1 MPVRSHTGRHTR
13 RIFAAFNIYNYK
25 NDIPIDEDD
34 KMKTNKILI
43 ILLLTAAMAFCG
55 ALAACQPQE
64 EQFTVTFISEGEQ
77 FYSYTAEKGSE
88 VQFPESQPQ
97 KAEDE
102 QYTYQFV
109 GWSLLEGGVT
119 VQSHTVTQNV
129 TFYAVFEAHEK
140 QPPAPVEYTVTF
152 IDGVTQQVLKTEKV
166 PAGGNATA
174 PQAPQHVGYEFSHWQ
189 GNYQN
194 VTARTDVTA
203 VYVQKQYTLVRHYL
217 GKQVTQT
224 LHYGDAIPA
233 ESLESPV
240 GLNFLGWFADSD
252 CTQPVS
258 EVYPDG
264 MPDAE
269 RAVEVYAGY
278 EVDLSSAVINLPAN
292 PVYGDSVTLSLP
304 NTENVAFSYKWQTAA
319 GEREGASFPFEG
331 AGSQTVTAVVTANY
345 MDGLV
350 VTQKTLSATAK
361 VAKRT
366 LQITLDVEKEIIYG
380 QTAQPVVTVTGLLE
394 RDSELKNNVTADI
407 VCDGDKLAV
416 GQYSVTVTAHGLD
429 NYSYTLPSASLA
441 VKRAPLKVTVS
452 ANNVTYG
459 EEADVNYSVTGFVYG
474 ENESVLGGSIV
485 YTYQKDS
492 ENYTQSVFT
501 VGNYTVTAS
510 GLSADNYDFKYTY
523 TQASFEVTKRTASVT
538 LSANDVT
545 YGNQP
550 QVTFSHSGFIAEDAD
565 KISLDSLD
573 FTFDGKT
580 FDGKLT
586 VGDHTVTATITDDY
600 INKNYNTQVR
610 DAQFSVAKAT
620 LQVTVT
626 AKDVTYGQNPT
637 VSYDVTGFAGGE
649 DDGVLGG
656 SIVYT
661 YQKDSENYTQSVF
674 TVGNYTVTAS
684 GLSADNYDFNYTQ
697 TSFEVS
703 KKQVTVTVSAQDVT
717 FGQNP
722 AVSFTVSK
730 LAFEDTQ
737 QALGNLAVQ
746 ILKDG
751 EPYYGY
757 EQSKLLAAGVYTAT
771 VTGFNNDN
779 YDVQVQQDEFTVQ
792 KATFTVTANKQGAAD
807 ASLSYT
813 VPEQFGIFTFKGT
826 FYLTTTDEGVYE
838 ATDETSFNNYFAWQN
853 GYAITVTETGED
865 VTANFRLA
873 YDVTFTLTASDFVIT
888 LPSQLTVVYTGKPNS
903 YGITVQGADQ
913 IEGLSV
919 TYAVKKD
926 GTRSQFTET
935 VPELT
940 YAGQYTVYYRVSAPG
955 YKMQAGSFTVTV
967 QKAMPEIHV
976 PQQATEFTYTGEMQY
991 FNADGVTWSSSEDGA
1006 ELAIESFSFV
1016 TVAEGNGKKIKITST
1031 ATTNYLSAEI
1041 TVTLTVHKAQ
1051 FTLPQPETQ
1060 SYVYTGSA
1068 QGAPISV
1075 TALGDDQFTV
1085 WYNGGTTV
1093 AQFTDAGSYEVTVR
1107 VDGNDNYEV
1116 ANTVYRVEI
1125 AKAPHNEIDVSRVNT
1140 QYVWDGQSITVSG
1153 ATALFGTVQY
1163 KNSVLKS
1170 AGEWQVT
1177 AYVEGTTNY
1186 DGAEKQFTVYVAKG
1200 TYTDEQL
1207 QQALQNAVTDE
1218 VVFGLG
1224 KTLADVPLAEGFA
1237 FSNPSAALSAKNF
1250 TLSDGAYVGRFGG
1263 TYCGDADNYNPA
1275 EVTITFT
1282 ARKQKVTVSVEGVSR
1297 KIGDVE
1303 SDDGL
1308 FTVTAQGE
1316 NGALS
1321 AEEIE
1326 VLSVSVSHGINFDV
1340 GGTYDVTY
1348 TLGQNDYY
1356 DAAFENGE
1364 KEIASWFKLCSVL
1377 YDNTWYTL
1385 QDALKTA
1392 TSGRIIVAE
1401 NTVASNSS
1409 AYDGADYYTVK
1420 SGVTLLVPYDKNH
1433 SPNTKDIQRCYENG
1447 FKALPVGTA
1456 YRTLTLPAGVTLTVE
1471 NGATLIVNAKV
1482 VSASAPVTGIV
1493 YGSNFG
1499 QLEVQKDAEVVV
1511 NGTFECIGFTYGE
1524 GCVTV
1529 NSGAYLYELFNM
1541 ISYNGGT
1548 ATFLMKSKLFPL
1560 NQYTLTSLSCQ
1571 TTFVSGSS
1579 YFAKAFVTGNA
1590 IFFVKDVSA
1599 DVQFVSNGSGAF
1611 IQMDSEGASVVKRI
1625 DEETGRTYFDCYGD
1639 VILNNISLSLDSFA
1653 FDTAGLQV
1661 PVPGHFSITVHGNA
1675 TMAKK
1680 TQIKLLPGAQLTV
1693 EKGATLTVEGSD
1705 SSVKGGLSS
1714 YDGNAAFDSGVTQ
1727 WKDSTHGYPQNEW
1740 FPNVYRTVPTTLDYD
1755 ASSSAV
1761 ILVKGTLK
1769 VSSSAYFAG
1778 VVTGKEGGTVELAE
1792 GAATTVTINEILSHN
1807 DRTTYTATL
1816 NAILKGANTIN
1827 QVTAG
1832 TYTYTDGS
1840 WVLKP
1845 AA

>member
-1 MPVRSHTGRHTR
+1 
-13 RIFAAFNIYNYK
+13 
-25 NDIPIDEDD
+25 
-34 KMKTNKILI
+34 MKTNKILI

-77 FYSYTAEKGSE
+77 FHSYTAEKGSE

-109 GWSLLEGGVT
+109 GWSLSEGGVT

-166 PAGGNATA
+166 PAGGSATA
-174 PQAPQHVGYEFSHWQ
+174 PQAPQHVGYEFSRWQ

-350 VTQKTLSATAK
+350 ITKKTLSATAK
-361 VAKRT
+361 VAKRP
-366 LQITLDVEKEIIYG
+366 LKITLDVEKEIIYG

-429 NYSYTLPSASLA
+429 NYSYTLPSASLT

-452 ANNVTYG
+452 ANDVTYG
-459 EEADVNYSVTGFVYG
+459 EKADVNYSVTGFVYG
-474 ENESVLGGSIV
+474 EDESVLKGTMVVMLNNVV
-485 YTYQKDS
+485 YTGGILQCGS
-492 ENYTQSVFT
+492 
-501 VGNYTVTAS
+501 YTVTVGGAT
-510 GLSADNYDFKYTY
+510 ADNYSV
-523 TQASFEVTKRTASVT
+523 QGGEAEFEVTKRTAYVT
-538 LSANDVT
+538 LSANNVT
-545 YGNQP
+545 YGNEP

-565 KISLDSLD
+565 KISLD
-573 FTFDGKT
+573 FTFN
-580 FDGKLT
+580 GKLT
-586 VGDHTVTATITDDY
+586 VGDHTVTATITDEY
-600 INKNYNTQVR
+600 INKNYNTQVT

-626 AKDVTYGQNPT
+626 AQDVTYGQNPA
-637 VSYDVTGFAGGE
+637 VSYDVTGFAYGE

-697 TSFEVS
+697 ASFKVS

-717 FGQNP
+717 FGQS
-722 AVSFTVSK
+722 ADVSFTVGK

-757 EQSKLLAAGVYTAT
+757 EQSKLLAAGRYTAT

-792 KATFTVTANKQGAAD
+792 KATFTVTANMQGAAD

-826 FYLTTTDEGVYE
+826 FYLTNTDEGVYE

-853 GYAITVTETGED
+853 GYAITATETGED

-903 YGITVQGADQ
+903 YGITVQDADQ

-926 GTRSQFTET
+926 GTLSQFTET

-967 QKAMPEIHV
+967 QKATPTIHV
-976 PQQATEFTYTGEMQY
+976 PQQATEFTYTGERQY
-991 FNADGVTWSSSEDGA
+991 FNADGVTWSSREDGA

-1016 TVAEGNGKKIKITST
+1016 TVAEGNGKQIKITSMET
-1031 ATTNYLSAEI
+1031 ANYLSAEI
-1041 TVTLTVHKAQ
+1041 TVTLTVRKAQ

-1060 SYVYTGSA
+1060 RYTYTGSA
-1068 QGAPISV
+1068 QGAPITV

-1107 VDGNDNYEV
+1107 VGGNDNYEV
-1116 ANTVYRVEI
+1116 ASTVYRVEI
-1125 AKAPHNEIDVSRVNT
+1125 AKATHNEINVSGVNT
-1140 QYVWDGQSITVSG
+1140 QYVWDGQSVTVSG

-1163 KNSVLKS
+1163 ENGVLTS
-1170 AGEWQVT
+1170 AGQWQVT
-1177 AYVEGTTNY
+1177 AYVEETTNY
-1186 DGAEKQFTVYVAKG
+1186 VGAEKQFTVYVAKG

-1207 QQALQNAVTDE
+1207 QQALQNAVQGE
-1218 VVFGLG
+1218 VVFGLD
-1224 KTLADVPLAEGFA
+1224 KTLADVTLAEGFA
-1237 FSNPSAALSAKNF
+1237 FSNPNAALSAKNF

-1348 TLGQNDYY
+1348 TLGQNYYY

-1364 KEIASWFKLCSVL
+1364 KEIGSWFKLCSVL
-1377 YDNTWYTL
+1377 YNNDWYTL
-1385 QDALKTA
+1385 QDALYLAQENDTV
-1392 TSGRIIVAE
+1392 IVAE

-1409 AYDGADYYTVK
+1409 AYCGDAYYTVK
-1420 SGVTLLVPYDKNH
+1420 KGVTLLVPYDKDH
-1433 SPNTKDIQRCYENG
+1433 STNTKDIQRCYENG
-1447 FKALPVGTA
+1447 VSVPAVGTA
-1456 YRTLTLPAGVTLTVE
+1456 YRTLTLPAGVTLLVAE
-1471 NGATLIVNAKV
+1471 QATLIVNAKV

-1499 QLEVQKDAEVVV
+1499 QLEVQKDAQVVV
-1511 NGTFECIGFTYGE
+1511 SGTFECIGFTYGE
-1524 GCVTV
+1524 GSVTV

-1541 ISYNGGT
+1541 IAYKGGT
-1548 ATFLMKSKLFPL
+1548 NSLSLKNKLFPL

-1571 TTFVSGSS
+1571 TTFVSGSN
-1579 YFAKAFVTGNA
+1579 YNAKAFVTGKLLWVMDQN
-1590 IFFVKDVSA
+1590 A
-1599 DVQFVSNGSGAF
+1599 DVQFVSNGSDAF
-1611 IQMDSEGASVVKRI
+1611 IQMNSEDASVVKRI
-1625 DEETGRTYFDCYGD
+1625 CEKTGRTYFDCYGD
-1639 VILNNISLSLDSFA
+1639 VILNNITLSLGIYA
-1653 FDTAGLQV
+1653 FDTAGFPV

-1675 TMAKK
+1675 SMAKE

-1727 WKDSTHGYPQNEW
+1727 WKDGTDAYPIAQ
-1740 FPNVYRTVPTTLDYD
+1740 FKTVYRTAPTPDYS
-1755 ASSSAV
+1755 AATPAV

-1769 VSSSAYFAG
+1769 VSSTAYFAG
-1778 VVTGKEGGTVELAE
+1778 VVTGEEGGIVELAE
-1792 GAATTVTINEILSHN
+1792 GAATTVTLNEILSGS
-1807 DRTTYTATL
+1807 TTYTATL

>member
-1 MPVRSHTGRHTR
+1 
-13 RIFAAFNIYNYK
+13 
-25 NDIPIDEDD
+25 
-34 KMKTNKILI
+34 MKTNKILI

-77 FYSYTAEKGSE
+77 FHSYTAEKGSE

-269 RAVEVYAGY
+269 GAVEVYAGY

-319 GEREGASFPFEG
+319 GAMEGASFSFEG
-331 AGSQTVTAVVTANY
+331 AGSQTVTAVVTASY

-350 VTQKTLSATAK
+350 ITQKTLSATAK
-361 VAKRT
+361 VAKRP

-429 NYSYTLPSASLA
+429 NYSYTLPSASLT

-474 ENESVLGGSIV
+474 EDES
-485 YTYQKDS
+485 
-492 ENYTQSVFT
+492 
-501 VGNYTVTAS
+501 
-510 GLSADNYDFKYTY
+510 
-523 TQASFEVTKRTASVT
+523 
-538 LSANDVT
+538 
-545 YGNQP
+545 
-550 QVTFSHSGFIAEDAD
+550 
-565 KISLDSLD
+565 
-573 FTFDGKT
+573 
-580 FDGKLT
+580 
-586 VGDHTVTATITDDY
+586 
-600 INKNYNTQVR
+600 
-610 DAQFSVAKAT
+610 
-620 LQVTVT
+620 
-626 AKDVTYGQNPT
+626 
-637 VSYDVTGFAGGE
+637 
-649 DDGVLGG
+649 VLGG

-697 TSFEVS
+697 ASFKVS

-757 EQSKLLAAGVYTAT
+757 EQSKLLAAGRYTAT

-792 KATFTVTANKQGAAD
+792 KATFTVTANMQGAAD

-903 YGITVQGADQ
+903 YGITVQDADQ

-926 GTRSQFTET
+926 GTLSQFTET

-940 YAGQYTVYYRVSAPG
+940 YAGQYTVHYRVSAPG
-955 YKMQAGSFTVTV
+955 YKTQAGSFTVTV
-967 QKAMPEIHV
+967 QKAMPEINV
-976 PQQATEFTYTGEMQY
+976 PKQATEFTYTGERQY
-991 FNADGVTWSSSEDGA
+991 FNADGVTWSSREDGA

-1016 TVAEGNGKKIKITST
+1016 TVAEGNGKQIKITST
-1031 ATTNYLSAEI
+1031 ETENYLSAEI
-1041 TVTLTVHKAQ
+1041 TVTLTVCKAQ
-1051 FTLPQPETQ
+1051 FTLSQPETQ

-1093 AQFTDAGSYEVTVR
+1093 AQFTDAGSYEVTVQ
-1107 VDGNDNYEV
+1107 VGGNDNYEV
-1116 ANTVYRVEI
+1116 ASTVYRVEI
-1125 AKAPHNEIDVSRVNT
+1125 AKATHNEINVSGVNT
-1140 QYVWDGQSITVSG
+1140 QYVWDGQSVTVSG

-1163 KNSVLKS
+1163 ENGVLPS
-1170 AGEWQVT
+1170 AGQWQVT

-1186 DGAEKQFTVYVAKG
+1186 VGAEKQFTVYVAKG

-1207 QQALQNAVTDE
+1207 QQALQNAVTGK

-1224 KTLADVPLAEGFA
+1224 KTLNDVPLAEGFA
-1237 FSNPSAALSAKNF
+1237 FSNPNAALSAKNF
-1250 TLSDGAYVGRFGG
+1250 TLSDGTYVGSFDG
-1263 TYCGDADNYNPA
+1263 TYCGDAVNYNPA
-1275 EVTITFT
+1275 DVIITFT

-1297 KIGDVE
+1297 KIGEVE

-1308 FTVTAQGE
+1308 FAVTAQGE

-1348 TLGQNDYY
+1348 TLGQNYYY

-1364 KEIASWFKLCSVL
+1364 KEIGSWFKLCSVL
-1377 YDNTWYTL
+1377 YNNDWYTL
-1385 QDALKTA
+1385 QDALKNA
-1392 TSGRIIVAE
+1392 TSGTVIVAA

-1409 AYDGADYYTVK
+1409 AYDGADYDAYYTVK
-1420 SGVTLLVPYDKNH
+1420 KGVTLLVPYDKDH
-1433 SPNTKDIQRCYENG
+1433 SPNTKDTKNCYSG
-1447 FKALPVGTA
+1447 GAPAVGTA
-1456 YRTLTLPAGVTLTVE
+1456 YCTLTLAAGVTLTVE
-1471 NGATLIVNAKV
+1471 NDATLIVNAKV
-1482 VSASAPVTGIV
+1482 VTASAPVTGIV
-1493 YGSNFG
+1493 YGSNFA
-1499 QLEVQKDAEVVV
+1499 QLEVQKDAQVVV
-1511 NGTFECIGFTYGE
+1511 NGTFESIGFTYGE
-1524 GCVTV
+1524 GSVTV

-1541 ISYNGGT
+1541 IAYKGGT
-1548 ATFLMKSKLFPL
+1548 NSSSLKNKLFPL

-1571 TTFVSGSS
+1571 TTFVSGSN
-1579 YFAKAFVTGNA
+1579 YYAKAFVTA
-1590 IFFVKDVSA
+1590 WYVVSANA
-1599 DVQFVSNGSGAF
+1599 DVQFVSNGSDAF
-1611 IQMDSEGASVVKRI
+1611 IQMNSEDASVVKRI
-1625 DEETGRTYFDCYGD
+1625 DEKTGRTYFDCYGD
-1639 VILNNISLSLDSFA
+1639 VILNNISLSLGSQG
-1653 FDTAGLQV
+1653 FDTAGLPV

-1675 TMAKK
+1675 SMAKE

-1727 WKDSTHGYPQNEW
+1727 WKDGTDAYPIAQ
-1740 FPNVYRTVPTTLDYD
+1740 FKTVYRTAPTPDYS
-1755 ASSSAV
+1755 AATPAV

-1769 VSSSAYFAG
+1769 VSSTAYFAG
-1778 VVTGKEGGTVELAE
+1778 VVTGEEGGIVELAE
-1792 GAATTVTINEILSHN
+1792 GAATTVTLNEILSGS
-1807 DRTTYTATL
+1807 DTYTATL

>member
-1 MPVRSHTGRHTR
+1 M
-13 RIFAAFNIYNYK
+13 
-25 NDIPIDEDD
+25 
-34 KMKTNKILI
+34 
-43 ILLLTAAMAFCG
+43 
-55 ALAACQPQE
+55 
-64 EQFTVTFISEGEQ
+64 
-77 FYSYTAEKGSE
+77 
-88 VQFPESQPQ
+88 QFPESQPQ
-97 KAEDE
+97 KTEDE

-109 GWSLLEGGVT
+109 GWSLSEGGVT

-166 PAGGNATA
+166 PAGGNATP
-174 PQAPQHVGYEFSHWQ
+174 PQAPQHVGYEFSRWQ

-350 VTQKTLSATAK
+350 ITKKTLSATAK
-361 VAKRT
+361 VAKRP

-429 NYSYTLPSASLA
+429 NYSYTLPSASLT

-474 ENESVLGGSIV
+474 EDESVLKGTMVVMLNNVV
-485 YTYQKDS
+485 YTGGILQCGS
-492 ENYTQSVFT
+492 
-501 VGNYTVTAS
+501 YTVTVGGAT
-510 GLSADNYDFKYTY
+510 ADNYSV
-523 TQASFEVTKRTASVT
+523 QGGEAEFEVTKRTASVT
-538 LSANDVT
+538 LSANNVT

-565 KISLDSLD
+565 KISLD
-573 FTFDGKT
+573 FT

-586 VGDHTVTATITDDY
+586 VGDHTVTATITDEY
-600 INKNYNTQVR
+600 INKNYNTQVT
-610 DAQFSVAKAT
+610 DAQFSVVKAT

-626 AKDVTYGQNPT
+626 AQDVTYGQNPA
-637 VSYDVTGFAGGE
+637 VSYDVTGFAYGE

-684 GLSADNYDFNYTQ
+684 GLSADNYDFKYTQ
-697 TSFEVS
+697 ASFKVS

-757 EQSKLLAAGVYTAT
+757 EQSKLLAAGRYTAT

-792 KATFTVTANKQGAAD
+792 KATFTVTANMQGAAD

-826 FYLTTTDEGVYE
+826 FYLTTTDEGVCE

-888 LPSQLTVVYTGKPNS
+888 LPSQTTVVYTGKSNS
-903 YGITVQGADQ
+903 YGITVQDADQ

-926 GTRSQFTET
+926 GTLSQFTET

-955 YKMQAGSFTVTV
+955 YKTQEGSFTVTV
-967 QKAMPEIHV
+967 QKAMPEINV
-976 PQQATEFTYTGEMQY
+976 PKQATEFTYTGEKQY
-991 FNADGVTWSSSEDGA
+991 FNADGVTWSSREDGA

-1031 ATTNYLSAEI
+1031 ATANYLSAEI

-1051 FTLPQPETQ
+1051 FTLSQPETQ

-1068 QGAPISV
+1068 QGAPITV

-1107 VDGNDNYEV
+1107 VGGNDNYEV
-1116 ANTVYRVEI
+1116 ASTVYRVEI
-1125 AKAPHNEIDVSRVNT
+1125 AKATHNEINVSGVNT
-1140 QYVWDGQSITVSG
+1140 QYVWDGQPVTVSG

-1163 KNSVLKS
+1163 KNGVLTS
-1170 AGEWQVT
+1170 AGQWQVT
-1177 AYVEGTTNY
+1177 AYVEETTNY
-1186 DGAEKQFTVYVAKG
+1186 VGAEKQFTVYVAKG

-1207 QQALQNAVTDE
+1207 QQALQNAVTGE

-1224 KTLADVPLAEGFA
+1224 KTLADVTLAEGFA
-1237 FSNPSAALSAKNF
+1237 FSNPNAELSAKNF
-1250 TLSDGAYVGRFGG
+1250 TLSDGAYVGSFDG

-1308 FTVTAQGE
+1308 FAVTAQGE

-1364 KEIASWFKLCSVL
+1364 KEITSWFKLCSVL
-1377 YDNTWYTL
+1377 YDNQYYTL
-1385 QDALKTA
+1385 QDALKNA
-1392 TSGRIIVAE
+1392 TSGTVIVAE

-1420 SGVTLLVPYDKNH
+1420 KGVTLLVPYDKNH
-1433 SPNTKDIQRCYENG
+1433 STNTKDIQRCYKNG
-1447 FKALPVGTA
+1447 VTVPAVGTA
-1456 YRTLTLPAGVTLTVE
+1456 YRTLTLAAGVTLTVE

-1499 QLEVQKDAEVVV
+1499 QLEVQKDAQVVV

-1524 GCVTV
+1524 GSVTV

-1541 ISYNGGT
+1541 IAYKGGT
-1548 ATFLMKSKLFPL
+1548 ASFSLKNKLFPL

-1571 TTFVSGSS
+1571 TTFVSGSN
-1579 YFAKAFVTGNA
+1579 YYAKAFVTGELP
-1590 IFFVKDVSA
+1590 FFGIMDQNA
-1599 DVQFVSNGSGAF
+1599 DVQFASNSPDAF
-1611 IQMDSEGASVVKRI
+1611 IQMNSENAYVEKRI
-1625 DEETGRTYFDCYGD
+1625 DENTGRTSFDCYGD
-1639 VILNNISLSLDSFA
+1639 VILNNITLSLGGIFA
-1653 FDTAGLQV
+1653 FDTAGLPV

-1675 TMAKK
+1675 SMAKE

-1727 WKDSTHGYPQNEW
+1727 WKDGTDAYPIAQ
-1740 FPNVYRTVPTTLDYD
+1740 FKTVYRTAPTPDYS
-1755 ASSSAV
+1755 AATPAV

-1769 VSSSAYFAG
+1769 VSSTAYFAG
-1778 VVTGKEGGTVELAE
+1778 VVTGEEGGIVELAE
-1792 GAATTVTINEILSHN
+1792 GAATTVTLNEILSGS
-1807 DRTTYTATL
+1807 TTYTATL

>member
-1 MPVRSHTGRHTR
+1 MTHPIICKTSRRPTVKGFDTRSYRLRKFRLRRAVCRQPWQTEKQAGAASLGTRQALPAAVGRSGRNNAAGQSSKKGKLPVRSHTGRHTR

-25 NDIPIDEDD
+25 NDIPIEEDD

-109 GWSLLEGGVT
+109 GWSLSEGGVT

-166 PAGGNATA
+166 PAGGSATV
-174 PQAPQHVGYEFSHWQ
+174 PQAPQHVGYEFSRWQ

-319 GEREGASFPFEG
+319 GAMEGASFSFEG
-331 AGSQTVTAVVTANY
+331 AGSQTVTAVITASY

-361 VAKRT
+361 VAKRP

-429 NYSYTLPSASLA
+429 NYSYTLPSASLT

-459 EEADVNYSVTGFVYG
+459 EKADVNYSVTGFVYG
-474 ENESVLGGSIV
+474 EDESVLGGSIV

-492 ENYTQSVFT
+492 ENYTQSV
-501 VGNYTVTAS
+501 Y
-510 GLSADNYDFKYTY
+510 
-523 TQASFEVTKRTASVT
+523 
-538 LSANDVT
+538 
-545 YGNQP
+545 
-550 QVTFSHSGFIAEDAD
+550 
-565 KISLDSLD
+565 
-573 FTFDGKT
+573 
-580 FDGKLT
+580 
-586 VGDHTVTATITDDY
+586 
-600 INKNYNTQVR
+600 
-610 DAQFSVAKAT
+610 
-620 LQVTVT
+620 
-626 AKDVTYGQNPT
+626 
-637 VSYDVTGFAGGE
+637 
-649 DDGVLGG
+649 
-656 SIVYT
+656 
-661 YQKDSENYTQSVF
+661 

-697 TSFEVS
+697 ASFKVS
-703 KKQVTVTVSAQDVT
+703 KKQVTVTVSAEDVT

-888 LPSQLTVVYTGKPNS
+888 LPSQTTVVYTGKPNS
-903 YGITVQGADQ
+903 YGITVQDADQ

-926 GTRSQFTET
+926 GTLSQFTET

-940 YAGQYTVYYRVSAPG
+940 NAGQYTVYYRVSAPG
-955 YKMQAGSFTVTV
+955 YETQADSFTVTV
-967 QKAMPEIHV
+967 EKATPEIHV
-976 PQQATEFTYTGEMQY
+976 PKQATEFTYTGKMQY
-991 FNADGVTWSSSEDGA
+991 FNADGVTWSSREDGA

-1016 TVAEGNGKKIKITST
+1016 TVAEGNGKQIKITST
-1031 ATTNYLSAEI
+1031 ETANYQSAEI
-1041 TVTLTVHKAQ
+1041 TVTLTVRKAQ
-1051 FTLPQPETQ
+1051 FTLSQAETQ
-1060 SYVYTGSA
+1060 RYVYTGSA

-1125 AKAPHNEIDVSRVNT
+1125 AKATHNEINVSDVNT

-1163 KNSVLKS
+1163 ENGELNS
-1170 AGEWQVT
+1170 AGEWQVR

-1186 DGAEKQFTVYVAKG
+1186 VGAEKEFTVYVAKG

-1207 QQALQNAVTDE
+1207 QQALQNAVTGE

-1224 KTLADVPLAEGFA
+1224 KTLNDVPLAEGFA
-1237 FSNPSAALSAKNF
+1237 FSNPSAVLSAKNF
-1250 TLSDGAYVGRFGG
+1250 TLSDGTYVGRFDG
-1263 TYCGDADNYNPA
+1263 TYCGDAVNYNPA
-1275 EVTITFT
+1275 DVIITFT
-1282 ARKQKVTVSVEGVSR
+1282 ARKQLVTVSVEGVSR
-1297 KIGDVE
+1297 KIGDVK

-1308 FTVTAQGE
+1308 FAVTAQGE

-1348 TLGQNDYY
+1348 TLGQNYYY

-1364 KEIASWFKLCSVL
+1364 KEITSWFKLCSVL
-1377 YDNTWYTL
+1377 YNNDWYTL
-1385 QDALKTA
+1385 QDALYLAQENDTV
-1392 TSGRIIVAE
+1392 IVAE

-1409 AYDGADYYTVK
+1409 AYCGDAYYTVK
-1420 SGVTLLVPYDKNH
+1420 KGVTLLVPYDKDH
-1433 SPNTKDIQRCYENG
+1433 STNTKDIQRCYENG
-1447 FKALPVGTA
+1447 VSVPAVGTA
-1456 YRTLTLPAGVTLTVE
+1456 YRTLTLPAGVTLLVAE
-1471 NGATLIVNAKV
+1471 EATLIVNAKV

-1499 QLEVQKDAEVVV
+1499 QLEVQKDAQVVV

-1524 GCVTV
+1524 GSVTV

-1541 ISYNGGT
+1541 IAYKGGT
-1548 ATFLMKSKLFPL
+1548 NSSSLKNKLFPL

-1571 TTFVSGSS
+1571 TTFVSGSN
-1579 YFAKAFVTGNA
+1579 YNAKAFVTGRLLWVMDQN
-1590 IFFVKDVSA
+1590 A
-1599 DVQFVSNGSGAF
+1599 DVQFVSNGSDAF
-1611 IQMDSEGASVVKRI
+1611 IQMNSEDASVVKRI
-1625 DEETGRTYFDCYGD
+1625 CEKTGRTYFDCYGD
-1639 VILNNISLSLDSFA
+1639 VILNNITLSLGIYA
-1653 FDTAGLQV
+1653 FKTAGLPV

-1675 TMAKK
+1675 SMAKE

-1705 SSVKGGLSS
+1705 SSDKGGLSS

-1727 WKDSTHGYPQNEW
+1727 WKDGIDAYPIAQ
-1740 FPNVYRTVPTTLDYD
+1740 FKTVYRTAPTPDYS
-1755 ASSSAV
+1755 AATPAV

-1769 VSSSAYFAG
+1769 VSSTAYFAG
-1778 VVTGKEGGTVELAE
+1778 VVTGEEGGIVELAE
-1792 GAATTVTINEILSHN
+1792 GAATTVTLNEILSGSA
-1807 DRTTYTATL
+1807 TYTATL

>member
-1 MPVRSHTGRHTR
+1 
-13 RIFAAFNIYNYK
+13 
-25 NDIPIDEDD
+25 
-34 KMKTNKILI
+34 MKTNKILI

-55 ALAACQPQE
+55 VLAACQPQE

-77 FYSYTAEKGSE
+77 FHSYTAEKGSE

-152 IDGVTQQVLKTEKV
+152 IDGVTQLVLKTEKV

-174 PQAPQHVGYEFSHWQ
+174 PQAPQHVGYEFSRWQ

-319 GEREGASFPFEG
+319 GAMEGASFSFEG

-350 VTQKTLSATAK
+350 ITQKTLSATAK
-361 VAKRT
+361 VAKRP

-429 NYSYTLPSASLA
+429 NYSYTLPSASLT
-441 VKRAPLKVTVS
+441 VKRASLKVTVS

-474 ENESVLGGSIV
+474 EDES
-485 YTYQKDS
+485 
-492 ENYTQSVFT
+492 
-501 VGNYTVTAS
+501 
-510 GLSADNYDFKYTY
+510 
-523 TQASFEVTKRTASVT
+523 
-538 LSANDVT
+538 
-545 YGNQP
+545 
-550 QVTFSHSGFIAEDAD
+550 
-565 KISLDSLD
+565 
-573 FTFDGKT
+573 
-580 FDGKLT
+580 
-586 VGDHTVTATITDDY
+586 
-600 INKNYNTQVR
+600 
-610 DAQFSVAKAT
+610 
-620 LQVTVT
+620 
-626 AKDVTYGQNPT
+626 
-637 VSYDVTGFAGGE
+637 
-649 DDGVLGG
+649 VLGG

-697 TSFEVS
+697 ASFEVS

-722 AVSFTVSK
+722 AVSFTVSA

-757 EQSKLLAAGVYTAT
+757 EQSKLLAAGVYTATVTGFNNDNYDVQVTGAQFSVAKATLQVTVTAQDVTYGQNPAVSYDVTGFADGEDDGVLDGSIVYTYQKDSENYTQSVFTVGNYTVTASGLSADNYDFNYTQASFEVSKKQVTVTVSAQDVTFGQNPAVSFTVSALAFEDTQQALGNLAVQILKDGEPYYGYEQSKLLAAGRYTAT

-903 YGITVQGADQ
+903 YGITVQDADQ
-913 IEGLSV
+913 IERISV

-926 GTRSQFTET
+926 GTLSQFTET

-976 PQQATEFTYTGEMQY
+976 PQQATEFTYTGERQY
-991 FNADGVTWSSSEDGA
+991 FNADGVTWSSSEDDA

-1016 TVAEGNGKKIKITST
+1016 TVAEGNGKQIKITSMET
-1031 ATTNYLSAEI
+1031 ANYLSAKI

-1051 FTLPQPETQ
+1051 FTLSQPETQ

-1093 AQFTDAGSYEVTVR
+1093 AQFTDAGSYEVTVQ
-1107 VDGNDNYEV
+1107 VGGNDNYEV
-1116 ANTVYRVEI
+1116 ASTVYRVEI
-1125 AKAPHNEIDVSRVNT
+1125 AKATHNEINVSGVNT
-1140 QYVWDGQSITVSG
+1140 QYVWDGQSVTVSG

-1163 KNSVLKS
+1163 ENGVLKS

-1207 QQALQNAVTDE
+1207 QQALQNAVQGE

-1237 FSNPSAALSAKNF
+1237 FSNPNAALSAKNF
-1250 TLSDGAYVGRFGG
+1250 TLSDGTYVGSFDG
-1263 TYCGDADNYNPA
+1263 TYCGDAVNYNPA
-1275 EVTITFT
+1275 DVIITFT

-1326 VLSVSVSHGINFDV
+1326 VLSVSVSHGINFAV

-1385 QDALKTA
+1385 QDALYLAQENDTV
-1392 TSGRIIVAE
+1392 IVAE

-1409 AYDGADYYTVK
+1409 AYCGDAYYTVK
-1420 SGVTLLVPYDKNH
+1420 KGVTLLVPYDKNH
-1433 SPNTKDIQRCYENG
+1433 STNTKDIQRCYENNVSVP
-1447 FKALPVGTA
+1447 AVGTA

-1471 NGATLIVNAKV
+1471 NKATLIVNAKV

-1499 QLEVQKDAEVVV
+1499 QLEVQKDAQVVV

-1524 GCVTV
+1524 GSVTV

-1541 ISYNGGT
+1541 IAYKGGT
-1548 ATFLMKSKLFPL
+1548 NSSSLKNKLFPL

-1571 TTFVSGSS
+1571 TTFVSGSN
-1579 YFAKAFVTGNA
+1579 YNAKAFVTGKILWAMDLNA
-1590 IFFVKDVSA
+1590 N
-1599 DVQFVSNGSGAF
+1599 VQFVSNGSDAF
-1611 IQMDSEGASVVKRI
+1611 IQMNSEDASVVKRI
-1625 DEETGRTYFDCYGD
+1625 CEKTGRTYFDCYGD
-1639 VILNNISLSLDSFA
+1639 VILNNITLSLGSIFA
-1653 FDTAGLQV
+1653 FDTAGFSV

-1675 TMAKK
+1675 SMAKE

-1714 YDGNAAFDSGVTQ
+1714 YDGNAAFDNGVTQ
-1727 WKDSTHGYPQNEW
+1727 WKDGTDAYPIAQ
-1740 FPNVYRTVPTTLDYD
+1740 FKTVYRTAPTPDYS
-1755 ASSSAV
+1755 AATPAV

-1769 VSSSAYFAG
+1769 VSSTAYFAG
-1778 VVTGKEGGTVELAE
+1778 VVTGEEGGIVELAE
-1792 GAATTVTINEILSHN
+1792 GAATTVTLNEILSGS
-1807 DRTTYTATL
+1807 TTYTATL

>member
-1 MPVRSHTGRHTR
+1 M
-13 RIFAAFNIYNYK
+13 
-25 NDIPIDEDD
+25 
-34 KMKTNKILI
+34 
-43 ILLLTAAMAFCG
+43 
-55 ALAACQPQE
+55 
-64 EQFTVTFISEGEQ
+64 TV
-77 FYSYTAEKGSE
+77 
-88 VQFPESQPQ
+88 
-97 KAEDE
+97 
-102 QYTYQFV
+102 
-109 GWSLLEGGVT
+109 GG
-119 VQSHTVTQNV
+119 
-129 TFYAVFEAHEK
+129 
-140 QPPAPVEYTVTF
+140 
-152 IDGVTQQVLKTEKV
+152 
-166 PAGGNATA
+166 ATA
-174 PQAPQHVGYEFSHWQ
+174 
-189 GNYQN
+189 
-194 VTARTDVTA
+194 
-203 VYVQKQYTLVRHYL
+203 
-217 GKQVTQT
+217 
-224 LHYGDAIPA
+224 
-233 ESLESPV
+233 
-240 GLNFLGWFADSD
+240 
-252 CTQPVS
+252 
-258 EVYPDG
+258 
-264 MPDAE
+264 
-269 RAVEVYAGY
+269 
-278 EVDLSSAVINLPAN
+278 
-292 PVYGDSVTLSLP
+292 
-304 NTENVAFSYKWQTAA
+304 
-319 GEREGASFPFEG
+319 
-331 AGSQTVTAVVTANY
+331 
-345 MDGLV
+345 
-350 VTQKTLSATAK
+350 
-361 VAKRT
+361 
-366 LQITLDVEKEIIYG
+366 
-380 QTAQPVVTVTGLLE
+380 
-394 RDSELKNNVTADI
+394 
-407 VCDGDKLAV
+407 
-416 GQYSVTVTAHGLD
+416 D
-429 NYSYTLPSASLA
+429 NYS
-441 VKRAPLKVTVS
+441 VQG
-452 ANNVTYG
+452 G
-459 EEADVNYSVTGFVYG
+459 EAE
-474 ENESVLGGSIV
+474 
-485 YTYQKDS
+485 
-492 ENYTQSVFT
+492 
-501 VGNYTVTAS
+501 
-510 GLSADNYDFKYTY
+510 
-523 TQASFEVTKRTASVT
+523 FEVTKRTASVT
-538 LSANDVT
+538 LSANNVT

-565 KISLDSLD
+565 KISLD
-573 FTFDGKT
+573 FT

-586 VGDHTVTATITDDY
+586 VGSHTVTATITDEY
-600 INKNYNTQVR
+600 INKNYNTQVT

-661 YQKDSENYTQSVF
+661 YQKDRENYTQSVF

-697 TSFEVS
+697 ASFKVS

-717 FGQNP
+717 FGQS
-722 AVSFTVSK
+722 ADVSFTVGK

-792 KATFTVTANKQGAAD
+792 KATFTVTANMQGAAD

-888 LPSQLTVVYTGKPNS
+888 LPSQTTVVYTGKSNS
-903 YGITVQGADQ
+903 YGITVQDADQ

-926 GTRSQFTET
+926 GTLSQFTET

-955 YKMQAGSFTVTV
+955 YKTQEDSFTVTV
-967 QKAMPEIHV
+967 QKATPTIYV
-976 PQQATEFTYTGEMQY
+976 PKQATEFTYTGERQY
-991 FNADGVTWSSSEDGA
+991 FNADGVTWSSREDGA

-1016 TVAEGNGKKIKITST
+1016 TVAEGNGKQIKITST
-1031 ATTNYLSAEI
+1031 ETANYLSAEI
-1041 TVTLTVHKAQ
+1041 TVTLTVRKAQ

-1060 SYVYTGSA
+1060 RYTYTGSA

-1093 AQFTDAGSYEVTVR
+1093 AQFTVAGSYEVTVQ
-1107 VDGNDNYEV
+1107 VGGNDNYEV
-1116 ANTVYRVEI
+1116 ASTVYRVEI
-1125 AKAPHNEIDVSRVNT
+1125 AKATHNEINVSDVNK
-1140 QYVWDGQSITVSG
+1140 QYVWDGQSVTVSG

-1163 KNSVLKS
+1163 ENGVLTS
-1170 AGEWQVT
+1170 AGQWQVT
-1177 AYVEGTTNY
+1177 AYVEETTNY
-1186 DGAEKQFTVYVAKG
+1186 VGAEKQFTVYVAKG

-1207 QQALQNAVTDE
+1207 QQALQNAVQGE

-1224 KTLADVPLAEGFA
+1224 KTLADVTLAEGFA
-1237 FSNPSAALSAKNF
+1237 FSNPNAALSAKNF

-1297 KIGDVE
+1297 KIGEVK

-1326 VLSVSVSHGINFDV
+1326 VSVSHGINFDV

-1364 KEIASWFKLCSVL
+1364 KEIASWFKLSSVL
-1377 YDNTWYTL
+1377 YNNDWYTL
-1385 QDALKTA
+1385 QDALYLAQENDTV
-1392 TSGRIIVAE
+1392 IVAE

-1409 AYDGADYYTVK
+1409 AYCGDAYYTVK
-1420 SGVTLLVPYDKNH
+1420 KGVTLLVPYDKDH
-1433 SPNTKDIQRCYENG
+1433 STNTKDIQRCYENG
-1447 FKALPVGTA
+1447 VSVPAVGTA

-1499 QLEVQKDAEVVV
+1499 QLEVQKDAQVVV

-1524 GCVTV
+1524 GSVTV

-1541 ISYNGGT
+1541 IAYKGGT
-1548 ATFLMKSKLFPL
+1548 NSLSLKNKLFPL

-1571 TTFVSGSS
+1571 TTFVSGSN
-1579 YFAKAFVTGNA
+1579 YNAKAFVTA
-1590 IFFVKDVSA
+1590 WYVVSANA
-1599 DVQFVSNGSGAF
+1599 DVQFVSNDSGAF
-1611 IQMDSEGASVVKRI
+1611 IQMNSEYSSVVKRI
-1625 DEETGRTYFDCYGD
+1625 DEKTGRTYFDCYGD
-1639 VILNNISLSLDSFA
+1639 VILNNISLSLGSQG
-1653 FDTAGLQV
+1653 FDTAGLPV

-1675 TMAKK
+1675 SMAKE

-1727 WKDSTHGYPQNEW
+1727 WKDGTDAYSIAQFKT
-1740 FPNVYRTVPTTLDYD
+1740 VYRTAPTPDYS
-1755 ASSSAV
+1755 AATPAV

-1769 VSSSAYFAG
+1769 VSSTAYFAG
-1778 VVTGKEGGTVELAE
+1778 VVTGEEGGIVELAE
-1792 GAATTVTINEILSHN
+1792 GAATTVTLNEILSGS
-1807 DRTTYTATL
+1807 TTYTATL

>member
-1 MPVRSHTGRHTR
+1 
-13 RIFAAFNIYNYK
+13 
-25 NDIPIDEDD
+25 
-34 KMKTNKILI
+34 MKTNRILI

-102 QYTYQFV
+102 QYTYKFV
-109 GWSLLEGGVT
+109 GWSLSEGGVT

-166 PAGGNATA
+166 PAGSSATA

-189 GNYQN
+189 GDYQN

-233 ESLESPV
+233 ESLENPV

-269 RAVEVYAGY
+269 GAVEVYAGY

-331 AGSQTVTAVVTANY
+331 AGSQTVTAVITASY

-350 VTQKTLSATAK
+350 VTQKTLSATAE
-361 VAKRT
+361 VAKRP
-366 LQITLDVEKEIIYG
+366 LQIKLDVEQEITYG

-394 RDSELKNNVTADI
+394 EDSELKNNVTAAFMQNDS

-416 GQYSVTVTAHGLD
+416 GQYSVTVAAHGLD
-429 NYSYTLPSASLA
+429 NYSYTLPSASLT

-452 ANNVTYG
+452 AKNVTYG
-459 EEADVNYSVTGFVYG
+459 EKADVTYKVTGFVYG
-474 ENESVLGGSIV
+474 EDESVLKGTMLVMLNNVV
-485 YTYQKDS
+485 YTGGILQCGS
-492 ENYTQSVFT
+492 
-501 VGNYTVTAS
+501 YTVTV
-510 GLSADNYDFKYTY
+510 GGKTADNYSV
-523 TQASFEVTKRTASVT
+523 QGGIAVFEVTKRTAYVT

-545 YGNQP
+545 YGEKP

-565 KISLDSLD
+565 KISLD
-573 FTFDGKT
+573 FTFN
-580 FDGKLT
+580 GKLT
-586 VGDHTVTATITDDY
+586 VGSHTVTATITDEY
-600 INKNYNTQVR
+600 INKNYNTQVTG
-610 DAQFSVAKAT
+610 AQFSVAKAT

-626 AKDVTYGQNPT
+626 AQDVTYGQNPA
-637 VSYDVTGFAGGE
+637 VSYDVTGFADGE
-649 DDGVLGG
+649 DERVLGG

-697 TSFEVS
+697 ASFEVS

-717 FGQNP
+717 FGQS
-722 AVSFTVSK
+722 ADVSFTVSE

-757 EQSKLLAAGVYTAT
+757 EQSKLLAAGRYTAT

-792 KATFTVTANKQGAAD
+792 KATFTVTAIMQGAAD

-826 FYLTTTDEGVYE
+826 FYLTNTDEGVYK

-903 YGITVQGADQ
+903 YGITVQDADQ

-926 GTRSQFTET
+926 GTLSQFTET

-940 YAGQYTVYYRVSAPG
+940 CAGQYTVYYRVSAPG
-955 YKMQAGSFTVTV
+955 YEMKADSFTVTV
-967 QKAMPEIHV
+967 QKATPTIYV
-976 PQQATEFTYTGEMQY
+976 PQQATEFTYTGEKQY
-991 FNADGVTWSSSEDGA
+991 FNADGVTWSSREDGA

-1016 TVAEGNGKKIKITST
+1016 TVAEGNGKQIKITST
-1031 ATTNYLSAEI
+1031 ATANYLSAEI

-1051 FTLPQPETQ
+1051 FTLSQSETQ
-1060 SYVYTGSA
+1060 RYVYTGSA

-1093 AQFTDAGSYEVTVR
+1093 AQFTDAGSYEVTVQ
-1107 VDGNDNYEV
+1107 VGGNDNYEV
-1116 ANTVYRVEI
+1116 ASTVYRVEI
-1125 AKAPHNEIDVSRVNT
+1125 AKATHNEINVSDVNT
-1140 QYVWDGQSITVSG
+1140 QYVWDGQPVTVSG

-1163 KNSVLKS
+1163 KNGVLTS
-1170 AGEWQVT
+1170 AGQWQVT
-1177 AYVEGTTNY
+1177 AYVEETTNY
-1186 DGAEKQFTVYVAKG
+1186 VGAEKQFTVYVDKG

-1207 QQALQNAVTDE
+1207 QQALQNAVTGE

-1250 TLSDGAYVGRFGG
+1250 TLSDGAYVGSFGG
-1263 TYCGDADNYNPA
+1263 TYCGDADNYYPA

-1308 FTVTAQGE
+1308 FTVTAQGDGE
-1316 NGALS
+1316 LS

-1326 VLSVSVSHGINFDV
+1326 VLSVSVSHSINFDV

-1693 EKGATLTVEGSD
+1693 EKGATLTVAGSD

-1832 TYTYTDGS
+1832 NYTYVDGS

-1845 AA
+1845 AV

>member
-1 MPVRSHTGRHTR
+1 
-13 RIFAAFNIYNYK
+13 
-25 NDIPIDEDD
+25 
-34 KMKTNKILI
+34 MKTNKILI

-77 FYSYTAEKGSE
+77 FHSYTEEKGSE

-97 KAEDE
+97 KTEDE

-109 GWSLLEGGVT
+109 GWSLSEGGVT

-166 PAGGNATA
+166 PAGGNATP
-174 PQAPQHVGYEFSHWQ
+174 PQAPQHVGYEFSRWQ

-224 LHYGDAIPA
+224 LHYGDAIHA

-319 GEREGASFPFEG
+319 GAMEGASFPFEG

-350 VTQKTLSATAK
+350 ITKKTLSATAK
-361 VAKRT
+361 VAKRP

-429 NYSYTLPSASLA
+429 NYSYTLPSASLT

-474 ENESVLGGSIV
+474 EDESVLKGTMVVMLNNVV
-485 YTYQKDS
+485 YTGGILQCGS
-492 ENYTQSVFT
+492 
-501 VGNYTVTAS
+501 YTVTVGGAT
-510 GLSADNYDFKYTY
+510 ADNYSV
-523 TQASFEVTKRTASVT
+523 QGGEAEFEVIKRTAYVT
-538 LSANDVT
+538 LSANNVT
-545 YGNQP
+545 YGNEP

-565 KISLDSLD
+565 KISLD
-573 FTFDGKT
+573 FT

-586 VGDHTVTATITDDY
+586 VGSHTVTATITDEY
-600 INKNYNTQVR
+600 INKNYNTQVTG
-610 DAQFSVAKAT
+610 AQFSVAKAT

-626 AKDVTYGQNPT
+626 AQNVTYGQNPA
-637 VSYDVTGFAGGE
+637 VSYDVTDFADGE
-649 DDGVLGG
+649 DESVLGG

-697 TSFEVS
+697 ASFKVS

-717 FGQNP
+717 FGQS
-722 AVSFTVSK
+722 ADVSFTVSE

-792 KATFTVTANKQGAAD
+792 KATFTVTAIMQGAAD

-826 FYLTTTDEGVYE
+826 FYLTNTDEGVYK

-903 YGITVQGADQ
+903 YGITVQDADQ
-913 IEGLSV
+913 IEGISV

-926 GTRSQFTET
+926 GTLSQFTET

-940 YAGQYTVYYRVSAPG
+940 YAGQYTVHYRVSAPG
-955 YKMQAGSFTVTV
+955 YKTQAGSFTVTV
-967 QKAMPEIHV
+967 QKAMPEINV
-976 PQQATEFTYTGEMQY
+976 PQQATEFTYTGERQY
-991 FNADGVTWSSSEDGA
+991 FNADGVTWSSREDGA

-1016 TVAEGNGKKIKITST
+1016 TVAEGNGKQIKITST
-1031 ATTNYLSAEI
+1031 ETANYLSAEI

-1051 FTLPQPETQ
+1051 FTLSQSETQ
-1060 SYVYTGSA
+1060 RYVYTGSA

-1093 AQFTDAGSYEVTVR
+1093 AQFTDAGSYEVTVQ
-1107 VDGNDNYEV
+1107 VGGNDNYEV
-1116 ANTVYRVEI
+1116 ASTVYRVEI
-1125 AKAPHNEIDVSRVNT
+1125 AKATHNEINVSGVNT
-1140 QYVWDGQSITVSG
+1140 QYVWDGQSVTVSG

-1163 KNSVLKS
+1163 ENGVLTS

-1207 QQALQNAVTDE
+1207 QQALQNAVTGK

-1224 KTLADVPLAEGFA
+1224 KTLNDVPLAEGFA
-1237 FSNPSAALSAKNF
+1237 FSNPNAALSAKNF
-1250 TLSDGAYVGRFGG
+1250 TLSDGTYVGSFDG
-1263 TYCGDADNYNPA
+1263 TYCGDAVNYNPA
-1275 EVTITFT
+1275 DVIITFT

-1321 AEEIE
+1321 PEEIE

-1385 QDALKTA
+1385 QDALKNA
-1392 TSGRIIVAE
+1392 TSGTVIVAA

-1409 AYDGADYYTVK
+1409 AYCGDAYYTVK
-1420 SGVTLLVPYDKNH
+1420 KGVTLLVPYDKDH
-1433 SPNTKDIQRCYENG
+1433 STNTKDIQRCYENG
-1447 FKALPVGTA
+1447 VSVPAVGTA
-1456 YRTLTLPAGVTLTVE
+1456 YRTLTLPAGVTLLVAE
-1471 NGATLIVNAKV
+1471 QATLIVNAKV

-1499 QLEVQKDAEVVV
+1499 QLEVQKDAQVVV
-1511 NGTFECIGFTYGE
+1511 SGTFECIGFTYGE
-1524 GCVTV
+1524 GSVTV

-1541 ISYNGGT
+1541 IAYKGGT
-1548 ATFLMKSKLFPL
+1548 NSLSLKNKLFPL

-1571 TTFVSGSS
+1571 TTFVSGSN
-1579 YFAKAFVTGNA
+1579 YNAKAFVTGKLLWVMDQN
-1590 IFFVKDVSA
+1590 A
-1599 DVQFVSNGSGAF
+1599 DVQFASNSPDAF
-1611 IQMDSEGASVVKRI
+1611 IQMNSENAYVEKRI
-1625 DEETGRTYFDCYGD
+1625 DENTGRTSFDCYGD
-1639 VILNNISLSLDSFA
+1639 VILNNITLSLGGIFA
-1653 FDTAGLQV
+1653 FDTAGLPV

-1675 TMAKK
+1675 SMAKE

-1727 WKDSTHGYPQNEW
+1727 WKDGTDAYPIAQ
-1740 FPNVYRTVPTTLDYD
+1740 FKTVYRTAPTPDYS
-1755 ASSSAV
+1755 ASTPAV

-1769 VSSSAYFAG
+1769 VSSTAYFAG
-1778 VVTGKEGGTVELAE
+1778 VVTGEEGGIVELAE
-1792 GAATTVTINEILSHN
+1792 GAATTVTLNEILSGS
-1807 DRTTYTATL
+1807 TTYTATL

>member
-1 MPVRSHTGRHTR
+1 
-13 RIFAAFNIYNYK
+13 
-25 NDIPIDEDD
+25 
-34 KMKTNKILI
+34 MKTNKILI

-77 FYSYTAEKGSE
+77 FHSYTEEKGSE

-97 KAEDE
+97 KTEDE

-109 GWSLLEGGVT
+109 GWSLSEGGVT

-166 PAGGNATA
+166 PAGGNATV
-174 PQAPQHVGYEFSHWQ
+174 PQAPQHVGYEFSRWQ

-350 VTQKTLSATAK
+350 ITKKTLSATAK
-361 VAKRT
+361 VAKRP

-429 NYSYTLPSASLA
+429 NYSYTLPSASLT

-474 ENESVLGGSIV
+474 EDESVLKGTMVVMLNNVV
-485 YTYQKDS
+485 YTGGILQCGS
-492 ENYTQSVFT
+492 
-501 VGNYTVTAS
+501 YTVTVGGAT
-510 GLSADNYDFKYTY
+510 ADNYSV
-523 TQASFEVTKRTASVT
+523 QGGEAEFEVTKRTASVT
-538 LSANDVT
+538 LSANNVT
-545 YGNQP
+545 YGNEP

-565 KISLDSLD
+565 KISLD
-573 FTFDGKT
+573 FTFN
-580 FDGKLT
+580 GKLT
-586 VGDHTVTATITDDY
+586 VGSHTVTATITDEY
-600 INKNYNTQVR
+600 INKNYDVQVT

-626 AKDVTYGQNPT
+626 AQNVTYGQNPA
-637 VSYDVTGFAGGE
+637 VSYDVTGFADGE

-697 TSFEVS
+697 ASFEVS

-722 AVSFTVSK
+722 AVSFTVSA

-792 KATFTVTANKQGAAD
+792 KATFTVTANMQGAAD

-826 FYLTTTDEGVYE
+826 FYLKTTDEGVYN

-903 YGITVQGADQ
+903 YGITVQDADQ

-926 GTRSQFTET
+926 GTRSEFTET

-940 YAGQYTVYYRVSAPG
+940 CAGQYTVYYRVSAPG

-967 QKAMPEIHV
+967 QKAMPEINV
-976 PQQATEFTYTGEMQY
+976 PQQATEFTYTGERQY
-991 FNADGVTWSSSEDGA
+991 FNADGVTWSSREDGA

-1031 ATTNYLSAEI
+1031 ATANYLSAEI
-1041 TVTLTVHKAQ
+1041 TVTLTVRKAQ

-1060 SYVYTGSA
+1060 RYTYTGSA
-1068 QGAPISV
+1068 QGAPITV

-1093 AQFTDAGSYEVTVR
+1093 AQFTDAGSYEVTVQ
-1107 VDGNDNYEV
+1107 VGGNDNYEV
-1116 ANTVYRVEI
+1116 ASTVYRVEI
-1125 AKAPHNEIDVSRVNT
+1125 AKATHNEINVSGVNT

-1163 KNSVLKS
+1163 ENGVLNS
-1170 AGEWQVT
+1170 AGQWQVT
-1177 AYVEGTTNY
+1177 AYVEETTNY
-1186 DGAEKQFTVYVAKG
+1186 VGAEKQFAVYVAKG

-1207 QQALQNAVTDE
+1207 QQALQNAVTGE

-1237 FSNPSAALSAKNF
+1237 FSNPSAVLSAKNF
-1250 TLSDGAYVGRFGG
+1250 TLSDGTYVGRFDG
-1263 TYCGDADNYNPA
+1263 TYCGDAVNYNPA
-1275 EVTITFT
+1275 DVIITFT

-1297 KIGDVE
+1297 KIGEVK

-1326 VLSVSVSHGINFDV
+1326 VSVSHGINFDV

-1364 KEIASWFKLCSVL
+1364 KEIGSWFKLCSVL
-1377 YDNTWYTL
+1377 YNNDWYTL
-1385 QDALKTA
+1385 QDALYLAQENDTV
-1392 TSGRIIVAE
+1392 IVAE
-1401 NTVASNSS
+1401 NTVASNNS
-1409 AYDGADYYTVK
+1409 AYCGDAYYTVK
-1420 SGVTLLVPYDKNH
+1420 KGVTLLVPYDKDH
-1433 SPNTKDIQRCYENG
+1433 STNTKDIQRCYENG
-1447 FKALPVGTA
+1447 VSVPAVGTA
-1456 YRTLTLPAGVTLTVE
+1456 YRTLTLPAGVTLLVAE
-1471 NGATLIVNAKV
+1471 QATLIVNAKV

-1499 QLEVQKDAEVVV
+1499 QLEVQKDAQVVV
-1511 NGTFECIGFTYGE
+1511 SGTFECIGFTYGE
-1524 GCVTV
+1524 GSVTV

-1541 ISYNGGT
+1541 IAYKGGT
-1548 ATFLMKSKLFPL
+1548 NSLSLKNKLFPL

-1571 TTFVSGSS
+1571 TTFVSGSN
-1579 YFAKAFVTGNA
+1579 YNAKAFVTGKLLWVMDQN
-1590 IFFVKDVSA
+1590 A
-1599 DVQFVSNGSGAF
+1599 DVQFVSNDSGAF
-1611 IQMDSEGASVVKRI
+1611 IQMNSEYSSVVKRI
-1625 DEETGRTYFDCYGD
+1625 CEKTGRTYFDCYGD
-1639 VILNNISLSLDSFA
+1639 VILNNISLSLGSQGL
-1653 FDTAGLQV
+1653 DTAGLPV

-1675 TMAKK
+1675 SMAKE

-1727 WKDSTHGYPQNEW
+1727 WKDGTDAYPIAQ
-1740 FPNVYRTVPTTLDYD
+1740 FKTVYRTAPTPDYS
-1755 ASSSAV
+1755 ATTPAV

-1769 VSSSAYFAG
+1769 VSSTAYFAG
-1778 VVTGKEGGTVELAE
+1778 VVTGEEGGIVELAE
-1792 GAATTVTINEILSHN
+1792 GAATTVTLNEILSGS
-1807 DRTTYTATL
+1807 TTYTATL

>member
-1 MPVRSHTGRHTR
+1 
-13 RIFAAFNIYNYK
+13 
-25 NDIPIDEDD
+25 
-34 KMKTNKILI
+34 MKTNKILI

-77 FYSYTAEKGSE
+77 FHSYTEEKGSE

-97 KAEDE
+97 KTEDE

-109 GWSLLEGGVT
+109 GWSLSEGGVT

-166 PAGGNATA
+166 PAGGNATV
-174 PQAPQHVGYEFSHWQ
+174 PQAPQHVGYEFSRWQ

-350 VTQKTLSATAK
+350 ITKKTLSATAK
-361 VAKRT
+361 VAKRP

-429 NYSYTLPSASLA
+429 NYSYTLPSASLT

-474 ENESVLGGSIV
+474 EDESVLKGTMVVMLNNVV
-485 YTYQKDS
+485 YTGGILQCGS
-492 ENYTQSVFT
+492 
-501 VGNYTVTAS
+501 YTVTVGGAT
-510 GLSADNYDFKYTY
+510 ADNYSV
-523 TQASFEVTKRTASVT
+523 QGGEAEFEVTKRTAYVT
-538 LSANDVT
+538 LSANNVT
-545 YGNQP
+545 YGNEP

-565 KISLDSLD
+565 KISLD
-573 FTFDGKT
+573 FTFN
-580 FDGKLT
+580 GKLT
-586 VGDHTVTATITDDY
+586 VGSHTVTATITDEY
-600 INKNYNTQVR
+600 INKNYDVQVT

-626 AKDVTYGQNPT
+626 AQNVTYGQNPA
-637 VSYDVTGFAGGE
+637 VSYDVTGFADGE

-697 TSFEVS
+697 ASFEVS

-722 AVSFTVSK
+722 AVSFTVSA

-757 EQSKLLAAGVYTAT
+757 EQSKLLAAGRYTAT

-792 KATFTVTANKQGAAD
+792 KATFTVTAIMQGAAD

-826 FYLTTTDEGVYE
+826 FYLKTTDEGVYN

-903 YGITVQGADQ
+903 YGITVQDADQ

-926 GTRSQFTET
+926 GTRSEFTET

-940 YAGQYTVYYRVSAPG
+940 CAGQYTVYYRVSAPG

-967 QKAMPEIHV
+967 QKAMPEINV
-976 PQQATEFTYTGEMQY
+976 PQQATEFTYTGERQY
-991 FNADGVTWSSSEDGA
+991 FNADGVTWSSREDGA

-1031 ATTNYLSAEI
+1031 ATANYLSAEI
-1041 TVTLTVHKAQ
+1041 TVTLTVRKAQ

-1060 SYVYTGSA
+1060 RYTYTGSA
-1068 QGAPISV
+1068 QGAPITV

-1093 AQFTDAGSYEVTVR
+1093 AQFTDAGSYEVTVQ
-1107 VDGNDNYEV
+1107 VGGNDNYEV
-1116 ANTVYRVEI
+1116 ASTVYRVEI
-1125 AKAPHNEIDVSRVNT
+1125 AKATHNEINVSGVNT

-1163 KNSVLKS
+1163 ENGVLNS
-1170 AGEWQVT
+1170 AGQWQVT
-1177 AYVEGTTNY
+1177 AYVEETTNY
-1186 DGAEKQFTVYVAKG
+1186 VGAEKQFAVYVAKG

-1207 QQALQNAVTDE
+1207 QQALQNAVTGE

-1237 FSNPSAALSAKNF
+1237 FSNPSAVLSAKNF
-1250 TLSDGAYVGRFGG
+1250 TLSDGTYVGRFDG
-1263 TYCGDADNYNPA
+1263 TYCGDAVNYNPA
-1275 EVTITFT
+1275 DVIITFT

-1297 KIGDVE
+1297 KIGEVK

-1326 VLSVSVSHGINFDV
+1326 VSVSHGINFDV

-1364 KEIASWFKLCSVL
+1364 KEIGSWFKLCSVL
-1377 YDNTWYTL
+1377 YNNDWYTL
-1385 QDALKTA
+1385 QDALYLAQENDTV
-1392 TSGRIIVAE
+1392 IVAE
-1401 NTVASNSS
+1401 NTVASNNS
-1409 AYDGADYYTVK
+1409 AYCGDAYYTVK
-1420 SGVTLLVPYDKNH
+1420 KGVTLLVPYDKDH
-1433 SPNTKDIQRCYENG
+1433 STNTKDIQRCYENG
-1447 FKALPVGTA
+1447 VSVPAVGTA
-1456 YRTLTLPAGVTLTVE
+1456 YRTLTLPAGVTLLVAE
-1471 NGATLIVNAKV
+1471 QATLIVNAKV

-1499 QLEVQKDAEVVV
+1499 QLEVQKDAQVVV
-1511 NGTFECIGFTYGE
+1511 SGTFECIGFTYGE
-1524 GCVTV
+1524 GSVTV

-1541 ISYNGGT
+1541 IAYKGGT
-1548 ATFLMKSKLFPL
+1548 NSLSLKNKLFPL

-1571 TTFVSGSS
+1571 TTFVSGSN
-1579 YFAKAFVTGNA
+1579 YNAKAFVTGKLLWVMDQN
-1590 IFFVKDVSA
+1590 A
-1599 DVQFVSNGSGAF
+1599 DVQFVSNDSGAF
-1611 IQMDSEGASVVKRI
+1611 IQMNSEYSSVVKRI
-1625 DEETGRTYFDCYGD
+1625 DEKTGRTYFDCYGD
-1639 VILNNISLSLDSFA
+1639 VILNNISLSLGSQG
-1653 FDTAGLQV
+1653 FDTAGLPV

-1675 TMAKK
+1675 SMAKE

-1727 WKDSTHGYPQNEW
+1727 WKDGTDAYPIAQ
-1740 FPNVYRTVPTTLDYD
+1740 FKTVYRTAPTPDYS
-1755 ASSSAV
+1755 ATTPAV

-1769 VSSSAYFAG
+1769 VSSTAYFAG
-1778 VVTGKEGGTVELAE
+1778 VVTGEEGGIVELAE
-1792 GAATTVTINEILSHN
+1792 GAATTVTLNEILSGS
-1807 DRTTYTATL
+1807 TTYTATL

>member
-1 MPVRSHTGRHTR
+1 
-13 RIFAAFNIYNYK
+13 
-25 NDIPIDEDD
+25 
-34 KMKTNKILI
+34 MKTNRILI

-102 QYTYQFV
+102 QYTYKFV
-109 GWSLLEGGVT
+109 GWSLSEGGVT

-166 PAGGNATA
+166 PAGGSATA

-189 GNYQN
+189 GDYQN

-269 RAVEVYAGY
+269 GAVEVYAGY

-304 NTENVAFSYKWQTAA
+304 NTENVAFSYKWQTAE
-319 GEREGASFPFEG
+319 GEREGTSFPFEG
-331 AGSQTVTAVVTANY
+331 AGSQTVTAVITASY

-350 VTQKTLSATAK
+350 VTQKTLSATAE
-361 VAKRT
+361 VAKRP
-366 LQITLDVEKEIIYG
+366 LQIKLDVEQEITYG

-394 RDSELKNNVTADI
+394 EDSELKNNVTAAFMQNDS

-416 GQYSVTVTAHGLD
+416 GQYSVTVAAHGLD
-429 NYSYTLPSASLA
+429 NYSYTLPSASLT

-452 ANNVTYG
+452 AKDVTYG
-459 EEADVNYSVTGFVYG
+459 EEADVTYKVTGFVYG
-474 ENESVLGGSIV
+474 EDESVLKCTMLVMLNNVV
-485 YTYQKDS
+485 YTGGILQCGS
-492 ENYTQSVFT
+492 
-501 VGNYTVTAS
+501 YTVTVGGAT
-510 GLSADNYDFKYTY
+510 ADNYSV
-523 TQASFEVTKRTASVT
+523 QGGIAVFEVTKRTAYVT
-538 LSANDVT
+538 LSANNVI
-545 YGNQP
+545 YGNEP

-565 KISLDSLD
+565 KISLD
-573 FTFDGKT
+573 FT

-586 VGDHTVTATITDDY
+586 VGSHTVTATITDEY
-600 INKNYNTQVR
+600 INKNYNTQVTG
-610 DAQFSVAKAT
+610 AQFSVAKAT

-626 AKDVTYGQNPT
+626 AQNVTYGQNPA
-637 VSYDVTGFAGGE
+637 VSYDVTGFAYGE

-697 TSFEVS
+697 AFFEVS
-703 KKQVTVTVSAQDVT
+703 KKQVTVTVLAQDVT
-717 FGQNP
+717 FGQS
-722 AVSFTVSK
+722 ADVSFTVSA

-746 ILKDG
+746 ILRDG

-792 KATFTVTANKQGAAD
+792 KATFTVQANVQGAAG

-813 VPEQFGIFTFKGT
+813 VPEQFGIFTFKGA
-826 FYLTTTDEGVYE
+826 FSLNTTDEGVYK
-838 ATDETSFNNYFAWQN
+838 ATDETSFNRYFEWQS
-853 GYAITVTETGED
+853 GYTLTVTDTGED
-865 VTANFRLA
+865 VTANFLLA
-873 YDVTFTLTASDFVIT
+873 YDVTFTLTMSDFVIT

-903 YGITVQGADQ
+903 YGITVQDADQ

-926 GTRSQFTET
+926 GTLSEFTET

-955 YKMQAGSFTVTV
+955 YETQADSFTVTV
-967 QKAMPEIHV
+967 QKATPVISV
-976 PQQATEFTYTGEMQY
+976 PQQATEFTYTGERQY
-991 FNADGVTWSSSEDGA
+991 FEATGVTWSSREDGA
-1006 ELAIESFSFV
+1006 DLSIESFSFV
-1016 TVAEGNGKKIKITST
+1016 TVAEGNGKQIKISST
-1031 ATTNYLSAEI
+1031 ATANYLSAEI
-1041 TVTLTVHKAQ
+1041 TVTLTVRKAQ

-1068 QGAPISV
+1068 QGAPITV

-1085 WYNGGTTV
+1085 WYNGSATV
-1093 AQFTDAGSYEVTVR
+1093 AQFTDAGSYEVTVQ
-1107 VDGNDNYEV
+1107 VGGNDNYEV
-1116 ANTVYRVEI
+1116 ASTVYRVEI
-1125 AKAPHNEIDVSRVNT
+1125 AKATHNEINVSAVNT

-1163 KNSVLKS
+1163 KNGVLTS
-1170 AGEWQVT
+1170 AGQWQVT
-1177 AYVEGTTNY
+1177 AYVEETKNY
-1186 DGAEKQFTVYVAKG
+1186 VGAEQQFTVYVDKG

-1207 QQALQNAVTDE
+1207 QQALQNAVTGE

-1224 KTLADVPLAEGFA
+1224 KTLANVTLSEGFK
-1237 FSNPSAALSAKNF
+1237 FNSPDTALSAKNF
-1250 TLSDGAYVGRFGG
+1250 TLSDGAYVGSFGG
-1263 TYCGDADNYNPA
+1263 TYCGDADNYYPA
-1275 EVTITFT
+1275 DVTITFT
-1282 ARKQKVTVSVEGVSR
+1282 ARKQKVTVSVEEVSR
-1297 KIGDVE
+1297 KIGDVKGDE
-1303 SDDGL
+1303 GL
-1308 FTVTAQGE
+1308 FTVTATGE

-1364 KEIASWFKLCSVL
+1364 KEITSWFKLCSVL

-1385 QDALKTA
+1385 QDALKLA
-1392 TSGRIIVAE
+1392 TSGKVTVAE

-1409 AYDGADYYTVK
+1409 AYDGDEYYTVK
-1420 SGVTLLVPYDKNH
+1420 SGVILLVPYDDDH
-1433 SPNTKDIQRCYENG
+1433 GTNTKDIKNCYSSGAPE
-1447 FKALPVGTA
+1447 VGTA

-1471 NGATLIVNAKV
+1471 DDATLIVNAKV
-1482 VSASAPVTGIV
+1482 VSATAPVTGIV

-1499 QLEVQKDAEVVV
+1499 QLEVQKDASVIV

-1524 GCVTV
+1524 GSVTV

-1541 ISYNGGT
+1541 IAYKGGT
-1548 ATFLMKSKLFPL
+1548 ATSDLKDSLFPL

-1571 TTFVSGSS
+1571 TTFISGSN
-1579 YFAKAFVTGNA
+1579 YYAKAFVTA
-1590 IFFVKDVSA
+1590 LYIVSVNA
-1599 DVQFVSNGSGAF
+1599 DVQFVSNGSDAF
-1611 IQMDSEGASVVKRI
+1611 IQMNSEDASVVKRI
-1625 DEETGRTYFDCYGD
+1625 EEKTGRTYFDCYGD
-1639 VILNNISLSLDSFA
+1639 VILNNISLSLGNQG
-1653 FDTAGLQV
+1653 FDTAGLPV
-1661 PVPGHFSITVHGNA
+1661 PIPGHFSITVHGNA
-1675 TMAKK
+1675 SMAKE

-1714 YDGNAAFDSGVTQ
+1714 YDDNAAFDSGVTQ
-1727 WKDSTHGYPQNEW
+1727 WKDSTHAYPIAQ
-1740 FPNVYRTVPTTLDYD
+1740 FKTVYRTAPTPDYS
-1755 ASSSAV
+1755 AATPAV

-1769 VSSSAYFAG
+1769 VSSTAYFAG
-1778 VVTGKEGGTVELAE
+1778 VVTGEEGGIVELAE
-1792 GAATTVTINEILSHN
+1792 GAATTVTLNEILSGS
-1807 DRTTYTATL
+1807 DTYTATL
-1816 NAILKGANTIN
+1816 DAILKGANTIN

-1832 TYTYTDGS
+1832 NYTYTDGS

>member
-1 MPVRSHTGRHTR
+1 
-13 RIFAAFNIYNYK
+13 
-25 NDIPIDEDD
+25 
-34 KMKTNKILI
+34 MKTNKILI

-77 FYSYTAEKGSE
+77 FYSYTAEKDSE

-166 PAGGNATA
+166 PAGSSATA
-174 PQAPQHVGYEFSHWQ
+174 PQAPQHVGYEFSRWQ

-319 GEREGASFPFEG
+319 GAMEGASFSFEG

-350 VTQKTLSATAK
+350 ITQKTLSATAK
-361 VAKRT
+361 VAKRP
-366 LQITLDVEKEIIYG
+366 LQITLDAEKEIIYG

-429 NYSYTLPSASLA
+429 NYSYTLPSASLT

-474 ENESVLGGSIV
+474 EDESVLKGTMVVMLNNVV
-485 YTYQKDS
+485 YTGGILQCGS
-492 ENYTQSVFT
+492 
-501 VGNYTVTAS
+501 YTVTVGGAT
-510 GLSADNYDFKYTY
+510 ADNYSV
-523 TQASFEVTKRTASVT
+523 QGGEAEFEVTKRTASVT
-538 LSANDVT
+538 LSANNVT

-565 KISLDSLD
+565 KISLD
-573 FTFDGKT
+573 FT

-586 VGDHTVTATITDDY
+586 VGSHTVTATITDEY
-600 INKNYNTQVR
+600 INKNYNTQVT
-610 DAQFSVAKAT
+610 DAQFSVVKAT

-626 AKDVTYGQNPT
+626 AQDVTYGQNPA
-637 VSYDVTGFAGGE
+637 VSYDVTGFAYGE

-697 TSFEVS
+697 ASFKVS

-717 FGQNP
+717 FGQS
-722 AVSFTVSK
+722 ADVSFTVSE

-757 EQSKLLAAGVYTAT
+757 EQSKLLAAGRYTAT

-792 KATFTVTANKQGAAD
+792 KATFTVTANMQGAAD

-826 FYLTTTDEGVYE
+826 FYLTNTDEGVYN
-838 ATDETSFNNYFAWQN
+838 ATDESSFNNYFAWQN

-903 YGITVQGADQ
+903 YGITVQDADQ

-926 GTRSQFTET
+926 GTLSQFTET

-940 YAGQYTVYYRVSAPG
+940 CAGQYTVYYRVSAPG
-955 YKMQAGSFTVTV
+955 YKTQAGSFTVTV
-967 QKAMPEIHV
+967 QKAMPTILV
-976 PQQATEFTYTGEMQY
+976 PQQATEFTYTGEKQY
-991 FNADGVTWSSSEDGA
+991 FNADGVTWSSREDGA

-1031 ATTNYLSAEI
+1031 ATANYLSAEI

-1051 FTLPQPETQ
+1051 FTLSQSETQ
-1060 SYVYTGSA
+1060 RYVYTGSA

-1107 VDGNDNYEV
+1107 VDGNDNYND
-1116 ANTVYRVEI
+1116 ASTVYRVEI
-1125 AKAPHNEIDVSRVNT
+1125 AKATHNEINVSGVNT

-1163 KNSVLKS
+1163 ENGVLNS
-1170 AGEWQVT
+1170 AGQWQVT
-1177 AYVEGTTNY
+1177 AYVEETTNY
-1186 DGAEKQFTVYVAKG
+1186 VGAEKEFTVYVAKG

-1207 QQALQNAVTDE
+1207 QQALQNAVTGE

-1237 FSNPSAALSAKNF
+1237 FSNPSAVLSAKNF
-1250 TLSDGAYVGRFGG
+1250 TLSDGTYVGRFDG
-1263 TYCGDADNYNPA
+1263 TYCGDAVNYNPA
-1275 EVTITFT
+1275 DVIITFT

-1297 KIGDVE
+1297 KIGEVK

-1326 VLSVSVSHGINFDV
+1326 VSVSHGINFDV

-1364 KEIASWFKLCSVL
+1364 KEIGSWFKLCSVL
-1377 YDNTWYTL
+1377 YNNDWYTL
-1385 QDALKTA
+1385 QDALYLAQENDTV
-1392 TSGRIIVAE
+1392 IVAE
-1401 NTVASNSS
+1401 NTVASNNS
-1409 AYDGADYYTVK
+1409 AYCGDAYYTVK
-1420 SGVTLLVPYDKNH
+1420 KGVTLLVPYDKDH
-1433 SPNTKDIQRCYENG
+1433 STNTKDIQRCYENG
-1447 FKALPVGTA
+1447 VSVPAVGTA
-1456 YRTLTLPAGVTLTVE
+1456 YRTLTLAAGVTLTVE
-1471 NGATLIVNAKV
+1471 NGAKLIVNAKV
-1482 VSASAPVTGIV
+1482 VTASAPVTGIV

-1499 QLEVQKDAEVVV
+1499 QLEVQKDAQVVV

-1524 GCVTV
+1524 GSVTV

-1541 ISYNGGT
+1541 IAYKGGT
-1548 ATFLMKSKLFPL
+1548 ATSGLKDSLFPL

-1571 TTFVSGSS
+1571 TTFMSGSN
-1579 YFAKAFVTGNA
+1579 YYAKAFVTA
-1590 IFFVKDVSA
+1590 FYVVSVNA
-1599 DVQFVSNGSGAF
+1599 DVQFVSNDSGAF
-1611 IQMDSEGASVVKRI
+1611 IQMNSEYSSVVKRI
-1625 DEETGRTYFDCYGD
+1625 DEKTGRTYFDCYGD
-1639 VILNNISLSLDSFA
+1639 VILNNISLSLGSQG
-1653 FDTAGLQV
+1653 FDTAGLPV

-1675 TMAKK
+1675 SMAKE

-1714 YDGNAAFDSGVTQ
+1714 YDGNATFGSDVTQ
-1727 WKDSTHGYPQNEW
+1727 WKDGTNAYPIAQ
-1740 FPNVYRTVPTTLDYD
+1740 FKTVYRTVPTNLDYD
-1755 ASSSAV
+1755 SSSSAV

-1832 TYTYTDGS
+1832 NYTYVDGS

-1845 AA
+1845 AV

>member
-1 MPVRSHTGRHTR
+1 
-13 RIFAAFNIYNYK
+13 
-25 NDIPIDEDD
+25 
-34 KMKTNKILI
+34 MKTNKILI

-252 CTQPVS
+252 STQPVS

-319 GEREGASFPFEG
+319 GAMEGASFSFEG

-350 VTQKTLSATAK
+350 ITQKTLSATAK
-361 VAKRT
+361 VAKRP

-416 GQYSVTVTAHGLD
+416 GQYSVTVAAHGLD
-429 NYSYTLPSASLA
+429 NYSYTLPSASLT

-452 ANNVTYG
+452 AENVTYG

-474 ENESVLGGSIV
+474 EDES
-485 YTYQKDS
+485 
-492 ENYTQSVFT
+492 
-501 VGNYTVTAS
+501 
-510 GLSADNYDFKYTY
+510 
-523 TQASFEVTKRTASVT
+523 
-538 LSANDVT
+538 
-545 YGNQP
+545 
-550 QVTFSHSGFIAEDAD
+550 
-565 KISLDSLD
+565 
-573 FTFDGKT
+573 
-580 FDGKLT
+580 
-586 VGDHTVTATITDDY
+586 
-600 INKNYNTQVR
+600 
-610 DAQFSVAKAT
+610 
-620 LQVTVT
+620 
-626 AKDVTYGQNPT
+626 
-637 VSYDVTGFAGGE
+637 
-649 DDGVLGG
+649 VLGG

-697 TSFEVS
+697 ASFEVS

-717 FGQNP
+717 FGQS
-722 AVSFTVSK
+722 ADVSFTVSE

-757 EQSKLLAAGVYTAT
+757 EQSKLLAAGRYTAT

-792 KATFTVTANKQGAAD
+792 KATFTVTANMQGAAD

-826 FYLTTTDEGVYE
+826 FNLTTTDEGVYK
-838 ATDETSFNNYFAWQN
+838 ATDETSFNTYFAWQN
-853 GYAITVTETGED
+853 GYAITVTKTGED

-888 LPSQLTVVYTGKPNS
+888 LPSQLTVVYTGKSNS
-903 YGITVQGADQ
+903 YGITVQDADQ
-913 IEGLSV
+913 IEELSV

-926 GTRSQFTET
+926 GTLSQFTET
-935 VPELT
+935 VPELI

-955 YKMQAGSFTVTV
+955 YKTQEDSFTVTV
-967 QKAMPEIHV
+967 QKAMPEINV
-976 PQQATEFTYTGEMQY
+976 PQQATEFTYTGERQY
-991 FNADGVTWSSSEDGA
+991 FNADGVTWSSREDGA

-1051 FTLPQPETQ
+1051 FTLSQPETQ

-1107 VDGNDNYEV
+1107 VGGNDNYEV
-1116 ANTVYRVEI
+1116 ASTVYRVEI
-1125 AKAPHNEIDVSRVNT
+1125 AKATHNEINVSDVNT
-1140 QYVWDGQSITVSG
+1140 QYVWDGQPVTVSG

-1163 KNSVLKS
+1163 KNGVLTS
-1170 AGEWQVT
+1170 AGQWQVT
-1177 AYVEGTTNY
+1177 AYVEETTNY
-1186 DGAEKQFTVYVAKG
+1186 VGAEKQFTVYVAKG

-1207 QQALQNAVTDE
+1207 QQALQNAVTGE

-1224 KTLADVPLAEGFA
+1224 KTLADVTLAEGFA
-1237 FSNPSAALSAKNF
+1237 FSNPNAELSAKNF
-1250 TLSDGAYVGRFGG
+1250 TLSDGAYVGSFDG

-1308 FTVTAQGE
+1308 FAVTAQGE

-1326 VLSVSVSHGINFDV
+1326 VLSVSVSHGINFNV

-1364 KEIASWFKLCSVL
+1364 KEITSWFKLCSVL
-1377 YDNTWYTL
+1377 YDNQYYTL
-1385 QDALKTA
+1385 QDALKNA
-1392 TSGRIIVAE
+1392 TSGTVIVAE

-1409 AYDGADYYTVK
+1409 AYDGADYDAYYTVK
-1420 SGVTLLVPYDKNH
+1420 KGVTLLVPYDKNH
-1433 SPNTKDIQRCYENG
+1433 STNTKDIQRCYKNG
-1447 FKALPVGTA
+1447 VTVPAVGTA
-1456 YRTLTLPAGVTLTVE
+1456 YRTLTLAAGVTLTVE

-1499 QLEVQKDAEVVV
+1499 QLEVQKDAQVVV

-1524 GCVTV
+1524 GSVTV

-1541 ISYNGGT
+1541 IAYKGGT
-1548 ATFLMKSKLFPL
+1548 ASLSLKNKLFPL

-1571 TTFVSGSS
+1571 TTFVSGSN
-1579 YFAKAFVTGNA
+1579 YYAKAFVTGELP
-1590 IFFVKDVSA
+1590 FFGIMDQNA
-1599 DVQFVSNGSGAF
+1599 DVQFASNSPDAF
-1611 IQMDSEGASVVKRI
+1611 IQMNSENAYVEKRI
-1625 DEETGRTYFDCYGD
+1625 DEKTGRTYFDCYGD
-1639 VILNNISLSLDSFA
+1639 VILNNISLSLGSQG
-1653 FDTAGLQV
+1653 FDTAGLPV

-1675 TMAKK
+1675 SMAKE

-1727 WKDSTHGYPQNEW
+1727 WKDGTDAYPIAQ
-1740 FPNVYRTVPTTLDYD
+1740 FKTVYRTAPTPDYS
-1755 ASSSAV
+1755 AATPAV

-1769 VSSSAYFAG
+1769 VSSTAYFAG
-1778 VVTGKEGGTVELAE
+1778 VVTGEEGGIVELAE
-1792 GAATTVTINEILSHN
+1792 GAATTVTLNEILSGS
-1807 DRTTYTATL
+1807 DTYTATL

>member
-1 MPVRSHTGRHTR
+1 
-13 RIFAAFNIYNYK
+13 
-25 NDIPIDEDD
+25 
-34 KMKTNKILI
+34 MKTNKILI

-88 VQFPESQPQ
+88 VQFPESHPQ

-109 GWSLLEGGVT
+109 GWALSEGGVT

-166 PAGGNATA
+166 PAGGSATA

-189 GNYQN
+189 GDYQN

-269 RAVEVYAGY
+269 GAVEVYAGY

-331 AGSQTVTAVVTANY
+331 AGSQTVTAVITASY

-350 VTQKTLSATAK
+350 VTQKTLSATAE
-361 VAKRT
+361 VAKRP
-366 LQITLDVEKEIIYG
+366 LQIKLDVEQEITYG

-394 RDSELKNNVTADI
+394 RDSELKNNVTAAFMQNDS

-416 GQYSVTVTAHGLD
+416 GQYSVTVAAHGLD
-429 NYSYTLPSASLA
+429 NYSYTLPSASLT

-459 EEADVNYSVTGFVYG
+459 EKADVTYKVTGFVYG
-474 ENESVLGGSIV
+474 EDESVLKGTMLVMLNNVV
-485 YTYQKDS
+485 YTGGILQCGS
-492 ENYTQSVFT
+492 
-501 VGNYTVTAS
+501 YTVTVGGAT
-510 GLSADNYDFKYTY
+510 ADNYSV
-523 TQASFEVTKRTASVT
+523 QGGVAVFEVTKRTAQIT
-538 LSANDVT
+538 LSANNVI

-565 KISLDSLD
+565 KISLD
-573 FTFDGKT
+573 FT

-586 VGDHTVTATITDDY
+586 VGSHTVTATITDEY
-600 INKNYNTQVR
+600 INKNYNTQVTG
-610 DAQFSVAKAT
+610 AQFSVAKAT

-626 AKDVTYGQNPT
+626 AQNVTYGQNPA
-637 VSYDVTGFAGGE
+637 VSYDVTGFAYGE

-674 TVGNYTVTAS
+674 TVGSYTVTAS

-697 TSFEVS
+697 ASFEVS

-717 FGQNP
+717 FGQS
-722 AVSFTVSK
+722 ADVSFTVSA

-792 KATFTVTANKQGAAD
+792 KATFTITANMQGAAGS
-807 ASLSYT
+807 SLSYT

-826 FYLTTTDEGVYE
+826 FYLNTTDEGVYK
-838 ATDETSFNNYFAWQN
+838 ATDETSFNKRFAWQN
-853 GYAITVTETGED
+853 GYTLTVTRTGED
-865 VTANFRLA
+865 VTANFLLA
-873 YDVTFTLTASDFVIT
+873 YDVTFTLTMSDFVIT

-903 YGITVQGADQ
+903 YGITVQDADQ

-926 GTRSQFTET
+926 GTLSEFTET
-935 VPELT
+935 VPELI

-955 YKMQAGSFTVTV
+955 YETQADSFTVTV
-967 QKAMPEIHV
+967 QKAMPTIHV
-976 PQQATEFTYTGEMQY
+976 PQQATEFTYTGERQY
-991 FNADGVTWSSSEDGA
+991 FNADGVTWSSREDGA

-1016 TVAEGNGKKIKITST
+1016 TVAEGNGKQIKITST
-1031 ATTNYLSAEI
+1031 ETANYLSAEI

-1051 FTLPQPETQ
+1051 FNLPQPETQ

-1093 AQFTDAGSYEVTVR
+1093 AQFTDAGSYEVTVQ
-1107 VDGNDNYEV
+1107 VGGNDNYEV
-1116 ANTVYRVEI
+1116 ASTVYRVEI
-1125 AKAPHNEIDVSRVNT
+1125 AKATHNEIDVSGVNT

-1163 KNSVLKS
+1163 KNGVLTS

-1177 AYVEGTTNY
+1177 AYVEETKNY
-1186 DGAEKQFTVYVAKG
+1186 VGAEKEFTVYVAKG
-1200 TYTDEQL
+1200 TYTEEQL
-1207 QQALQNAVTDE
+1207 QQALQNAVTGE

-1250 TLSDGAYVGRFGG
+1250 TLSDGAYVGSFGG
-1263 TYCGDADNYNPA
+1263 TYCGDADNYNVA

-1282 ARKQKVTVSVEGVSR
+1282 ARKQKVTVSVEGVSGV
-1297 KIGDVE
+1297 INEVT

-1326 VLSVSVSHGINFDV
+1326 VLSVSVSHGINFNV

-1356 DAAFENGE
+1356 DAAFQNGE

-1499 QLEVQKDAEVVV
+1499 QLEVQKDAQVVV

-1560 NQYTLTSLSCQ
+1560 NQYTLTSLSCP
-1571 TTFVSGSS
+1571 TTFKSGSS

-1599 DVQFVSNGSGAF
+1599 DVQFVSNSSGAF

-1693 EKGATLTVEGSD
+1693 EKGATLTVAGSD

-1778 VVTGKEGGTVELAE
+1778 VVTGEEGGTVELAE

-1832 TYTYTDGS
+1832 NYTYVDGS

-1845 AA
+1845 AV

>member
-1 MPVRSHTGRHTR
+1 
-13 RIFAAFNIYNYK
+13 
-25 NDIPIDEDD
+25 
-34 KMKTNKILI
+34 MKTNKILI

-77 FYSYTAEKGSE
+77 FHSYTEEKGSE

-97 KAEDE
+97 KTEDE

-109 GWSLLEGGVT
+109 GWSLSEGGVT

-166 PAGGNATA
+166 PAGGNATP
-174 PQAPQHVGYEFSHWQ
+174 PQAPQHVGYEFSRWQ

-350 VTQKTLSATAK
+350 ITKKTLSATAK
-361 VAKRT
+361 VAKRP

-429 NYSYTLPSASLA
+429 NYSYTLPSASLT

-474 ENESVLGGSIV
+474 EDES
-485 YTYQKDS
+485 
-492 ENYTQSVFT
+492 
-501 VGNYTVTAS
+501 
-510 GLSADNYDFKYTY
+510 
-523 TQASFEVTKRTASVT
+523 
-538 LSANDVT
+538 
-545 YGNQP
+545 
-550 QVTFSHSGFIAEDAD
+550 
-565 KISLDSLD
+565 
-573 FTFDGKT
+573 
-580 FDGKLT
+580 
-586 VGDHTVTATITDDY
+586 
-600 INKNYNTQVR
+600 
-610 DAQFSVAKAT
+610 
-620 LQVTVT
+620 
-626 AKDVTYGQNPT
+626 
-637 VSYDVTGFAGGE
+637 
-649 DDGVLGG
+649 VLGG

-697 TSFEVS
+697 ASFEVS

-717 FGQNP
+717 FGQS
-722 AVSFTVSK
+722 ADVSFTVSE

-757 EQSKLLAAGVYTAT
+757 EQSKLLAAGRYTAT

-792 KATFTVTANKQGAAD
+792 KATFTVTANMQGAAD

-903 YGITVQGADQ
+903 YGITVQDADQ
-913 IEGLSV
+913 IEGISV

-926 GTRSQFTET
+926 GTLCQFTET

-955 YKMQAGSFTVTV
+955 YKTQAGSFTVTV
-967 QKAMPEIHV
+967 QKAMPEINV
-976 PQQATEFTYTGEMQY
+976 PKQATEFTYTGERQY
-991 FNADGVTWSSSEDGA
+991 FNADGVTWSSREDGA

-1016 TVAEGNGKKIKITST
+1016 TVAEGNGKQIKITST
-1031 ATTNYLSAEI
+1031 ETENYLSAEI

-1060 SYVYTGSA
+1060 RYTYTGSA
-1068 QGAPISV
+1068 QGAPITV

-1093 AQFTDAGSYEVTVR
+1093 AQFTDAGSYEVTVQ
-1107 VDGNDNYEV
+1107 VGGNDNYEV
-1116 ANTVYRVEI
+1116 ASTVYRVEI
-1125 AKAPHNEIDVSRVNT
+1125 AKATHNEINVSGVNT
-1140 QYVWDGQSITVSG
+1140 QYVWDGQSVTVSG

-1163 KNSVLKS
+1163 ENGVLTS
-1170 AGEWQVT
+1170 AGQWQVT
-1177 AYVEGTTNY
+1177 AYVEETTNY
-1186 DGAEKQFTVYVAKG
+1186 VGAEKQFTVYVAKG

-1207 QQALQNAVTDE
+1207 QQALQNAVQGE

-1224 KTLADVPLAEGFA
+1224 KTLADVTLAEGFA
-1237 FSNPSAALSAKNF
+1237 FSNPNAALSAKNF

-1297 KIGDVE
+1297 KIGEVK

-1326 VLSVSVSHGINFDV
+1326 VSVSHGINFDV

-1385 QDALKTA
+1385 QDALKNA
-1392 TSGRIIVAE
+1392 TSGTVIVAA

-1409 AYDGADYYTVK
+1409 AYCGDAYYTVK
-1420 SGVTLLVPYDKNH
+1420 KGVTLLVPYDKDH
-1433 SPNTKDIQRCYENG
+1433 STNTKDIQRCYENG
-1447 FKALPVGTA
+1447 VSVPAVGTA
-1456 YRTLTLPAGVTLTVE
+1456 YRTLTLPAGVTLLVAE
-1471 NGATLIVNAKV
+1471 QATLIVNAKV

-1499 QLEVQKDAEVVV
+1499 QLEVQKDAQVVV

-1524 GCVTV
+1524 GSVTV

-1541 ISYNGGT
+1541 IAYKGGT
-1548 ATFLMKSKLFPL
+1548 NSLSLKNKLFPL

-1571 TTFVSGSS
+1571 TTFVSGSN
-1579 YFAKAFVTGNA
+1579 YNAKAFVTGKLLWVMDQN
-1590 IFFVKDVSA
+1590 A
-1599 DVQFVSNGSGAF
+1599 DVQFVSNGSDAF
-1611 IQMDSEGASVVKRI
+1611 IQMNSEDASVVKRI
-1625 DEETGRTYFDCYGD
+1625 CEKTGRTYFDCYGD
-1639 VILNNISLSLDSFA
+1639 VILNNISLSLGSQG
-1653 FDTAGLQV
+1653 FDTAGLPV

-1675 TMAKK
+1675 SMAKE

-1727 WKDSTHGYPQNEW
+1727 WKDGTDAYPIAQ
-1740 FPNVYRTVPTTLDYD
+1740 FKTVYRTAPTPDYS
-1755 ASSSAV
+1755 AATPAV

-1769 VSSSAYFAG
+1769 VSSTAYFAG
-1778 VVTGKEGGTVELAE
+1778 VVTGEEGGIVELAE
-1792 GAATTVTINEILSHN
+1792 GAATTVTLNEILSGS
-1807 DRTTYTATL
+1807 DTYTATL

>member
-1 MPVRSHTGRHTR
+1 
-13 RIFAAFNIYNYK
+13 
-25 NDIPIDEDD
+25 
-34 KMKTNKILI
+34 MKTNKILI

-77 FYSYTAEKGSE
+77 FHSYTEEKGSE

-97 KAEDE
+97 KTEDE

-109 GWSLLEGGVT
+109 GWSLSEGGVT

-166 PAGGNATA
+166 PAGGNATP
-174 PQAPQHVGYEFSHWQ
+174 PQAPQHVGYEFSRWQ

-319 GEREGASFPFEG
+319 GAMEGASFSFEG

-350 VTQKTLSATAK
+350 ITQKTLSATAK
-361 VAKRT
+361 VAKRP

-429 NYSYTLPSASLA
+429 NYSYTLPSASLT

-474 ENESVLGGSIV
+474 EDES
-485 YTYQKDS
+485 
-492 ENYTQSVFT
+492 
-501 VGNYTVTAS
+501 
-510 GLSADNYDFKYTY
+510 
-523 TQASFEVTKRTASVT
+523 
-538 LSANDVT
+538 
-545 YGNQP
+545 
-550 QVTFSHSGFIAEDAD
+550 
-565 KISLDSLD
+565 
-573 FTFDGKT
+573 
-580 FDGKLT
+580 
-586 VGDHTVTATITDDY
+586 
-600 INKNYNTQVR
+600 
-610 DAQFSVAKAT
+610 
-620 LQVTVT
+620 
-626 AKDVTYGQNPT
+626 
-637 VSYDVTGFAGGE
+637 
-649 DDGVLGG
+649 VLGG

-697 TSFEVS
+697 ASFEVS

-717 FGQNP
+717 FGQS
-722 AVSFTVSK
+722 ADVSFTVSE

-757 EQSKLLAAGVYTAT
+757 EQSKLLAAGSYTAT

-792 KATFTVTANKQGAAD
+792 KATFTVTANMQGAAD

-826 FYLTTTDEGVYE
+826 FYLTNTDEGVYE

-903 YGITVQGADQ
+903 YGITVQDADQ

-926 GTRSQFTET
+926 GTRSEFTET

-967 QKAMPEIHV
+967 QKAMPEINV
-976 PQQATEFTYTGEMQY
+976 PQQATEFTYTGERQY
-991 FNADGVTWSSSEDGA
+991 FNADGVTWSSREDGA

-1016 TVAEGNGKKIKITST
+1016 TVAEGNGKQIKITST
-1031 ATTNYLSAEI
+1031 ETANYLSAEI
-1041 TVTLTVHKAQ
+1041 TVTLTVRKAQ

-1060 SYVYTGSA
+1060 RYTYTGSA

-1107 VDGNDNYEV
+1107 VGGNDNYND
-1116 ANTVYRVEI
+1116 ASTVYRVEI
-1125 AKAPHNEIDVSRVNT
+1125 AKATHNEINVSDVNK
-1140 QYVWDGQSITVSG
+1140 QYVWDGQPVTVSG

-1163 KNSVLKS
+1163 KNGVLTS
-1170 AGEWQVT
+1170 AGQWQVR

-1186 DGAEKQFTVYVAKG
+1186 VGAEKQFTVYVAKG

-1224 KTLADVPLAEGFA
+1224 KTLADVPLAKGFA
-1237 FSNPSAALSAKNF
+1237 FSNPNAALSAKNF
-1250 TLSDGAYVGRFGG
+1250 TLSDGTYVGSFDG

-1297 KIGDVE
+1297 KIGDVK

-1316 NGALS
+1316 NGELS

-1364 KEIASWFKLCSVL
+1364 KEITSWFKLCSVL
-1377 YDNTWYTL
+1377 YDNQYYTL
-1385 QDALKTA
+1385 QDALKNA
-1392 TSGRIIVAE
+1392 TSGTVIVAE

-1409 AYDGADYYTVK
+1409 AYDGADYDAYYTVK
-1420 SGVTLLVPYDKNH
+1420 KGVTLLVPYDKNH
-1433 SPNTKDIQRCYENG
+1433 STNTKDIQRCYKNG
-1447 FKALPVGTA
+1447 VTVPAVGTA
-1456 YRTLTLPAGVTLTVE
+1456 YRTLTLAAGVTLTVE

-1499 QLEVQKDAEVVV
+1499 QLEVQKDAQVVV

-1524 GCVTV
+1524 GSVTV

-1541 ISYNGGT
+1541 IAYKGGT
-1548 ATFLMKSKLFPL
+1548 ASLSLKNKLFPL

-1571 TTFVSGSS
+1571 TTFVSGSN
-1579 YFAKAFVTGNA
+1579 YYAKAFVTGELP
-1590 IFFVKDVSA
+1590 FFGIMDQNA
-1599 DVQFVSNGSGAF
+1599 DVQFVSNGSDAF
-1611 IQMDSEGASVVKRI
+1611 IQMNSEDASVVKRI
-1625 DEETGRTYFDCYGD
+1625 CENTGRTSFDCYGD
-1639 VILNNISLSLDSFA
+1639 VILNNITLSLGGIFA
-1653 FDTAGLQV
+1653 FDTAGLPV

-1675 TMAKK
+1675 AMAKE

-1727 WKDSTHGYPQNEW
+1727 WKDGTDAYPIAQ
-1740 FPNVYRTVPTTLDYD
+1740 FKTVYRTAPTPDYS
-1755 ASSSAV
+1755 AATPAV

-1769 VSSSAYFAG
+1769 VSSTAYFAG
-1778 VVTGKEGGTVELAE
+1778 VVTGEEGGIVELAE
-1792 GAATTVTINEILSHN
+1792 GAATTVTLNEILSGS
-1807 DRTTYTATL
+1807 TTYTATL

>member
-1 MPVRSHTGRHTR
+1 
-13 RIFAAFNIYNYK
+13 
-25 NDIPIDEDD
+25 
-34 KMKTNKILI
+34 MKTNKILI

-77 FYSYTAEKGSE
+77 FHSYTAEKGSE

-109 GWSLLEGGVT
+109 GWSLSEGGVT

-166 PAGGNATA
+166 PAGGSATA
-174 PQAPQHVGYEFSHWQ
+174 PQAPQHVGYEFSRWQ
-189 GNYQN
+189 GDYQN

-319 GEREGASFPFEG
+319 GAMEGASFSFEG

-350 VTQKTLSATAK
+350 ITQKTLSATAK
-361 VAKRT
+361 VAKRP

-416 GQYSVTVTAHGLD
+416 GQYSVTVT
-429 NYSYTLPSASLA
+429 
-441 VKRAPLKVTVS
+441 
-452 ANNVTYG
+452 
-459 EEADVNYSVTGFVYG
+459 
-474 ENESVLGGSIV
+474 
-485 YTYQKDS
+485 
-492 ENYTQSVFT
+492 
-501 VGNYTVTAS
+501 
-510 GLSADNYDFKYTY
+510 
-523 TQASFEVTKRTASVT
+523 
-538 LSANDVT
+538 
-545 YGNQP
+545 
-550 QVTFSHSGFIAEDAD
+550 
-565 KISLDSLD
+565 
-573 FTFDGKT
+573 
-580 FDGKLT
+580 
-586 VGDHTVTATITDDY
+586 
-600 INKNYNTQVR
+600 
-610 DAQFSVAKAT
+610 
-620 LQVTVT
+620 
-626 AKDVTYGQNPT
+626 
-637 VSYDVTGFAGGE
+637 
-649 DDGVLGG
+649 
-656 SIVYT
+656 
-661 YQKDSENYTQSVF
+661 
-674 TVGNYTVTAS
+674 
-684 GLSADNYDFNYTQ
+684 
-697 TSFEVS
+697 
-703 KKQVTVTVSAQDVT
+703 
-717 FGQNP
+717 
-722 AVSFTVSK
+722 
-730 LAFEDTQ
+730 
-737 QALGNLAVQ
+737 
-746 ILKDG
+746 
-751 EPYYGY
+751 
-757 EQSKLLAAGVYTAT
+757 
-771 VTGFNNDN
+771 GFNNDN

-792 KATFTVTANKQGAAD
+792 KATFTVTANMQGAAD

-903 YGITVQGADQ
+903 YGITVQDADQ
-913 IEGLSV
+913 IEGISV

-926 GTRSQFTET
+926 GTLSQFTET

-955 YKMQAGSFTVTV
+955 YKTQEGSFTVTV
-967 QKAMPEIHV
+967 ERATPEINV
-976 PQQATEFTYTGEMQY
+976 PKQATEFTYTGERQY
-991 FNADGVTWSSSEDGA
+991 FNADGVTWSSREDGA

-1016 TVAEGNGKKIKITST
+1016 TVAEGNGKQIKITST
-1031 ATTNYLSAEI
+1031 ETANYLSAEI

-1051 FTLPQPETQ
+1051 FTLSQPETQ

-1093 AQFTDAGSYEVTVR
+1093 AQFTDAGSYEVTVQ
-1107 VDGNDNYEV
+1107 VGGNDNYED
-1116 ANTVYRVEI
+1116 ASTEYCVEI
-1125 AKAPHNEIDVSRVNT
+1125 AKAPHNEIDVSRVNK

-1170 AGEWQVT
+1170 AGQWQVT

-1207 QQALQNAVTDE
+1207 QQALQNAVTGK
-1218 VVFGLG
+1218 VVFGFG
-1224 KTLADVPLAEGFA
+1224 KTLNDVPLAEGFA
-1237 FSNPSAALSAKNF
+1237 FSNPNAALSAKNF
-1250 TLSDGAYVGRFGG
+1250 TLSDGTYVGSFDG
-1263 TYCGDADNYNPA
+1263 TYCGDAVNYNPA
-1275 EVTITFT
+1275 DVTITFT
-1282 ARKQKVTVSVEGVSR
+1282 ARKQKVTVAVEGISR
-1297 KIGDVE
+1297 KIGEVK
-1303 SDDGL
+1303 SDEGL

-1377 YDNTWYTL
+1377 YDNDWYTL
-1385 QDALKTA
+1385 QDALKNA
-1392 TSGRIIVAE
+1392 TSGTVIVAA

-1409 AYDGADYYTVK
+1409 AYDGADYDAYYTVK
-1420 SGVTLLVPYDKNH
+1420 KGVTLLVPYDKDH
-1433 SPNTKDIQRCYENG
+1433 SPNTKDTKNCYSG
-1447 FKALPVGTA
+1447 GAPAVGTA
-1456 YRTLTLPAGVTLTVE
+1456 YCTLTL
-1471 NGATLIVNAKV
+1471 
-1482 VSASAPVTGIV
+1482 
-1493 YGSNFG
+1493 
-1499 QLEVQKDAEVVV
+1499 
-1511 NGTFECIGFTYGE
+1511 
-1524 GCVTV
+1524 
-1529 NSGAYLYELFNM
+1529 
-1541 ISYNGGT
+1541 
-1548 ATFLMKSKLFPL
+1548 
-1560 NQYTLTSLSCQ
+1560 
-1571 TTFVSGSS
+1571 
-1579 YFAKAFVTGNA
+1579 
-1590 IFFVKDVSA
+1590 
-1599 DVQFVSNGSGAF
+1599 
-1611 IQMDSEGASVVKRI
+1611 
-1625 DEETGRTYFDCYGD
+1625 
-1639 VILNNISLSLDSFA
+1639 
-1653 FDTAGLQV
+1653 
-1661 PVPGHFSITVHGNA
+1661 
-1675 TMAKK
+1675 
-1680 TQIKLLPGAQLTV
+1680 AQ
-1693 EKGATLTVEGSD
+1693 A
-1705 SSVKGGLSS
+1705 
-1714 YDGNAAFDSGVTQ
+1714 
-1727 WKDSTHGYPQNEW
+1727 
-1740 FPNVYRTVPTTLDYD
+1740 
-1755 ASSSAV
+1755 
-1761 ILVKGTLK
+1761 
-1769 VSSSAYFAG
+1769 
-1778 VVTGKEGGTVELAE
+1778 
-1792 GAATTVTINEILSHN
+1792 
-1807 DRTTYTATL
+1807 
-1816 NAILKGANTIN
+1816 
-1827 QVTAG
+1827 
-1832 TYTYTDGS
+1832 
-1840 WVLKP
+1840 
-1845 AA
+1845 

>member
-1 MPVRSHTGRHTR
+1 M
-13 RIFAAFNIYNYK
+13 
-25 NDIPIDEDD
+25 
-34 KMKTNKILI
+34 
-43 ILLLTAAMAFCG
+43 
-55 ALAACQPQE
+55 
-64 EQFTVTFISEGEQ
+64 
-77 FYSYTAEKGSE
+77 
-88 VQFPESQPQ
+88 
-97 KAEDE
+97 
-102 QYTYQFV
+102 
-109 GWSLLEGGVT
+109 
-119 VQSHTVTQNV
+119 QSHTVTQNV

-166 PAGGNATA
+166 PAGGSATA

-189 GNYQN
+189 GDYQN

-269 RAVEVYAGY
+269 GAVEVYAGY

-319 GEREGASFPFEG
+319 GAMEGASFSFEG

-350 VTQKTLSATAK
+350 ITQKTLSATAK
-361 VAKRT
+361 VAKRP
-366 LQITLDVEKEIIYG
+366 LQITLDAEKEIIYG

-429 NYSYTLPSASLA
+429 NYSYTLPSASLT

-474 ENESVLGGSIV
+474 EDES
-485 YTYQKDS
+485 
-492 ENYTQSVFT
+492 
-501 VGNYTVTAS
+501 
-510 GLSADNYDFKYTY
+510 
-523 TQASFEVTKRTASVT
+523 
-538 LSANDVT
+538 
-545 YGNQP
+545 
-550 QVTFSHSGFIAEDAD
+550 
-565 KISLDSLD
+565 
-573 FTFDGKT
+573 
-580 FDGKLT
+580 
-586 VGDHTVTATITDDY
+586 
-600 INKNYNTQVR
+600 
-610 DAQFSVAKAT
+610 
-620 LQVTVT
+620 
-626 AKDVTYGQNPT
+626 
-637 VSYDVTGFAGGE
+637 
-649 DDGVLGG
+649 VLGG

-697 TSFEVS
+697 ASFEVS

-717 FGQNP
+717 FGQS
-722 AVSFTVSK
+722 ADVSFTVGE

-792 KATFTVTANKQGAAD
+792 KATFTVTANMQGAAD

-826 FYLTTTDEGVYE
+826 FYLTTTDEGVYN

-903 YGITVQGADQ
+903 YGITVQDADQ

-955 YKMQAGSFTVTV
+955 YKTQEGSFTVTV
-967 QKAMPEIHV
+967 QKAMPEINV
-976 PQQATEFTYTGEMQY
+976 PKQATEFTYTGEMQY
-991 FNADGVTWSSSEDGA
+991 FNADGVTWSSREDGA

-1031 ATTNYLSAEI
+1031 ATANYLSAEI

-1051 FTLPQPETQ
+1051 FTLSQPETQ

-1068 QGAPISV
+1068 QGAPITV

-1107 VDGNDNYEV
+1107 VGGNDNYEV
-1116 ANTVYRVEI
+1116 ASTVYRVEI
-1125 AKAPHNEIDVSRVNT
+1125 AKATHNEINVSDVNT
-1140 QYVWDGQSITVSG
+1140 QYVWDGQPVTVSG

-1163 KNSVLKS
+1163 ENGVLPS

-1177 AYVEGTTNY
+1177 AYVEETPNY
-1186 DGAEKQFTVYVAKG
+1186 VGAEKEFTVYVAKG

-1207 QQALQNAVTDE
+1207 QQALQNAVTGK

-1237 FSNPSAALSAKNF
+1237 FSNPSAELSAKNF
-1250 TLSDGAYVGRFGG
+1250 TLSDGAYVGSFDG

-1308 FTVTAQGE
+1308 FAVTAQGE

-1326 VLSVSVSHGINFDV
+1326 VLSVSVSHGINFNV

-1377 YDNTWYTL
+1377 YDNQYYTL
-1385 QDALKTA
+1385 QDALKNA
-1392 TSGRIIVAE
+1392 TSGTVIVAE

-1409 AYDGADYYTVK
+1409 AYDGADYDAYYTVK
-1420 SGVTLLVPYDKNH
+1420 KGVTLLVPYDKNH
-1433 SPNTKDIQRCYENG
+1433 STNTKDIQRCYKNG
-1447 FKALPVGTA
+1447 VTVPAVGTA
-1456 YRTLTLPAGVTLTVE
+1456 YRTLTLAAGVTLTVE

-1499 QLEVQKDAEVVV
+1499 QLEVQKDAQVVV

-1524 GCVTV
+1524 GSVTV

-1541 ISYNGGT
+1541 IAYKGGT
-1548 ATFLMKSKLFPL
+1548 ASLSLKNKLFPL

-1571 TTFVSGSS
+1571 TTFVSGSN
-1579 YFAKAFVTGNA
+1579 YYAKAFVTGELP
-1590 IFFVKDVSA
+1590 FFGIMDQNA
-1599 DVQFVSNGSGAF
+1599 DVQFVSNGSDAF
-1611 IQMDSEGASVVKRI
+1611 IQMNSEDASVVKRI
-1625 DEETGRTYFDCYGD
+1625 CEKTGRTYFDCYGD
-1639 VILNNISLSLDSFA
+1639 VILNNITLSLGLGFA
-1653 FDTAGLQV
+1653 FDTAGLPV

-1675 TMAKK
+1675 SMAKE

-1727 WKDSTHGYPQNEW
+1727 WKDGTDAYPIAQ
-1740 FPNVYRTVPTTLDYD
+1740 FKTVYRTAPTPDYS
-1755 ASSSAV
+1755 AATPAV

-1769 VSSSAYFAG
+1769 VSSTAYFAG
-1778 VVTGKEGGTVELAE
+1778 VVTGEEGGIVELAE
-1792 GAATTVTINEILSHN
+1792 GAATTVTLNEILSGS
-1807 DRTTYTATL
+1807 TTYTATL

>member
-1 MPVRSHTGRHTR
+1 
-13 RIFAAFNIYNYK
+13 
-25 NDIPIDEDD
+25 
-34 KMKTNKILI
+34 MKTNRILI

-64 EQFTVTFISEGEQ
+64 ENPTVTFISEGEQ
-77 FYSYTAEKGSE
+77 FYSYAAEKGSE

-109 GWSLLEGGVT
+109 GWSLSEGGVT

-166 PAGGNATA
+166 PAGGSATA

-189 GNYQN
+189 GDYQN

-233 ESLESPV
+233 ESLENPV

-269 RAVEVYAGY
+269 GAVEVYAGY

-319 GEREGASFPFEG
+319 GAMEGASFPFEG
-331 AGSQTVTAVVTANY
+331 AGSQTVTAVVTASY

-350 VTQKTLSATAK
+350 VTQKTLSATAE
-361 VAKRT
+361 VAKRP
-366 LQITLDVEKEIIYG
+366 LQIKLDVEQEITYG

-394 RDSELKNNVTADI
+394 RDSELKNNVTAAFMQNDS

-429 NYSYTLPSASLA
+429 NYSYTLPSASLT

-452 ANNVTYG
+452 VKNVTYG
-459 EEADVNYSVTGFVYG
+459 EKADVTYEVTGFVYG
-474 ENESVLGGSIV
+474 EDESVLKGTMLVMLNNVV
-485 YTYQKDS
+485 YTGGILQCGS
-492 ENYTQSVFT
+492 
-501 VGNYTVTAS
+501 YTVTV
-510 GLSADNYDFKYTY
+510 GGETADNYSV
-523 TQASFEVTKRTASVT
+523 QGGIAVFEVTKRTAYVT
-538 LSANDVT
+538 LSANNVT

-550 QVTFSHSGFIAEDAD
+550 QVTFSHSGFLKEDAD
-565 KISLDSLD
+565 KISLD
-573 FTFDGKT
+573 FTFDS
-580 FDGKLT
+580 KLA
-586 VGDHTVTATITDDY
+586 VGSHTVTATITDEY
-600 INKNYNTQVR
+600 INKNYATQVTG
-610 DAQFSVAKAT
+610 AQFSVTKAT

-626 AKDVTYGQNPT
+626 AKDVTYGQNPA
-637 VSYDVTGFAGGE
+637 VSYDVTGFAYGE
-649 DDGVLGG
+649 DERVLGG

-697 TSFEVS
+697 ASFEVS

-717 FGQNP
+717 FGQS
-722 AVSFTVSK
+722 ADVSFTVSA

-757 EQSKLLAAGVYTAT
+757 EQSKLLAAGRYTAT

-792 KATFTVTANKQGAAD
+792 KATFTVTANMQGAAGS
-807 ASLSYT
+807 SLSYT

-826 FYLTTTDEGVYE
+826 FYLNTTDEGVYK
-838 ATDETSFNNYFAWQN
+838 ATDETSFNKRFAWQS
-853 GYAITVTETGED
+853 GYTLTVTRTGED
-865 VTANFRLA
+865 VTANFLLA
-873 YDVTFTLTASDFVIT
+873 YDVTFTLTMSDFVIT

-903 YGITVQGADQ
+903 YGITVQDADQ

-926 GTRSQFTET
+926 GTLSQFTET

-940 YAGQYTVYYRVSAPG
+940 YAGQYTVHYRVSAPG
-955 YKMQAGSFTVTV
+955 YKTQAGSFTVTV
-967 QKAMPEIHV
+967 QKAMPEINV
-976 PQQATEFTYTGEMQY
+976 PQQATEFTYTGERQY
-991 FNADGVTWSSSEDGA
+991 FDGTGVTWSSREDGA

-1016 TVAEGNGKKIKITST
+1016 TVAEGNGKQIKITSMET
-1031 ATTNYLSAEI
+1031 ANYLSAEI
-1041 TVTLTVHKAQ
+1041 TVTLTVRKAQ

-1060 SYVYTGSA
+1060 RYTYTGSA
-1068 QGAPISV
+1068 QGAPITV

-1093 AQFTDAGSYEVTVR
+1093 AQFTDAGSYEVTVQ
-1107 VDGNDNYEV
+1107 VGGNDNYEV
-1116 ANTVYRVEI
+1116 ASTVYRVEI
-1125 AKAPHNEIDVSRVNT
+1125 AKATHNEINVTGVNT
-1140 QYVWDGQSITVSG
+1140 QYVWDGQSVTVSG

-1163 KNSVLKS
+1163 KNGVLTS
-1170 AGEWQVT
+1170 AGQWQVT
-1177 AYVEGTTNY
+1177 AYVEETTNY
-1186 DGAEKQFTVYVAKG
+1186 VGAEKQFTVYVAKG

-1207 QQALQNAVTDE
+1207 QQALQNAVTGE

-1237 FSNPSAALSAKNF
+1237 FSNPNAELSAKNF
-1250 TLSDGAYVGRFGG
+1250 TLSDGAYVGSFDG

-1282 ARKQKVTVSVEGVSR
+1282 ARKQLVTVAVEGVSR
-1297 KIGDVE
+1297 IIGEVK
-1303 SDDGL
+1303 SDEGL
-1308 FTVTAQGE
+1308 FAVTAQGE

-1326 VLSVSVSHGINFDV
+1326 VLSVSVSHSINFNV
-1340 GGTYDVTY
+1340 GSTYDVTY
-1348 TLGQNDYY
+1348 NLGQNDYY
-1356 DAAFENGE
+1356 DATFENGE
-1364 KEIASWFKLCSVL
+1364 KEIGSWFKLCSVL

-1385 QDALKTA
+1385 QDALKNA
-1392 TSGRIIVAE
+1392 TSGTVIVAE

-1420 SGVTLLVPYDKNH
+1420 NGVTLLVPYDEDH
-1433 SPNTKDIQRCYENG
+1433 STNTKDTKNCYSG
-1447 FKALPVGTA
+1447 GAPAVGTA
-1456 YRTLTLPAGVTLTVE
+1456 YRTLTLAAGVTLTVE
-1471 NGATLIVNAKV
+1471 NGAKLIVNAKV
-1482 VSASAPVTGIV
+1482 VTASAPVTGIV

-1499 QLEVQKDAEVVV
+1499 QLEVQKDAQVVV

-1524 GCVTV
+1524 GSVTV

-1541 ISYNGGT
+1541 IAYKGGT
-1548 ATFLMKSKLFPL
+1548 ATSGLKDSLFPL

-1571 TTFVSGSS
+1571 TTFMSGSN
-1579 YFAKAFVTGNA
+1579 YYAKAFVTA
-1590 IFFVKDVSA
+1590 FYVVSVNA
-1599 DVQFVSNGSGAF
+1599 DVQFVSNDSGAF
-1611 IQMDSEGASVVKRI
+1611 IQMNSEYSSVVKRI
-1625 DEETGRTYFDCYGD
+1625 DEKTGRTYFDCYGD
-1639 VILNNISLSLDSFA
+1639 VILNNISLSLGSQG
-1653 FDTAGLQV
+1653 FDTAGLPV

-1675 TMAKK
+1675 SMAKE

-1714 YDGNAAFDSGVTQ
+1714 YDGNATFGSDVTQ
-1727 WKDSTHGYPQNEW
+1727 WKDGTNAYPIAQ
-1740 FPNVYRTVPTTLDYD
+1740 FKTVYRTAPTPDYSV
-1755 ASSSAV
+1755 ATPAE

-1769 VSSSAYFAG
+1769 VSSTAYFAG
-1778 VVTGKEGGTVELAE
+1778 VVTGEEGGIVELAE
-1792 GAATTVTINEILSHN
+1792 GAATTVTLNEILSGS
-1807 DRTTYTATL
+1807 DTYTATL

>member
-1 MPVRSHTGRHTR
+1 
-13 RIFAAFNIYNYK
+13 
-25 NDIPIDEDD
+25 
-34 KMKTNKILI
+34 MKTNKILI

-77 FYSYTAEKGSE
+77 FHSYTAEKGSE

-269 RAVEVYAGY
+269 GAVEVYAGY

-319 GEREGASFPFEG
+319 GAMEGASFSFEG

-350 VTQKTLSATAK
+350 ITQKTLSATAK
-361 VAKRT
+361 VAKRP

-416 GQYSVTVTAHGLD
+416 GQYSVTVAAHGLD
-429 NYSYTLPSASLA
+429 NYSYTLPSASLT

-459 EEADVNYSVTGFVYG
+459 EEADVNYSVTGFAY
-474 ENESVLGGSIV
+474 
-485 YTYQKDS
+485 
-492 ENYTQSVFT
+492 
-501 VGNYTVTAS
+501 
-510 GLSADNYDFKYTY
+510 
-523 TQASFEVTKRTASVT
+523 
-538 LSANDVT
+538 
-545 YGNQP
+545 
-550 QVTFSHSGFIAEDAD
+550 
-565 KISLDSLD
+565 
-573 FTFDGKT
+573 
-580 FDGKLT
+580 
-586 VGDHTVTATITDDY
+586 
-600 INKNYNTQVR
+600 
-610 DAQFSVAKAT
+610 
-620 LQVTVT
+620 
-626 AKDVTYGQNPT
+626 
-637 VSYDVTGFAGGE
+637 GE

-684 GLSADNYDFNYTQ
+684 GLSADNYDFKYTQ
-697 TSFEVS
+697 ASFEVTKRTAYVTLS
-703 KKQVTVTVSAQDVT
+703 ANNVTYGNQPQVTFSHSGFIAEDADKISLDFTFDGKLTVGDHTVTATITDEYINKNYNTQVTGAQFSVAKATLQVTVTAQDVT
-717 FGQNP
+717 YGQNP

-746 ILKDG
+746 ILKDD

-757 EQSKLLAAGVYTAT
+757 EQSKLLAAGRYTAT

-792 KATFTVTANKQGAAD
+792 KATFTVTANMQGAAD

-826 FYLTTTDEGVYE
+826 FYLTNTDEGVYK

-903 YGITVQGADQ
+903 YGITVQDADQ

-926 GTRSQFTET
+926 GTLSQFTET

-940 YAGQYTVYYRVSAPG
+940 YAGQYTVHYRVSAPG
-955 YKMQAGSFTVTV
+955 YKTQAGSFTVTV
-967 QKAMPEIHV
+967 QKAMPEINV
-976 PQQATEFTYTGEMQY
+976 PKQATEFTYTGERQY
-991 FNADGVTWSSSEDGA
+991 FNADGVTWSSREDGA

-1016 TVAEGNGKKIKITST
+1016 TVAEGNGKQIKITST
-1031 ATTNYLSAEI
+1031 ETENYLSAEI
-1041 TVTLTVHKAQ
+1041 TVTLTVRKAQ
-1051 FTLPQPETQ
+1051 FTLSQPETQ

-1068 QGAPISV
+1068 QGAPITV

-1093 AQFTDAGSYEVTVR
+1093 AQFTDAGSYEVTVQ
-1107 VDGNDNYEV
+1107 VGGNDNYEV
-1116 ANTVYRVEI
+1116 ASTVYRVEI
-1125 AKAPHNEIDVSRVNT
+1125 AKATHNEINVSGVNT
-1140 QYVWDGQSITVSG
+1140 QYVWDGQSVTVSG

-1163 KNSVLKS
+1163 ENGVLTS
-1170 AGEWQVT
+1170 AGQWQVT
-1177 AYVEGTTNY
+1177 AYVEETTNY
-1186 DGAEKQFTVYVAKG
+1186 VGAEKQFTVYVAKG

-1207 QQALQNAVTDE
+1207 QQALQNAVTGK

-1224 KTLADVPLAEGFA
+1224 KTLADVTLAEGFA
-1237 FSNPSAALSAKNF
+1237 FSNPNAELSAKNF
-1250 TLSDGAYVGRFGG
+1250 TLSDGTYVGSFDG

-1297 KIGDVE
+1297 KIGEVK
-1303 SDDGL
+1303 SGDGL

-1326 VLSVSVSHGINFDV
+1326 VSVSHGINFDV
-1340 GGTYDVTY
+1340 GGSYDVTY

-1385 QDALKTA
+1385 QDALKNA
-1392 TSGRIIVAE
+1392 TSGTVIVAA

-1409 AYDGADYYTVK
+1409 AYDGADYDAYYTVK
-1420 SGVTLLVPYDKNH
+1420 KGVTLLVPYDKDH
-1433 SPNTKDIQRCYENG
+1433 SPNTKDTKNCYSG
-1447 FKALPVGTA
+1447 GAPAVGTA
-1456 YRTLTLPAGVTLTVE
+1456 YCTLTL
-1471 NGATLIVNAKV
+1471 
-1482 VSASAPVTGIV
+1482 
-1493 YGSNFG
+1493 
-1499 QLEVQKDAEVVV
+1499 
-1511 NGTFECIGFTYGE
+1511 
-1524 GCVTV
+1524 
-1529 NSGAYLYELFNM
+1529 
-1541 ISYNGGT
+1541 
-1548 ATFLMKSKLFPL
+1548 
-1560 NQYTLTSLSCQ
+1560 
-1571 TTFVSGSS
+1571 
-1579 YFAKAFVTGNA
+1579 
-1590 IFFVKDVSA
+1590 
-1599 DVQFVSNGSGAF
+1599 
-1611 IQMDSEGASVVKRI
+1611 
-1625 DEETGRTYFDCYGD
+1625 
-1639 VILNNISLSLDSFA
+1639 
-1653 FDTAGLQV
+1653 
-1661 PVPGHFSITVHGNA
+1661 
-1675 TMAKK
+1675 
-1680 TQIKLLPGAQLTV
+1680 AQ
-1693 EKGATLTVEGSD
+1693 A
-1705 SSVKGGLSS
+1705 
-1714 YDGNAAFDSGVTQ
+1714 
-1727 WKDSTHGYPQNEW
+1727 
-1740 FPNVYRTVPTTLDYD
+1740 
-1755 ASSSAV
+1755 
-1761 ILVKGTLK
+1761 
-1769 VSSSAYFAG
+1769 
-1778 VVTGKEGGTVELAE
+1778 
-1792 GAATTVTINEILSHN
+1792 
-1807 DRTTYTATL
+1807 
-1816 NAILKGANTIN
+1816 
-1827 QVTAG
+1827 
-1832 TYTYTDGS
+1832 
-1840 WVLKP
+1840 
-1845 AA
+1845 

>member
-1 MPVRSHTGRHTR
+1 
-13 RIFAAFNIYNYK
+13 
-25 NDIPIDEDD
+25 
-34 KMKTNKILI
+34 MKTNKILI

-319 GEREGASFPFEG
+319 GAMEGASFSFEG

-350 VTQKTLSATAK
+350 ITQKTLSATAK
-361 VAKRT
+361 VAKRP
-366 LQITLDVEKEIIYG
+366 LQITLDAEKEIIYG

-429 NYSYTLPSASLA
+429 NYSYTLPSASLT

-474 ENESVLGGSIV
+474 EDESVLKGTMVVMLNNVV
-485 YTYQKDS
+485 YTGGILQCGS
-492 ENYTQSVFT
+492 
-501 VGNYTVTAS
+501 YTVTVGGAT
-510 GLSADNYDFKYTY
+510 ADNYSV
-523 TQASFEVTKRTASVT
+523 QGGEAEFEVTKRTAYVT
-538 LSANDVT
+538 LSANNVT
-545 YGNQP
+545 YGNEP

-565 KISLDSLD
+565 KISLD
-573 FTFDGKT
+573 FTFN
-580 FDGKLT
+580 GKLT
-586 VGDHTVTATITDDY
+586 VGSHTVTATITDEY
-600 INKNYNTQVR
+600 INKNYDVQVT

-626 AKDVTYGQNPT
+626 AQNVTYGQNPA
-637 VSYDVTGFAGGE
+637 VSYDVTGFADGE

-697 TSFEVS
+697 ASFEVS

-722 AVSFTVSK
+722 AVSFTVSA
-730 LAFEDTQ
+730 LAFENTQ

-757 EQSKLLAAGVYTAT
+757 EQSKLLAAGRYTAT

-792 KATFTVTANKQGAAD
+792 KATFTVTAIMQGAAD

-826 FYLTTTDEGVYE
+826 FYLKTTDEGVYN

-903 YGITVQGADQ
+903 YGITVQDADQ

-926 GTRSQFTET
+926 GTRSEFTET

-967 QKAMPEIHV
+967 QKATPEIHV

-991 FNADGVTWSSSEDGA
+991 FNADGVTWSSREDGA

-1016 TVAEGNGKKIKITST
+1016 TVAEGNGKQIKITST
-1031 ATTNYLSAEI
+1031 ATANYRSAEI

-1060 SYVYTGSA
+1060 RYTYTGSA

-1093 AQFTDAGSYEVTVR
+1093 AQFTDAGSYEVTVQ
-1107 VDGNDNYEV
+1107 VGGNDNYND
-1116 ANTVYRVEI
+1116 ASTVYRVEI
-1125 AKAPHNEIDVSRVNT
+1125 AKATHNEINVSGVNT

-1163 KNSVLKS
+1163 ENGVLNS
-1170 AGEWQVT
+1170 AGQWQVT
-1177 AYVEGTTNY
+1177 AYVEETTNY
-1186 DGAEKQFTVYVAKG
+1186 VGAEKQFAVYVAKG

-1207 QQALQNAVTDE
+1207 QQALQNAVTGE

-1237 FSNPSAALSAKNF
+1237 FSNPSAVLSAKNF
-1250 TLSDGAYVGRFGG
+1250 TLSDGTYVGRFDG
-1263 TYCGDADNYNPA
+1263 TYCGDAVNYNPA
-1275 EVTITFT
+1275 DVIITFT

-1297 KIGDVE
+1297 KIGEVK

-1326 VLSVSVSHGINFDV
+1326 VSVSHGINFDV

-1377 YDNTWYTL
+1377 YNNDWYTL
-1385 QDALKTA
+1385 QDALYLAQENDTV
-1392 TSGRIIVAE
+1392 IVAE
-1401 NTVASNSS
+1401 NTVASNNS
-1409 AYDGADYYTVK
+1409 AYCGDAYYTIK
-1420 SGVTLLVPYDKNH
+1420 KGVTLLVPYDKDH
-1433 SPNTKDIQRCYENG
+1433 STNTKDIQRCYENG
-1447 FKALPVGTA
+1447 VSVPAVGTA
-1456 YRTLTLPAGVTLTVE
+1456 YRTLTLPAGVTLLVAE
-1471 NGATLIVNAKV
+1471 EATLIVNAKV

-1499 QLEVQKDAEVVV
+1499 QLEVQKDAQVVV

-1524 GCVTV
+1524 GSVTV

-1541 ISYNGGT
+1541 IAYKGGT
-1548 ATFLMKSKLFPL
+1548 NSLSLKNKLFPL

-1571 TTFVSGSS
+1571 TTFVSGSN
-1579 YFAKAFVTGNA
+1579 YYAKAFVTGELLWVMDQN
-1590 IFFVKDVSA
+1590 A
-1599 DVQFVSNGSGAF
+1599 DVQFASNSPDAF
-1611 IQMDSEGASVVKRI
+1611 IQMDGEDASVVKRI
-1625 DEETGRTYFDCYGD
+1625 DEKTGRTSFDCYGD
-1639 VILNNISLSLDSFA
+1639 VILNNITLSLGLGFD
-1653 FDTAGLQV
+1653 FDTAGLPV

-1675 TMAKK
+1675 SMAKE

-1705 SSVKGGLSS
+1705 SSVNGGLSS

-1727 WKDSTHGYPQNEW
+1727 WKDGTDAYPIAQ
-1740 FPNVYRTVPTTLDYD
+1740 FKTVYRTAPTPDYS
-1755 ASSSAV
+1755 AATPAV
-1761 ILVKGTLK
+1761 ILVKGKLK
-1769 VSSSAYFAG
+1769 VSSTAYFAG
-1778 VVTGKEGGTVELAE
+1778 VVTGEEGGIVELAE
-1792 GAATTVTINEILSHN
+1792 GAATTVTLKEILSGS
-1807 DRTTYTATL
+1807 TTYTATL

>member
-1 MPVRSHTGRHTR
+1 
-13 RIFAAFNIYNYK
+13 
-25 NDIPIDEDD
+25 
-34 KMKTNKILI
+34 MKTNKILI

-77 FYSYTAEKGSE
+77 FHSYTEEKGSE

-97 KAEDE
+97 KTEDE

-109 GWSLLEGGVT
+109 GWSLSEGGVT

-166 PAGGNATA
+166 PAGGNATP
-174 PQAPQHVGYEFSHWQ
+174 PQAPQHVGYEFSRWQ

-224 LHYGDAIPA
+224 LHYGDAIHA

-319 GEREGASFPFEG
+319 GAMEGASFPFEG

-350 VTQKTLSATAK
+350 ITKKTLSATAK
-361 VAKRT
+361 VAKRP

-429 NYSYTLPSASLA
+429 NYSYTLPSASLT

-474 ENESVLGGSIV
+474 EDESVLKGTMVVMLNNVV
-485 YTYQKDS
+485 YTGGILQCGS
-492 ENYTQSVFT
+492 
-501 VGNYTVTAS
+501 YTVTVGGAT
-510 GLSADNYDFKYTY
+510 ADNYSV
-523 TQASFEVTKRTASVT
+523 QGGEAEFEVIKRTAYVT
-538 LSANDVT
+538 LSANNVT
-545 YGNQP
+545 YGNEP

-565 KISLDSLD
+565 KISLD
-573 FTFDGKT
+573 FT

-586 VGDHTVTATITDDY
+586 VGSHTVTATITDEY
-600 INKNYNTQVR
+600 INKNYNTQVTG
-610 DAQFSVAKAT
+610 AQFSVAKAT

-626 AKDVTYGQNPT
+626 AQNVTYGQNPA
-637 VSYDVTGFAGGE
+637 VSYDVTDFADGE
-649 DDGVLGG
+649 DESVLGG

-697 TSFEVS
+697 ASFKVS

-717 FGQNP
+717 FGQS
-722 AVSFTVSK
+722 ADVSFTVSE

-792 KATFTVTANKQGAAD
+792 KATFTVTAIMQGAAD

-826 FYLTTTDEGVYE
+826 FYLTNTDEGVYK

-903 YGITVQGADQ
+903 YGITVQDADQ
-913 IEGLSV
+913 IEGISV

-926 GTRSQFTET
+926 GTLSQFTET

-940 YAGQYTVYYRVSAPG
+940 YAGQYTVHYRVSAPG
-955 YKMQAGSFTVTV
+955 YKTQAGSFTVTV
-967 QKAMPEIHV
+967 QKAMPEINV
-976 PQQATEFTYTGEMQY
+976 PQQATEFTYTGERQY
-991 FNADGVTWSSSEDGA
+991 FNADGVTWSSREDGA

-1016 TVAEGNGKKIKITST
+1016 TVAEGNGKQIKITST
-1031 ATTNYLSAEI
+1031 ETANYLSAEI
-1041 TVTLTVHKAQ
+1041 TVTLTVRKAQ
-1051 FTLPQPETQ
+1051 FTLSQPETQ

-1093 AQFTDAGSYEVTVR
+1093 AQFTDAGSYEVTVQ
-1107 VDGNDNYEV
+1107 VGGNDNYEV
-1116 ANTVYRVEI
+1116 ASTVYRVEI
-1125 AKAPHNEIDVSRVNT
+1125 AKATHNEINVSGVNT
-1140 QYVWDGQSITVSG
+1140 QYVWDGQSVTVSG

-1163 KNSVLKS
+1163 ENGVLTS

-1207 QQALQNAVTDE
+1207 QQALQNAVTGK

-1224 KTLADVPLAEGFA
+1224 KTLNDVPLAEGFA
-1237 FSNPSAALSAKNF
+1237 FSNPNAALSAKNF
-1250 TLSDGAYVGRFGG
+1250 TLSDGTYVGSFDG
-1263 TYCGDADNYNPA
+1263 TYCGDAVNYNPA
-1275 EVTITFT
+1275 DVIITFT

-1321 AEEIE
+1321 PEEIE

-1385 QDALKTA
+1385 QDALKNA
-1392 TSGRIIVAE
+1392 TSGTVIVAA

-1409 AYDGADYYTVK
+1409 AYCGDAYYTVK
-1420 SGVTLLVPYDKNH
+1420 KGVTLLVPYDKDH
-1433 SPNTKDIQRCYENG
+1433 STNTKDIQRCYENG
-1447 FKALPVGTA
+1447 VSVPAVGTA
-1456 YRTLTLPAGVTLTVE
+1456 YRTLTLPAGVTLLVAE
-1471 NGATLIVNAKV
+1471 QATLIVNAKV

-1499 QLEVQKDAEVVV
+1499 QLEVQKDAQVVV
-1511 NGTFECIGFTYGE
+1511 SGTFECIGFTYGE
-1524 GCVTV
+1524 GSVTV

-1541 ISYNGGT
+1541 IAYKGGT
-1548 ATFLMKSKLFPL
+1548 NSLSLKNKLFPL

-1571 TTFVSGSS
+1571 TTFVSGSN
-1579 YFAKAFVTGNA
+1579 YNAKAFVTGKLLWVMDQN
-1590 IFFVKDVSA
+1590 A
-1599 DVQFVSNGSGAF
+1599 DVQFASNSPDAF
-1611 IQMDSEGASVVKRI
+1611 IQMNSENAYVEKRI
-1625 DEETGRTYFDCYGD
+1625 DENTGRTSFDCYGD
-1639 VILNNISLSLDSFA
+1639 VILNNITLSLGGIFA
-1653 FDTAGLQV
+1653 FDTAGLPV

-1675 TMAKK
+1675 SMAKE

-1727 WKDSTHGYPQNEW
+1727 WKDGTDAYPIAQ
-1740 FPNVYRTVPTTLDYD
+1740 FKTVYRTAPTPDYS
-1755 ASSSAV
+1755 ASTPAV

-1769 VSSSAYFAG
+1769 VSSTAYFAG
-1778 VVTGKEGGTVELAE
+1778 VVTGEEGGIVELAE
-1792 GAATTVTINEILSHN
+1792 GAATTVTLNEILSGS
-1807 DRTTYTATL
+1807 TTYTATL

>member
-1 MPVRSHTGRHTR
+1 
-13 RIFAAFNIYNYK
+13 
-25 NDIPIDEDD
+25 
-34 KMKTNKILI
+34 MKTNKILI

-166 PAGGNATA
+166 PAGGSATA

-189 GNYQN
+189 GDYQN

-319 GEREGASFPFEG
+319 GAMEGASFPFEG

-350 VTQKTLSATAK
+350 ITQKTLSATAK
-361 VAKRT
+361 VAKRP

-429 NYSYTLPSASLA
+429 NYSYTLPSASLT

-474 ENESVLGGSIV
+474 EDESVLKGTMLVMLNNVV
-485 YTYQKDS
+485 YTGGILQCGS
-492 ENYTQSVFT
+492 
-501 VGNYTVTAS
+501 YTVTV
-510 GLSADNYDFKYTY
+510 GGKTADNYSV
-523 TQASFEVTKRTASVT
+523 QGGIAVFEVTKRTAYVT
-538 LSANDVT
+538 LSANNVT

-565 KISLDSLD
+565 KISLD
-573 FTFDGKT
+573 FT

-586 VGDHTVTATITDDY
+586 VGSHTVTATITDEY
-600 INKNYNTQVR
+600 INKNYNTQVTG
-610 DAQFSVAKAT
+610 AQFSVVKAT

-626 AKDVTYGQNPT
+626 AQDVTYGQNPA
-637 VSYDVTGFAGGE
+637 VSYDVTGFAYGE

-697 TSFEVS
+697 ASFKVS
-703 KKQVTVTVSAQDVT
+703 KKQVTVEVSAQDVT
-717 FGQNP
+717 FGQS
-722 AVSFTVSK
+722 ADVSFTVSE

-751 EPYYGY
+751 EPCYGY

-779 YDVQVQQDEFTVQ
+779 YDVQVQQYEFTVQ
-792 KATFTVTANKQGAAD
+792 KATFTVTAIMQGAAD

-903 YGITVQGADQ
+903 YGITVQDADQ

-926 GTRSQFTET
+926 GTLSQFTET

-967 QKAMPEIHV
+967 QKAMPEINV
-976 PQQATEFTYTGEMQY
+976 PKQATEFTYTGERQY
-991 FNADGVTWSSSEDGA
+991 FNADGVTWSSREDGA

-1016 TVAEGNGKKIKITST
+1016 TVAEGNGKQIKITST
-1031 ATTNYLSAEI
+1031 ETANYLSAEI
-1041 TVTLTVHKAQ
+1041 TVTLTVRKAQ
-1051 FTLPQPETQ
+1051 FTLSQPETQ

-1107 VDGNDNYEV
+1107 VDGNDNYND
-1116 ANTVYRVEI
+1116 ASTVYRVEI
-1125 AKAPHNEIDVSRVNT
+1125 AKATHNEINVSDVNT
-1140 QYVWDGQSITVSG
+1140 QYVWDGQPVTVSG

-1163 KNSVLKS
+1163 ENGVLTS
-1170 AGEWQVT
+1170 AGQWQVT
-1177 AYVEGTTNY
+1177 AYVEETPNY
-1186 DGAEKQFTVYVAKG
+1186 VGAEKEFTVYVAKG

-1207 QQALQNAVTDE
+1207 QQALQNAVTGE

-1237 FSNPSAALSAKNF
+1237 FSNPSAVLSAKNF
-1250 TLSDGAYVGRFGG
+1250 TLSDGTYVGRFDG
-1263 TYCGDADNYNPA
+1263 TYCGDAVNYNPA
-1275 EVTITFT
+1275 DVIITFT

-1308 FTVTAQGE
+1308 FAVTAQGE

-1326 VLSVSVSHGINFDV
+1326 VLSVSVSHGINFAV

-1385 QDALKTA
+1385 QDALYLAQENDTV
-1392 TSGRIIVAE
+1392 IVAE

-1409 AYDGADYYTVK
+1409 AYCGDAYYTVK
-1420 SGVTLLVPYDKNH
+1420 KGVTLLVPYDKNH
-1433 SPNTKDIQRCYENG
+1433 STNTKDIQRCYENG
-1447 FKALPVGTA
+1447 VSVPAVGTA
-1456 YRTLTLPAGVTLTVE
+1456 YRTLTLAAGVTLTVE
-1471 NGATLIVNAKV
+1471 NDATLIVNAKV

-1499 QLEVQKDAEVVV
+1499 QLEVQKDAQVVV

-1524 GCVTV
+1524 GSVTV

-1541 ISYNGGT
+1541 IAYKGGT
-1548 ATFLMKSKLFPL
+1548 NSSSLKNKLFPL

-1571 TTFVSGSS
+1571 TTFVSGSN
-1579 YFAKAFVTGNA
+1579 YNAKAFVTGKLLWVMDQN
-1590 IFFVKDVSA
+1590 A
-1599 DVQFVSNGSGAF
+1599 DVQFVSNGSDAF
-1611 IQMDSEGASVVKRI
+1611 IQMNSEDASVVKRI
-1625 DEETGRTYFDCYGD
+1625 CEKTGRTYFDCYGD
-1639 VILNNISLSLDSFA
+1639 VILNNITLSLGIYA
-1653 FDTAGLQV
+1653 FDTAGLPV

-1675 TMAKK
+1675 SMAKE

-1727 WKDSTHGYPQNEW
+1727 WKDGTDAYPIAQ
-1740 FPNVYRTVPTTLDYD
+1740 FKTVYRTAPTPDYS
-1755 ASSSAV
+1755 AATPAV
-1761 ILVKGTLK
+1761 ILVKGKLK
-1769 VSSSAYFAG
+1769 VSSTAYFAG
-1778 VVTGKEGGTVELAE
+1778 VVTGEEGGIVELAE
-1792 GAATTVTINEILSHN
+1792 GAATTVTLNEILSGS
-1807 DRTTYTATL
+1807 DTYTATL

>member
-1 MPVRSHTGRHTR
+1 
-13 RIFAAFNIYNYK
+13 
-25 NDIPIDEDD
+25 
-34 KMKTNKILI
+34 MKTNKILI

-109 GWSLLEGGVT
+109 GWALSEGGVT

-166 PAGGNATA
+166 PAGGSATA

-189 GNYQN
+189 GDYQN

-203 VYVQKQYTLVRHYL
+203 VYVQKQYTLVRYYL

-233 ESLESPV
+233 ESLENPV

-269 RAVEVYAGY
+269 GAVEVYAGY

-331 AGSQTVTAVVTANY
+331 AGSQTVTAVITASY

-350 VTQKTLSATAK
+350 VTQKTLSATAE
-361 VAKRT
+361 VAKRP
-366 LQITLDVEKEIIYG
+366 LQIKLDVEQEITYG

-394 RDSELKNNVTADI
+394 RDSELKNNVTAAFMQNDS

-416 GQYSVTVTAHGLD
+416 GQYSVTVAAHGLD
-429 NYSYTLPSASLA
+429 NYSYTLPSASLT

-452 ANNVTYG
+452 AENVTYG
-459 EEADVNYSVTGFVYG
+459 EKADVTYKVTGFVYG
-474 ENESVLGGSIV
+474 EDESVLKGTMLVMLNNVV
-485 YTYQKDS
+485 YTGGILQCGSY
-492 ENYTQSVFT
+492 NVT
-501 VGNYTVTAS
+501 VGGKT
-510 GLSADNYDFKYTY
+510 ADNYSV
-523 TQASFEVTKRTASVT
+523 QGGIAVFEVTKRTASVT

-550 QVTFSHSGFIAEDAD
+550 QVTFSHSGFLKEDAD
-565 KISLDSLD
+565 KISLD
-573 FTFDGKT
+573 FTFDS
-580 FDGKLT
+580 KLA
-586 VGDHTVTATITDDY
+586 VGSHTVTATITDEY
-600 INKNYNTQVR
+600 INKNYTTQVTG
-610 DAQFSVAKAT
+610 AQFSVTKAT

-626 AKDVTYGQNPT
+626 AQDVTYGQNPA
-637 VSYDVTGFAGGE
+637 VSYDVTGFAYGE
-649 DDGVLGG
+649 DNSVLGG
-656 SIVYT
+656 SIEYA
-661 YQKDSENYTQSVF
+661 YQKDNESYTQSVF

-697 TSFEVS
+697 ACFEVS

-722 AVSFTVSK
+722 AVSFTVSE

-757 EQSKLLAAGVYTAT
+757 EQSKLLAAGRYTAT

-792 KATFTVTANKQGAAD
+792 KATFTVTANMQGAAD
-807 ASLSYT
+807 ASLFYT

-826 FYLTTTDEGVYE
+826 FYLTNTDEGVYE

-903 YGITVQGADQ
+903 YGITVQDADQ

-926 GTRSQFTET
+926 GTLSQFTET

-976 PQQATEFTYTGEMQY
+976 PQQATEFTYTGERQY

-1016 TVAEGNGKKIKITST
+1016 TVAEGNGKQIKITSMET
-1031 ATTNYLSAEI
+1031 ANYLSAEI
-1041 TVTLTVHKAQ
+1041 TVTLTVRKAQ

-1068 QGAPISV
+1068 QGVPISV

-1093 AQFTDAGSYEVTVR
+1093 AQFTDAGSYEVTVQ
-1107 VDGNDNYEV
+1107 VGGNDNYEV
-1116 ANTVYRVEI
+1116 ASTVYRVEI
-1125 AKAPHNEIDVSRVNT
+1125 AQATHNEINVSGVT
-1140 QYVWDGQSITVSG
+1140 QYVWDGQSVTVSG

-1163 KNSVLKS
+1163 ENGVLPS
-1170 AGEWQVT
+1170 AGQWQVR

-1186 DGAEKQFTVYVAKG
+1186 VGAEQQFTVYVAKG

-1207 QQALQNAVTDE
+1207 QQALQNAVTGE

-1224 KTLADVPLAEGFA
+1224 KTLNDVPLAEGFA
-1237 FSNPSAALSAKNF
+1237 FSNPNAALSAKNF
-1250 TLSDGAYVGRFGG
+1250 TLSDGAYVGSFDG

-1297 KIGDVE
+1297 KIGDVK
-1303 SDDGL
+1303 SDEGL

-1321 AEEIE
+1321 AEEIVE
-1326 VLSVSVSHGINFDV
+1326 LSVSVSHGINFDV

-1348 TLGQNDYY
+1348 NLGQNDYY

-1377 YDNTWYTL
+1377 YNNDWYTL
-1385 QDALKTA
+1385 QDALYLAQENDTV
-1392 TSGRIIVAE
+1392 IVAE

-1409 AYDGADYYTVK
+1409 AYCGDAYYTVK
-1420 SGVTLLVPYDKNH
+1420 KGVTLLVPYDKNH
-1433 SPNTKDIQRCYENG
+1433 STNTKDIQRCYENNVSVP
-1447 FKALPVGTA
+1447 AVGTA

-1471 NGATLIVNAKV
+1471 NKATLIVNAKV

-1499 QLEVQKDAEVVV
+1499 QLEVQKDAQVVV

-1524 GCVTV
+1524 GSVTV

-1560 NQYTLTSLSCQ
+1560 NQYTLTSLSCP
-1571 TTFVSGSS
+1571 TTFKSGSS

-1590 IFFVKDVSA
+1590 ILFVKDVSA
-1599 DVQFVSNGSGAF
+1599 DVQFVSNSSGAF

-1693 EKGATLTVEGSD
+1693 EKGATLTVAGSD

-1769 VSSSAYFAG
+1769 VSSTAYFAG

-1832 TYTYTDGS
+1832 NYTYVDGS

-1845 AA
+1845 AV

>member
-1 MPVRSHTGRHTR
+1 
-13 RIFAAFNIYNYK
+13 
-25 NDIPIDEDD
+25 
-34 KMKTNKILI
+34 MKTNKILI

-77 FYSYTAEKGSE
+77 FYSYTAEKGSA

-166 PAGGNATA
+166 PAGSSATA

-319 GEREGASFPFEG
+319 GAMEGASFSFEG

-350 VTQKTLSATAK
+350 ITQKTLSATAK
-361 VAKRT
+361 VAKRP
-366 LQITLDVEKEIIYG
+366 LKITLDVEKEIIYG

-394 RDSELKNNVTADI
+394 RDSELKNNVTTDI

-429 NYSYTLPSASLA
+429 NYSYTLPSASLT

-452 ANNVTYG
+452 ANDVTYG
-459 EEADVNYSVTGFVYG
+459 EKADVTYKVTGFVYG
-474 ENESVLGGSIV
+474 EDESVLEGTMQVMLNNVV
-485 YTYQKDS
+485 YTGGILQCGS
-492 ENYTQSVFT
+492 
-501 VGNYTVTAS
+501 YTVTVGGAT
-510 GLSADNYDFKYTY
+510 ADNYSV
-523 TQASFEVTKRTASVT
+523 QGGEAEFEVTKRTAYVT
-538 LSANDVT
+538 LSANNVT
-545 YGNQP
+545 YGNEP

-565 KISLDSLD
+565 KISLD
-573 FTFDGKT
+573 FTFNGKLT
-580 FDGKLT
+580 VGSDGKLT
-586 VGDHTVTATITDDY
+586 VGSHTVTATITDEY
-600 INKNYNTQVR
+600 INKNYNTQVT

-626 AKDVTYGQNPT
+626 AQDVTYGENPA
-637 VSYDVTGFAGGE
+637 VSYDVTGFADGE

-697 TSFEVS
+697 ASFKVS

-717 FGQNP
+717 FGQS
-722 AVSFTVSK
+722 ADVSFTVGK

-757 EQSKLLAAGVYTAT
+757 EQSKLLAAGRYTAT

-792 KATFTVTANKQGAAD
+792 KATFTVTANMQGAAD

-826 FYLTTTDEGVYE
+826 FYLKTTDEGVYK

-853 GYAITVTETGED
+853 GYAITATETGED

-873 YDVTFTLTASDFVIT
+873 YDVTFTLTASDFVIA

-903 YGITVQGADQ
+903 YGITVQDADQ
-913 IEGLSV
+913 IEELSV

-926 GTRSQFTET
+926 GTLSQFTET

-955 YKMQAGSFTVTV
+955 YKTQEGSFTVTV
-967 QKAMPEIHV
+967 QKAMPEINV
-976 PQQATEFTYTGEMQY
+976 PKQATEFTYTGERQY
-991 FNADGVTWSSSEDGA
+991 FNADGVTWSSREDGA
-1006 ELAIESFSFV
+1006 ELAIESFYFV
-1016 TVAEGNGKKIKITST
+1016 TVAEGDGKQIKITST
-1031 ATTNYLSAEI
+1031 ETANYLSAEI
-1041 TVTLTVHKAQ
+1041 TVTLTVRKAQ
-1051 FTLPQPETQ
+1051 FTLSQPETQ

-1068 QGAPISV
+1068 LGAPISV

-1093 AQFTDAGSYEVTVR
+1093 AQFTDAGSYEVTVQ
-1107 VDGNDNYEV
+1107 VGGNDNYEV
-1116 ANTVYRVEI
+1116 ASTVYRVEI
-1125 AKAPHNEIDVSRVNT
+1125 AKATHNEINVSDVNT
-1140 QYVWDGQSITVSG
+1140 QYVWDGQPVTVSG

-1163 KNSVLKS
+1163 ENGVLTS

-1177 AYVEGTTNY
+1177 AYVEETTNY
-1186 DGAEKQFTVYVAKG
+1186 VGAEKQFTVYVAKG

-1207 QQALQNAVTDE
+1207 QQALQNAVTGE

-1377 YDNTWYTL
+1377 YDNQYYTL
-1385 QDALKTA
+1385 QDALKNA
-1392 TSGRIIVAE
+1392 TSGTVIVAE

-1409 AYDGADYYTVK
+1409 AYDGADYDAYYTVK
-1420 SGVTLLVPYDKNH
+1420 KGVTLLVPYDKNH
-1433 SPNTKDIQRCYENG
+1433 STNTKDIQRCYKNG
-1447 FKALPVGTA
+1447 VTVPAVGTA
-1456 YRTLTLPAGVTLTVE
+1456 YRTLTLAAGVTLTVE

-1499 QLEVQKDAEVVV
+1499 QLEVQKDAQVVV

-1524 GCVTV
+1524 GSVTV

-1541 ISYNGGT
+1541 IAYKGGT
-1548 ATFLMKSKLFPL
+1548 ASLSLKNKLFPL

-1571 TTFVSGSS
+1571 TTFVSGSN
-1579 YFAKAFVTGNA
+1579 YYAKAFVTGELP
-1590 IFFVKDVSA
+1590 FFGIMDQNA
-1599 DVQFVSNGSGAF
+1599 DVQFASNSPDAF
-1611 IQMDSEGASVVKRI
+1611 IQMNSENAYVEKRI
-1625 DEETGRTYFDCYGD
+1625 DENTGRTSFDCYGD
-1639 VILNNISLSLDSFA
+1639 VILNNITLSLGGIFA
-1653 FDTAGLQV
+1653 FDTAGLPV

-1675 TMAKK
+1675 SMAKE

-1727 WKDSTHGYPQNEW
+1727 WKDGTDAYPIAQ
-1740 FPNVYRTVPTTLDYD
+1740 FKTVYRTAPTPDYS
-1755 ASSSAV
+1755 AATPAV

-1769 VSSSAYFAG
+1769 VSSTAYFAG
-1778 VVTGKEGGTVELAE
+1778 VVTGEEGGIVELAE
-1792 GAATTVTINEILSHN
+1792 GAATTVTLNEILSGS
-1807 DRTTYTATL
+1807 TTYTATL

>member
-1 MPVRSHTGRHTR
+1 M
-13 RIFAAFNIYNYK
+13 
-25 NDIPIDEDD
+25 
-34 KMKTNKILI
+34 
-43 ILLLTAAMAFCG
+43 
-55 ALAACQPQE
+55 
-64 EQFTVTFISEGEQ
+64 
-77 FYSYTAEKGSE
+77 
-88 VQFPESQPQ
+88 QFPESQPQ
-97 KAEDE
+97 KTEDE

-109 GWSLLEGGVT
+109 GWSLSEGGVT

-152 IDGVTQQVLKTEKV
+152 IDGITQQVLKTEKV
-166 PAGGNATA
+166 PAGGNATP
-174 PQAPQHVGYEFSHWQ
+174 PQAPQHVGYEFSRWQ

-350 VTQKTLSATAK
+350 ITKKTLSATAK
-361 VAKRT
+361 VAKRP

-429 NYSYTLPSASLA
+429 NYSYTLPSASLT

-474 ENESVLGGSIV
+474 EDESVLKGTMVVMLNNVV
-485 YTYQKDS
+485 YTGGILQCGS
-492 ENYTQSVFT
+492 
-501 VGNYTVTAS
+501 YTVTVGGAT
-510 GLSADNYDFKYTY
+510 ADNYSV
-523 TQASFEVTKRTASVT
+523 QGGEAEFEVTKRTASVT
-538 LSANDVT
+538 LSANNVT

-565 KISLDSLD
+565 KISLD
-573 FTFDGKT
+573 FT

-586 VGDHTVTATITDDY
+586 VGDHTVTATITDEY
-600 INKNYNTQVR
+600 INKNYNTQVT
-610 DAQFSVAKAT
+610 DAQFSVVKAT

-626 AKDVTYGQNPT
+626 AQDVTYGQNPA
-637 VSYDVTGFAGGE
+637 VSYDVTGFAYGE

-684 GLSADNYDFNYTQ
+684 GLSADNYDFKYTQ
-697 TSFEVS
+697 ASFKVS

-757 EQSKLLAAGVYTAT
+757 EQSKLLAAGRYTAT

-792 KATFTVTANKQGAAD
+792 KATFTVTANMQGAAD

-826 FYLTTTDEGVYE
+826 FYLTTTDEGVCE

-888 LPSQLTVVYTGKPNS
+888 LPSQTTVVYTGKSNS
-903 YGITVQGADQ
+903 YGITVQDADQ

-926 GTRSQFTET
+926 GTLSQFTET

-955 YKMQAGSFTVTV
+955 YKTQEGSFTVTV
-967 QKAMPEIHV
+967 QKAMPEINV
-976 PQQATEFTYTGEMQY
+976 PKQATEFTYTGEKQY
-991 FNADGVTWSSSEDGA
+991 FNADGVTWSSREDGA

-1031 ATTNYLSAEI
+1031 ATANYLSAEI

-1051 FTLPQPETQ
+1051 FTLSQPETQ

-1068 QGAPISV
+1068 QGAPITV

-1107 VDGNDNYEV
+1107 VGGNDNYEV
-1116 ANTVYRVEI
+1116 ASTVYRVEI
-1125 AKAPHNEIDVSRVNT
+1125 AKATHNEINVSGVNT
-1140 QYVWDGQSITVSG
+1140 QYVWDGQPVTVSG

-1163 KNSVLKS
+1163 KNGVLTS
-1170 AGEWQVT
+1170 AGQWQVT
-1177 AYVEGTTNY
+1177 AYVEETTNY
-1186 DGAEKQFTVYVAKG
+1186 VGAEKQFTVYVAKG

-1207 QQALQNAVTDE
+1207 QQALQNAVTGE

-1224 KTLADVPLAEGFA
+1224 KTLADVTLAEGFA
-1237 FSNPSAALSAKNF
+1237 FSNPNAELSAKNF
-1250 TLSDGAYVGRFGG
+1250 TLSDGAYVGSFDG

-1308 FTVTAQGE
+1308 FAVTAQGE

-1364 KEIASWFKLCSVL
+1364 KEITSWFKLCSVL
-1377 YDNTWYTL
+1377 YDNQYYTL
-1385 QDALKTA
+1385 QDALKNA
-1392 TSGRIIVAE
+1392 TSGTVIVAE

-1420 SGVTLLVPYDKNH
+1420 KGVTLLVPYDKNH
-1433 SPNTKDIQRCYENG
+1433 STNTKDIQRCYKNG
-1447 FKALPVGTA
+1447 VTVPAVGTA
-1456 YRTLTLPAGVTLTVE
+1456 YRTLTLAAGVTLTVE

-1499 QLEVQKDAEVVV
+1499 QLEVQKDAQVVV

-1524 GCVTV
+1524 GSVTV

-1541 ISYNGGT
+1541 IAYKGGT
-1548 ATFLMKSKLFPL
+1548 ASFSLKNKLFPL

-1571 TTFVSGSS
+1571 TTFVSGSN
-1579 YFAKAFVTGNA
+1579 YYAKAFVTGELP
-1590 IFFVKDVSA
+1590 FFGIMDQNA
-1599 DVQFVSNGSGAF
+1599 DVQFASNSPDAF
-1611 IQMDSEGASVVKRI
+1611 IQMNSENAYVEKRI
-1625 DEETGRTYFDCYGD
+1625 DENTGRTSFDCYGD
-1639 VILNNISLSLDSFA
+1639 VILNNITLSLGGIFA
-1653 FDTAGLQV
+1653 FDTAGLPV

-1675 TMAKK
+1675 SMAKE

-1727 WKDSTHGYPQNEW
+1727 WKDGTDAYPIAQ
-1740 FPNVYRTVPTTLDYD
+1740 FKTVYRTAPTPDYS
-1755 ASSSAV
+1755 AATPAV

-1769 VSSSAYFAG
+1769 VSSTAYFAG
-1778 VVTGKEGGTVELAE
+1778 VVTGEEGGIVELAE
-1792 GAATTVTINEILSHN
+1792 GAATTVTLNEILSGS
-1807 DRTTYTATL
+1807 TTYTATL

>member
-1 MPVRSHTGRHTR
+1 
-13 RIFAAFNIYNYK
+13 
-25 NDIPIDEDD
+25 
-34 KMKTNKILI
+34 MKTNKILI

-77 FYSYTAEKGSE
+77 FYSYTAEKDSE

-109 GWSLLEGGVT
+109 GWSLSEGGVT

-152 IDGVTQQVLKTEKV
+152 IDGVTQLVLKTEKV

-189 GNYQN
+189 GDYQN

-319 GEREGASFPFEG
+319 GAMEGASFSFEG

-350 VTQKTLSATAK
+350 ITQKTLSATAK
-361 VAKRT
+361 VAKRP

-429 NYSYTLPSASLA
+429 NYSYTLPSASLT

-474 ENESVLGGSIV
+474 EDESVLKGTMVVMLNNVVYTGGILQCGSYTVTVGGATADNYSVQGGEAEFEVTKRTASVTLSANNVTYGNQPQVTFSHSGFIAEDADKISLDFTFDGKLTVGDHTVTATITDEYINKNYNTQVTDAQFSVVKATLQVTVTAQDVTYGQNPAVSYDVTGFAYGEDESVLGGSIV

-510 GLSADNYDFKYTY
+510 GLSADNYDFKYT
-523 TQASFEVTKRTASVT
+523 QASFK
-538 LSANDVT
+538 
-545 YGNQP
+545 
-550 QVTFSHSGFIAEDAD
+550 
-565 KISLDSLD
+565 
-573 FTFDGKT
+573 
-580 FDGKLT
+580 
-586 VGDHTVTATITDDY
+586 
-600 INKNYNTQVR
+600 
-610 DAQFSVAKAT
+610 
-620 LQVTVT
+620 
-626 AKDVTYGQNPT
+626 
-637 VSYDVTGFAGGE
+637 
-649 DDGVLGG
+649 
-656 SIVYT
+656 
-661 YQKDSENYTQSVF
+661 
-674 TVGNYTVTAS
+674 
-684 GLSADNYDFNYTQ
+684 
-697 TSFEVS
+697 VS

-717 FGQNP
+717 FGQS
-722 AVSFTVSK
+722 ADVSFTVSE

-792 KATFTVTANKQGAAD
+792 KATFTVTANMQGAAD

-903 YGITVQGADQ
+903 YGITVQDADQ
-913 IEGLSV
+913 IEGISV

-926 GTRSQFTET
+926 GTLCQFTET

-955 YKMQAGSFTVTV
+955 YKTQAGSFTVTV
-967 QKAMPEIHV
+967 QKAMPEINV
-976 PQQATEFTYTGEMQY
+976 PKQATEFTYTGERQY
-991 FNADGVTWSSSEDGA
+991 FNADGVTWSSREDGA

-1016 TVAEGNGKKIKITST
+1016 TVAEGNGKQIKITST
-1031 ATTNYLSAEI
+1031 ETENYLSAEI

-1060 SYVYTGSA
+1060 RYTYTGSA
-1068 QGAPISV
+1068 QGAPITV

-1093 AQFTDAGSYEVTVR
+1093 AQFTDAGSYEVTVQ
-1107 VDGNDNYEV
+1107 VGGNDNYEV
-1116 ANTVYRVEI
+1116 ASTVYRVEI
-1125 AKAPHNEIDVSRVNT
+1125 AKATHNEINVSGVNT
-1140 QYVWDGQSITVSG
+1140 QYVWDGQSVTVSG

-1163 KNSVLKS
+1163 ENGVLTS
-1170 AGEWQVT
+1170 AGQWQVT
-1177 AYVEGTTNY
+1177 AYVEETTNY
-1186 DGAEKQFTVYVAKG
+1186 VGAEKQFTVYVAKG

-1207 QQALQNAVTDE
+1207 QQALQNAVQGE

-1224 KTLADVPLAEGFA
+1224 KTLADVTLAEGFA
-1237 FSNPSAALSAKNF
+1237 FSNPNAALSAKNF

-1297 KIGDVE
+1297 KIGEVK

-1326 VLSVSVSHGINFDV
+1326 VSVSHGINFDV

-1385 QDALKTA
+1385 QDALKNA
-1392 TSGRIIVAE
+1392 TSGTVIVAA

-1409 AYDGADYYTVK
+1409 AYCGDAYYTVK
-1420 SGVTLLVPYDKNH
+1420 KGVTLLVPYDKDH
-1433 SPNTKDIQRCYENG
+1433 STNTKDIQRCYENG
-1447 FKALPVGTA
+1447 VSVPAVGTA
-1456 YRTLTLPAGVTLTVE
+1456 YRTLTLPAGVTLLVAE
-1471 NGATLIVNAKV
+1471 QATLIVNAKV

-1499 QLEVQKDAEVVV
+1499 QLEVQKDAQVVV
-1511 NGTFECIGFTYGE
+1511 SGTFECIGFTYGE
-1524 GCVTV
+1524 GSVTV

-1541 ISYNGGT
+1541 IAYKGGT
-1548 ATFLMKSKLFPL
+1548 NSLSLKNKLFPL

-1571 TTFVSGSS
+1571 TTFVSGSN
-1579 YFAKAFVTGNA
+1579 YNAKAFVTGKLLWVMDQN
-1590 IFFVKDVSA
+1590 A
-1599 DVQFVSNGSGAF
+1599 DVQFVSNGSDAF
-1611 IQMDSEGASVVKRI
+1611 IQMNSEDASVVKRI
-1625 DEETGRTYFDCYGD
+1625 CEKTGRTYFDCYGD
-1639 VILNNISLSLDSFA
+1639 VILNNISLSLGSQG
-1653 FDTAGLQV
+1653 FDTAGLPV

-1675 TMAKK
+1675 SMAKE

-1727 WKDSTHGYPQNEW
+1727 WKDGTDAYPIAQ
-1740 FPNVYRTVPTTLDYD
+1740 FKTVYRTAPTPDYS
-1755 ASSSAV
+1755 AATPAV

-1769 VSSSAYFAG
+1769 VSSTAYFAG
-1778 VVTGKEGGTVELAE
+1778 VVTGEEGGIVELAE
-1792 GAATTVTINEILSHN
+1792 GAATTVTLNEILSGS
-1807 DRTTYTATL
+1807 DTYTATL

>member
-1 MPVRSHTGRHTR
+1 
-13 RIFAAFNIYNYK
+13 
-25 NDIPIDEDD
+25 
-34 KMKTNKILI
+34 MKTNKILI

-55 ALAACQPQE
+55 VLAACQPQE

-77 FYSYTAEKGSE
+77 FHSYTAEKGSE

-152 IDGVTQQVLKTEKV
+152 IDGVTQLVLKTEKV

-174 PQAPQHVGYEFSHWQ
+174 PQAPQHVGYEFSRWQ

-319 GEREGASFPFEG
+319 GAMEGASFSFEG

-350 VTQKTLSATAK
+350 ITQKTLSATAK
-361 VAKRT
+361 VAKRP

-429 NYSYTLPSASLA
+429 NYSYTLPSASLT
-441 VKRAPLKVTVS
+441 VKRASLKVTVS

-474 ENESVLGGSIV
+474 EDES
-485 YTYQKDS
+485 
-492 ENYTQSVFT
+492 
-501 VGNYTVTAS
+501 
-510 GLSADNYDFKYTY
+510 
-523 TQASFEVTKRTASVT
+523 
-538 LSANDVT
+538 
-545 YGNQP
+545 
-550 QVTFSHSGFIAEDAD
+550 
-565 KISLDSLD
+565 
-573 FTFDGKT
+573 
-580 FDGKLT
+580 
-586 VGDHTVTATITDDY
+586 
-600 INKNYNTQVR
+600 
-610 DAQFSVAKAT
+610 
-620 LQVTVT
+620 
-626 AKDVTYGQNPT
+626 
-637 VSYDVTGFAGGE
+637 
-649 DDGVLGG
+649 VLGG

-697 TSFEVS
+697 ASFKVS

-717 FGQNP
+717 FGQS
-722 AVSFTVSK
+722 ADVSFTVGK

-757 EQSKLLAAGVYTAT
+757 EQSKLLAAGVYTATVTGFNNDNYDVQVTGAQFSVAKATLQVTVTAQDVTYGQNPAVSYDVTGFADGEDDGVLDGSIVYTYQKDSENYTQSVFTVGNYTVTASGLSADNYDFNYTQASFEVSKKQVTVTVSAQDVTFGQNPAVSFTVSALAFEDTQQALGNLAVQILKDGEPYYGYEQSKLLAAGRYTAT

-903 YGITVQGADQ
+903 YGITVQDADQ
-913 IEGLSV
+913 IERISV

-926 GTRSQFTET
+926 GTLSQFTET

-976 PQQATEFTYTGEMQY
+976 PQQATEFTYTGERQY
-991 FNADGVTWSSSEDGA
+991 FNADGVTWSSSEDDA

-1016 TVAEGNGKKIKITST
+1016 TVAEGNGKQIKITSMET
-1031 ATTNYLSAEI
+1031 ANYLSAKI

-1051 FTLPQPETQ
+1051 FTLSQPETQ

-1107 VDGNDNYEV
+1107 VGGNDNYEV
-1116 ANTVYRVEI
+1116 ASTVYRVEI
-1125 AKAPHNEIDVSRVNT
+1125 AKATHNEINVSGVNT
-1140 QYVWDGQSITVSG
+1140 QYVWDGQSVTVSG

-1163 KNSVLKS
+1163 ENGVLKS

-1207 QQALQNAVTDE
+1207 QQALQNAVQGE

-1237 FSNPSAALSAKNF
+1237 FSNPNAALSAKNF
-1250 TLSDGAYVGRFGG
+1250 TLSDGTYVGSFDG
-1263 TYCGDADNYNPA
+1263 TYCGDAVNYNPA
-1275 EVTITFT
+1275 DVIITFT

-1326 VLSVSVSHGINFDV
+1326 VLSVSVSHGINFAV

-1385 QDALKTA
+1385 QDALYLAQENDTV
-1392 TSGRIIVAE
+1392 IVAE

-1409 AYDGADYYTVK
+1409 AYCGDAYYTVK
-1420 SGVTLLVPYDKNH
+1420 KGVTLLVPYDKNH
-1433 SPNTKDIQRCYENG
+1433 STKTKDIQQCYNVS
-1447 FKALPVGTA
+1447 APAVGTA

-1471 NGATLIVNAKV
+1471 NEATLIVNAKV
-1482 VSASAPVTGIV
+1482 VSSNLSVTGIV

-1499 QLEVQKDAEVVV
+1499 QLEVQKDAQVVV

-1524 GCVTV
+1524 GSVTV

-1541 ISYNGGT
+1541 IAYKGGT
-1548 ATFLMKSKLFPL
+1548 NSSSLKNKLFPL

-1571 TTFVSGSS
+1571 TTFVSGSN
-1579 YFAKAFVTGNA
+1579 YNAKAFVTGKILWAMDLNA
-1590 IFFVKDVSA
+1590 N
-1599 DVQFVSNGSGAF
+1599 VQFVSNGSDAF
-1611 IQMDSEGASVVKRI
+1611 IQMNSEDASVVKRI
-1625 DEETGRTYFDCYGD
+1625 CEKTGRTYFDCYGD
-1639 VILNNISLSLDSFA
+1639 VILNNITLSLGSIFA
-1653 FDTAGLQV
+1653 FDTAGFSV

-1675 TMAKK
+1675 SMAKE

-1714 YDGNAAFDSGVTQ
+1714 YDGNAAFDNGVTQ
-1727 WKDSTHGYPQNEW
+1727 WKDGTDAYPIAQ
-1740 FPNVYRTVPTTLDYD
+1740 FKTVYRTAPTPDYS
-1755 ASSSAV
+1755 AATPAV

-1769 VSSSAYFAG
+1769 VSSTAYFAG
-1778 VVTGKEGGTVELAE
+1778 VVTGEEGGIVELAE
-1792 GAATTVTINEILSHN
+1792 GAATTVTLNEILSGS
-1807 DRTTYTATL
+1807 TTYTATL

>member
-1 MPVRSHTGRHTR
+1 
-13 RIFAAFNIYNYK
+13 
-25 NDIPIDEDD
+25 
-34 KMKTNKILI
+34 MKTNKILI

-77 FYSYTAEKGSE
+77 FHSYTAEKGSE

-174 PQAPQHVGYEFSHWQ
+174 PQAPQHVGYEFSRWQ

-319 GEREGASFPFEG
+319 GAMEGASFSFEG

-350 VTQKTLSATAK
+350 ITQKTLSATAK
-361 VAKRT
+361 VAKRP

-429 NYSYTLPSASLA
+429 NYSYTLPSASLT

-474 ENESVLGGSIV
+474 EDESVLKGTMVVMLNNVV
-485 YTYQKDS
+485 YTGGILQCGS
-492 ENYTQSVFT
+492 
-501 VGNYTVTAS
+501 YTVTVGGAT
-510 GLSADNYDFKYTY
+510 ADNYSV
-523 TQASFEVTKRTASVT
+523 QGGEAEFEVIKRTAYVT
-538 LSANDVT
+538 LSANNVT
-545 YGNQP
+545 YGNEP

-565 KISLDSLD
+565 KISLD
-573 FTFDGKT
+573 FTFN
-580 FDGKLT
+580 GKLT
-586 VGDHTVTATITDDY
+586 VGDHTVTATITDEY
-600 INKNYNTQVR
+600 INKNYNTQVTG
-610 DAQFSVAKAT
+610 AQFSVAKAT

-626 AKDVTYGQNPT
+626 AQDVTYGQNPA
-637 VSYDVTGFAGGE
+637 VSYDVTGFADGE

-697 TSFEVS
+697 ASFKVS

-717 FGQNP
+717 FGQS
-722 AVSFTVSK
+722 ADVSFTVGK

-792 KATFTVTANKQGAAD
+792 KATFTVTANMQGAAD

-903 YGITVQGADQ
+903 YGITVQDADQ

-926 GTRSQFTET
+926 GTLSQFTET

-967 QKAMPEIHV
+967 QKAMPTILV
-976 PQQATEFTYTGEMQY
+976 PQQATEFTYTGERQY

-1016 TVAEGNGKKIKITST
+1016 TVAEGNGKLIKITST
-1031 ATTNYLSAEI
+1031 ETANYQSAEI

-1060 SYVYTGSA
+1060 RYTYTGSA
-1068 QGAPISV
+1068 QGAPITV

-1107 VDGNDNYEV
+1107 VDGNDNYND
-1116 ANTVYRVEI
+1116 ASTVYRVEI
-1125 AKAPHNEIDVSRVNT
+1125 AKATHNEINVSDVNK
-1140 QYVWDGQSITVSG
+1140 QYVWDGQSVTVSG

-1163 KNSVLKS
+1163 ENGVLPS
-1170 AGEWQVT
+1170 AGQWQVT
-1177 AYVEGTTNY
+1177 AYVEETPNY
-1186 DGAEKQFTVYVAKG
+1186 VGAEKEFTVYVAKG

-1207 QQALQNAVTDE
+1207 QQALQNAVTGK

-1250 TLSDGAYVGRFGG
+1250 TLSDGAYVGRFDG
-1263 TYCGDADNYNPA
+1263 TYCGDAVNYNPA
-1275 EVTITFT
+1275 DVTITFT

-1326 VLSVSVSHGINFDV
+1326 VLSVSVSHGINFAV

-1364 KEIASWFKLCSVL
+1364 KEIGSWFKLCSVL
-1377 YDNTWYTL
+1377 YNNDWYTL
-1385 QDALKTA
+1385 QDALYLAQENDTV
-1392 TSGRIIVAE
+1392 IVAE

-1409 AYDGADYYTVK
+1409 AYCGDAYYTVK
-1420 SGVTLLVPYDKNH
+1420 KGVTLLVPYDKDH
-1433 SPNTKDIQRCYENG
+1433 STNTKDIQRCYENG
-1447 FKALPVGTA
+1447 VSVPAVGTA

-1471 NGATLIVNAKV
+1471 NDATLIVNAKV
-1482 VSASAPVTGIV
+1482 VTASAPVTGIV

-1499 QLEVQKDAEVVV
+1499 QLEVQKDAQVVV

-1524 GCVTV
+1524 GSVTV

-1541 ISYNGGT
+1541 IAYKGGT
-1548 ATFLMKSKLFPL
+1548 NSSSLKNKLFPL

-1571 TTFVSGSS
+1571 TTFVSGSN
-1579 YFAKAFVTGNA
+1579 YNAKAFVTGRLLWVMDQN
-1590 IFFVKDVSA
+1590 A
-1599 DVQFVSNGSGAF
+1599 DVQFVSNGSDAF
-1611 IQMDSEGASVVKRI
+1611 IQMNSEDASVVKRI
-1625 DEETGRTYFDCYGD
+1625 DEKTGRTYFDCYGD
-1639 VILNNISLSLDSFA
+1639 VILNNISLSLGSQG
-1653 FDTAGLQV
+1653 FDTAGLPV

-1675 TMAKK
+1675 SMAKE

-1705 SSVKGGLSS
+1705 SSDKGGLSS

-1727 WKDSTHGYPQNEW
+1727 WKDGTDAYPIAQ
-1740 FPNVYRTVPTTLDYD
+1740 FKTVYRTAHTPDYS
-1755 ASSSAV
+1755 AATPAV

-1769 VSSSAYFAG
+1769 VSSTAYFAG
-1778 VVTGKEGGTVELAE
+1778 VVTGEEGGIVELAE
-1792 GAATTVTINEILSHN
+1792 GAATTVTLNEILSGS
-1807 DRTTYTATL
+1807 DTYTATL

>member
-1 MPVRSHTGRHTR
+1 
-13 RIFAAFNIYNYK
+13 
-25 NDIPIDEDD
+25 
-34 KMKTNKILI
+34 MKTNKILI

-77 FYSYTAEKGSE
+77 FHSYTAEKGSE

-109 GWSLLEGGVT
+109 GWSLSEGGVT

-174 PQAPQHVGYEFSHWQ
+174 PQAPQHVGYEFSRWQ

-319 GEREGASFPFEG
+319 GAMEGASFSFEG

-350 VTQKTLSATAK
+350 ITKKTLSATAK
-361 VAKRT
+361 VAKRP

-429 NYSYTLPSASLA
+429 NYSYTLPSASLT

-474 ENESVLGGSIV
+474 EDESVLKGTMVVMLNNVV
-485 YTYQKDS
+485 YTGGILQCGS
-492 ENYTQSVFT
+492 
-501 VGNYTVTAS
+501 YTVTVGGAT
-510 GLSADNYDFKYTY
+510 ADNYSV
-523 TQASFEVTKRTASVT
+523 QGGEAEFEVTKRTASVT
-538 LSANDVT
+538 LSANNVT
-545 YGNQP
+545 YGNEP

-565 KISLDSLD
+565 KISLD
-573 FTFDGKT
+573 FT

-586 VGDHTVTATITDDY
+586 VGSHTVTATITDEY
-600 INKNYNTQVR
+600 INKNYNTQVTG
-610 DAQFSVAKAT
+610 AQFSVAKAT

-626 AKDVTYGQNPT
+626 AQNVTYGQNPA
-637 VSYDVTGFAGGE
+637 VSYDVTGFADGE
-649 DDGVLGG
+649 DDGVLDG

-697 TSFEVS
+697 ASFKVS

-717 FGQNP
+717 FGQS
-722 AVSFTVSK
+722 ADVSFTVGK

-757 EQSKLLAAGVYTAT
+757 EQSKLLAAGRYTAT

-792 KATFTVTANKQGAAD
+792 KATFTVTANMQGAAD

-826 FYLTTTDEGVYE
+826 FYLTNTDEGVYE

-853 GYAITVTETGED
+853 GYAITATETGED

-888 LPSQLTVVYTGKPNS
+888 LPSQTTVVYTGKSNS
-903 YGITVQGADQ
+903 YGITVQDADQ

-926 GTRSQFTET
+926 GTLSQFTET

-955 YKMQAGSFTVTV
+955 YKTQEDSFTVTV
-967 QKAMPEIHV
+967 QKATPTIYV
-976 PQQATEFTYTGEMQY
+976 PKQATEFTYTGERQY
-991 FNADGVTWSSSEDGA
+991 FNADGVTWSSREDGA

-1016 TVAEGNGKKIKITST
+1016 TVAEGDGKQIKITST
-1031 ATTNYLSAEI
+1031 ATANYLSAEI
-1041 TVTLTVHKAQ
+1041 TVTLTVRKAQ
-1051 FTLPQPETQ
+1051 FTL
-1060 SYVYTGSA
+1060 S
-1068 QGAPISV
+1068 
-1075 TALGDDQFTV
+1075 D
-1085 WYNGGTTV
+1085 
-1093 AQFTDAGSYEVTVR
+1093 
-1107 VDGNDNYEV
+1107 
-1116 ANTVYRVEI
+1116 
-1125 AKAPHNEIDVSRVNT
+1125 
-1140 QYVWDGQSITVSG
+1140 
-1153 ATALFGTVQY
+1153 
-1163 KNSVLKS
+1163 
-1170 AGEWQVT
+1170 
-1177 AYVEGTTNY
+1177 
-1186 DGAEKQFTVYVAKG
+1186 G
-1200 TYTDEQL
+1200 TY
-1207 QQALQNAVTDE
+1207 
-1218 VVFGLG
+1218 
-1224 KTLADVPLAEGFA
+1224 
-1237 FSNPSAALSAKNF
+1237 
-1250 TLSDGAYVGRFGG
+1250 VGSFDG
-1263 TYCGDADNYNPA
+1263 TYCGDAVNYNPA
-1275 EVTITFT
+1275 DVIITFT

-1385 QDALKTA
+1385 QDALKNA
-1392 TSGRIIVAE
+1392 TSGTVIVAA

-1409 AYDGADYYTVK
+1409 AYCGDAYYTVK
-1420 SGVTLLVPYDKNH
+1420 KGVTLLVPYDKDH
-1433 SPNTKDIQRCYENG
+1433 STNTKDIQRCYENG
-1447 FKALPVGTA
+1447 VSVPAVGTA
-1456 YRTLTLPAGVTLTVE
+1456 YRTLTLPAGVTLLVAE
-1471 NGATLIVNAKV
+1471 QATLIVNAKV

-1499 QLEVQKDAEVVV
+1499 QLEVQKDAQVVV
-1511 NGTFECIGFTYGE
+1511 SGTFECIGFTYGE
-1524 GCVTV
+1524 GSVTV

-1541 ISYNGGT
+1541 IAYKGGT
-1548 ATFLMKSKLFPL
+1548 NSLSLKNKLFPL

-1571 TTFVSGSS
+1571 TTFVSGSN
-1579 YFAKAFVTGNA
+1579 YNAKAFVTGKLLWVMDQN
-1590 IFFVKDVSA
+1590 A
-1599 DVQFVSNGSGAF
+1599 DVQFVSNGSDAF
-1611 IQMDSEGASVVKRI
+1611 IQMNSEDASVVKRI
-1625 DEETGRTYFDCYGD
+1625 CEKTGRTYFDCYGD
-1639 VILNNISLSLDSFA
+1639 VILNNITLSLGIYA
-1653 FDTAGLQV
+1653 FDTAGLPV

-1675 TMAKK
+1675 SMAKE

-1727 WKDSTHGYPQNEW
+1727 WKDGTDAYPIAQ
-1740 FPNVYRTVPTTLDYD
+1740 FKTVYRTAPTPDYS
-1755 ASSSAV
+1755 AATPAV

-1769 VSSSAYFAG
+1769 VSSTAYFAG
-1778 VVTGKEGGTVELAE
+1778 VVTGEEGGIVELAE
-1792 GAATTVTINEILSHN
+1792 GAATTVTLNEILSGS
-1807 DRTTYTATL
+1807 DTYTATL

>member
-25 NDIPIDEDD
+25 NDIPNEDD

-77 FYSYTAEKGSE
+77 FYSYTAEKDSE

-102 QYTYQFV
+102 QYTYRFV
-109 GWSLLEGGVT
+109 GWSLSEGGVT

-129 TFYAVFEAHEK
+129 AFYAVFEAHEK

-166 PAGGNATA
+166 PAGGSATA

-189 GNYQN
+189 GDYQN

-269 RAVEVYAGY
+269 GAVEVYAGY
-278 EVDLSSAVINLPAN
+278 EVELSSAVINLPAN

-304 NTENVAFSYKWQTAA
+304 NTENVAFSYKWQTAE

-331 AGSQTVTAVVTANY
+331 AGSQTVVAVVTASY

-350 VTQKTLSATAK
+350 VTQKALSATAE
-361 VAKRT
+361 VAKRP
-366 LQITLDVEKEIIYG
+366 LQIKLDVEQEITYG

-394 RDSELKNNVTADI
+394 RDSELKNNVTAAFMQNDS

-429 NYSYTLPSASLA
+429 NYSYTLPSASLT

-459 EEADVNYSVTGFVYG
+459 EKADVTYKVTGFVYG
-474 ENESVLGGSIV
+474 EDESVLKGTMLVMLNNVV
-485 YTYQKDS
+485 YTGGILQCGS
-492 ENYTQSVFT
+492 
-501 VGNYTVTAS
+501 YTVTVGGAT
-510 GLSADNYDFKYTY
+510 ADNYSV
-523 TQASFEVTKRTASVT
+523 QGGVAVFEVTKRTAYVT
-538 LSANDVT
+538 LSANNVI

-565 KISLDSLD
+565 KISLD
-573 FTFDGKT
+573 FT

-586 VGDHTVTATITDDY
+586 VGDHTVTATITDEY
-600 INKNYNTQVR
+600 IKDNYDVQVQQ
-610 DAQFSVAKAT
+610 DEFSVAKAT

-626 AKDVTYGQNPT
+626 AQNVTYGQNPA
-637 VSYDVTGFAGGE
+637 VSYDVTGFAYGE

-661 YQKDSENYTQSVF
+661 YQKDSENYTQSAF
-674 TVGNYTVTAS
+674 AVGNYTVTAS

-697 TSFEVS
+697 ASFEVS

-717 FGQNP
+717 FGQS
-722 AVSFTVSK
+722 ADVSFTVSE

-746 ILKDG
+746 ILKDS

-757 EQSKLLAAGVYTAT
+757 EQSKLLATGRYTAT

-792 KATFTVTANKQGAAD
+792 KATFKVTANKQGAAD

-813 VPEQFGIFTFKGT
+813 VPEQFGNFTFKGT
-826 FYLTTTDEGVYE
+826 FYLTTTDEGVYK
-838 ATDETSFNNYFAWQN
+838 ATDETSFNKYFAWQN
-853 GYAITVTETGED
+853 GYALTVTKTGED

-903 YGITVQGADQ
+903 YGITVQDADQ

-919 TYAVKKD
+919 TYAVQKD
-926 GTRSQFTET
+926 GTFTET

-940 YAGQYTVYYRVSAPG
+940 NAGKYTVYYRVSAPG
-955 YKMQAGSFTVTV
+955 YKTQEGSFTVTV
-967 QKAMPEIHV
+967 QKAMPEINV
-976 PQQATEFTYTGEMQY
+976 PQQATEFTYTGEKQY
-991 FNADGVTWSSSEDGA
+991 FDGTGVTWSSREDGA

-1016 TVAEGNGKKIKITST
+1016 TVAEGNGKHIKITSKET
-1031 ATTNYLSAEI
+1031 ANYLSAEI
-1041 TVTLTVHKAQ
+1041 TVTLTVRKAQ

-1060 SYVYTGSA
+1060 RYTYTGSA
-1068 QGAPISV
+1068 QGEPISV

-1093 AQFTDAGSYEVTVR
+1093 AQFTDAGSYEVTVQ
-1107 VDGNDNYEV
+1107 VGGNDNYEV
-1116 ANTVYRVEI
+1116 ASTVYRVEI
-1125 AKAPHNEIDVSRVNT
+1125 AKATHNEINVTGVNT
-1140 QYVWDGQSITVSG
+1140 QYVWDGQSVTVSG

-1163 KNSVLKS
+1163 KNGVLTS
-1170 AGEWQVT
+1170 AGQWQVT
-1177 AYVEGTTNY
+1177 AYVEETTNY
-1186 DGAEKQFTVYVAKG
+1186 VGAEKQFTVYVAKG

-1207 QQALQNAVTDE
+1207 QQALQNAVTGE

-1224 KTLADVPLAEGFA
+1224 KTLAHVPLADGFA

-1250 TLSDGAYVGRFGG
+1250 TLSDGAYVGSFGG

-1282 ARKQKVTVSVEGVSR
+1282 ARKQKVTVEVSGVSR
-1297 KIGDVE
+1297 IIGEVK
-1303 SDDGL
+1303 SDEGL
-1308 FTVTAQGE
+1308 FAVTAQGE

-1326 VLSVSVSHGINFDV
+1326 VLSVSVSHSINFDV
-1340 GGTYDVTY
+1340 GSTYDVTY

-1356 DAAFENGE
+1356 DATFENGE
-1364 KEIASWFKLCSVL
+1364 KEIGSWFKLCSVL

-1385 QDALKTA
+1385 QDALKNA
-1392 TSGRIIVAE
+1392 TSGTVIVAE

-1420 SGVTLLVPYDKNH
+1420 SGVILLVPYDKNH
-1433 SPNTKDIQRCYENG
+1433 STNTKDIQRCYENDVTVP
-1447 FKALPVGTA
+1447 AVGTA
-1456 YRTLTLPAGVTLTVE
+1456 YRTLTLAAGVTLTVE
-1471 NGATLIVNAKV
+1471 NDATLIVNAKV

-1499 QLEVQKDAEVVV
+1499 QLEVQKDAQVVV

-1524 GCVTV
+1524 GSVTV

-1541 ISYNGGT
+1541 IAYKGGT
-1548 ATFLMKSKLFPL
+1548 ASLSLKNKLFPL

-1571 TTFVSGSS
+1571 TTFVSGSN
-1579 YFAKAFVTGNA
+1579 YNAKAFVTGKLLWSVMDQN
-1590 IFFVKDVSA
+1590 A
-1599 DVQFVSNGSGAF
+1599 DVQFVSNGSDAF
-1611 IQMDSEGASVVKRI
+1611 IQMNSEDASVVKRI
-1625 DEETGRTYFDCYGD
+1625 CEKTGRTYFDCYGD
-1639 VILNNISLSLDSFA
+1639 VILNNISLSLGAIFA
-1653 FDTAGLQV
+1653 FDTAGLPV

-1675 TMAKK
+1675 SMAKE

-1727 WKDSTHGYPQNEW
+1727 WKDGTHAYPIAQ
-1740 FPNVYRTVPTTLDYD
+1740 FKTVYRTAPTPDYS
-1755 ASSSAV
+1755 AATPAV

-1769 VSSSAYFAG
+1769 VSSTAYFAG
-1778 VVTGKEGGTVELAE
+1778 VVTGEEGGIVELAE
-1792 GAATTVTINEILSHN
+1792 GAATTVTLNEILSGS
-1807 DRTTYTATL
+1807 DTYTATL

>member
-1 MPVRSHTGRHTR
+1 M
-13 RIFAAFNIYNYK
+13 
-25 NDIPIDEDD
+25 
-34 KMKTNKILI
+34 
-43 ILLLTAAMAFCG
+43 
-55 ALAACQPQE
+55 
-64 EQFTVTFISEGEQ
+64 
-77 FYSYTAEKGSE
+77 
-88 VQFPESQPQ
+88 QFPESQPQ
-97 KAEDE
+97 KTEDE

-109 GWSLLEGGVT
+109 GWSLSEGGVT

-166 PAGGNATA
+166 PAGGNATP
-174 PQAPQHVGYEFSHWQ
+174 PQAPQHVGYEFSRWQ

-350 VTQKTLSATAK
+350 ITKKTLSATAK
-361 VAKRT
+361 VAKRP

-429 NYSYTLPSASLA
+429 NYSYTLPSASLT

-474 ENESVLGGSIV
+474 EDESVLKGTMVVMLNNVV
-485 YTYQKDS
+485 YTGGILQCGS
-492 ENYTQSVFT
+492 
-501 VGNYTVTAS
+501 YTVTVGGAT
-510 GLSADNYDFKYTY
+510 ADNYSV
-523 TQASFEVTKRTASVT
+523 QGGEAEFEVTKRTAYVT
-538 LSANDVT
+538 LSANNVT

-565 KISLDSLD
+565 KISLD
-573 FTFDGKT
+573 FT

-586 VGDHTVTATITDDY
+586 VGSHTVTATITDEY
-600 INKNYNTQVR
+600 INKNYDVQVT

-626 AKDVTYGQNPT
+626 AQDVTYGQNPA
-637 VSYDVTGFAGGE
+637 VSYDVTGFADGE
-649 DDGVLGG
+649 DERVLGG

-697 TSFEVS
+697 ASFEVS

-722 AVSFTVSK
+722 AVSFTVSA

-757 EQSKLLAAGVYTAT
+757 EQSKLLAAGRYTAT

-792 KATFTVTANKQGAAD
+792 KATFTVTAIMQGAAD

-826 FYLTTTDEGVYE
+826 FNLTTTDEGVYK
-838 ATDETSFNNYFAWQN
+838 ATDETSFNTYFAWQN

-903 YGITVQGADQ
+903 YGITVQDADQ

-926 GTRSQFTET
+926 GTLSQFTET

-940 YAGQYTVYYRVSAPG
+940 YAGQYTVHYRVSAPG
-955 YKMQAGSFTVTV
+955 YKTQAGSFTVTV
-967 QKAMPEIHV
+967 QKAMPEINV
-976 PQQATEFTYTGEMQY
+976 PKQATEFTYTGERQY
-991 FNADGVTWSSSEDGA
+991 FNADGVTWSSREDGA

-1016 TVAEGNGKKIKITST
+1016 TVAEGNGKQIKITSMET
-1031 ATTNYLSAEI
+1031 ANYLSAEI
-1041 TVTLTVHKAQ
+1041 TVTLTVRKAQ

-1060 SYVYTGSA
+1060 RYTYTGSA
-1068 QGAPISV
+1068 QGAPITV

-1107 VDGNDNYEV
+1107 VGGNDNYND
-1116 ANTVYRVEI
+1116 ASTVYRVEI
-1125 AKAPHNEIDVSRVNT
+1125 AKATHNEINVSGVNT

-1163 KNSVLKS
+1163 ENGVLNS
-1170 AGEWQVT
+1170 AGQWQVT
-1177 AYVEGTTNY
+1177 AYVEETTNY
-1186 DGAEKQFTVYVAKG
+1186 VGAEKQFAVYVAKG

-1207 QQALQNAVTDE
+1207 QQALQNAVTGE

-1237 FSNPSAALSAKNF
+1237 FSNPSAVLSAKNF
-1250 TLSDGAYVGRFGG
+1250 TLSDGTYVGRFDG
-1263 TYCGDADNYNPA
+1263 TYCGDAVNYNPA
-1275 EVTITFT
+1275 DVTITFT

-1297 KIGDVE
+1297 KIGEVK

-1326 VLSVSVSHGINFDV
+1326 VSVSHGINFDV

-1356 DAAFENGE
+1356 YDAAFENGE

-1377 YDNTWYTL
+1377 YNNDWYTL
-1385 QDALKTA
+1385 QDALYLAQENDTV
-1392 TSGRIIVAE
+1392 IVAE

-1409 AYDGADYYTVK
+1409 AYDGADYDAYYTVK
-1420 SGVTLLVPYDKNH
+1420 KGVTLLVPYDKDH
-1433 SPNTKDIQRCYENG
+1433 SPNTKDTKNCYSG
-1447 FKALPVGTA
+1447 GAPAVGTA
-1456 YRTLTLPAGVTLTVE
+1456 YCTLTLAAGVTLTVE
-1471 NGATLIVNAKV
+1471 NDATLIVNAKV
-1482 VSASAPVTGIV
+1482 VSASQPVTGIV

-1499 QLEVQKDAEVVV
+1499 QLEVQKDAQVVV

-1524 GCVTV
+1524 GSVTV

-1541 ISYNGGT
+1541 IAYKGGT
-1548 ATFLMKSKLFPL
+1548 ASLSLKNKLFPL

-1571 TTFVSGSS
+1571 TTFVSGSN
-1579 YFAKAFVTGNA
+1579 YNAKAFVTGKLLWVMDQN
-1590 IFFVKDVSA
+1590 A

-1611 IQMDSEGASVVKRI
+1611 IQMNSEDASVVKRI
-1625 DEETGRTYFDCYGD
+1625 CEKTGRTYFDCYGD
-1639 VILNNISLSLDSFA
+1639 VILNNITLSLGAIFA
-1653 FDTAGLQV
+1653 FDTAGLPV

-1675 TMAKK
+1675 SMAKE

-1727 WKDSTHGYPQNEW
+1727 WKDGTDAYPIAQ
-1740 FPNVYRTVPTTLDYD
+1740 FKTVYRTAPTPDYS
-1755 ASSSAV
+1755 AATPAV

-1769 VSSSAYFAG
+1769 VSSTAYFAG
-1778 VVTGKEGGTVELAE
+1778 VVTGEEGGIVELAE
-1792 GAATTVTINEILSHN
+1792 GAATTVTLNEILSGS
-1807 DRTTYTATL
+1807 TTYTATL

>member
-1 MPVRSHTGRHTR
+1 M
-13 RIFAAFNIYNYK
+13 
-25 NDIPIDEDD
+25 
-34 KMKTNKILI
+34 
-43 ILLLTAAMAFCG
+43 
-55 ALAACQPQE
+55 
-64 EQFTVTFISEGEQ
+64 
-77 FYSYTAEKGSE
+77 
-88 VQFPESQPQ
+88 
-97 KAEDE
+97 
-102 QYTYQFV
+102 
-109 GWSLLEGGVT
+109 
-119 VQSHTVTQNV
+119 
-129 TFYAVFEAHEK
+129 
-140 QPPAPVEYTVTF
+140 
-152 IDGVTQQVLKTEKV
+152 
-166 PAGGNATA
+166 
-174 PQAPQHVGYEFSHWQ
+174 
-189 GNYQN
+189 
-194 VTARTDVTA
+194 
-203 VYVQKQYTLVRHYL
+203 
-217 GKQVTQT
+217 
-224 LHYGDAIPA
+224 
-233 ESLESPV
+233 
-240 GLNFLGWFADSD
+240 
-252 CTQPVS
+252 
-258 EVYPDG
+258 
-264 MPDAE
+264 
-269 RAVEVYAGY
+269 
-278 EVDLSSAVINLPAN
+278 
-292 PVYGDSVTLSLP
+292 
-304 NTENVAFSYKWQTAA
+304 
-319 GEREGASFPFEG
+319 
-331 AGSQTVTAVVTANY
+331 
-345 MDGLV
+345 
-350 VTQKTLSATAK
+350 
-361 VAKRT
+361 
-366 LQITLDVEKEIIYG
+366 
-380 QTAQPVVTVTGLLE
+380 
-394 RDSELKNNVTADI
+394 
-407 VCDGDKLAV
+407 
-416 GQYSVTVTAHGLD
+416 
-429 NYSYTLPSASLA
+429 
-441 VKRAPLKVTVS
+441 TVS

-474 ENESVLGGSIV
+474 EDESVLGGSIV

-510 GLSADNYDFKYTY
+510 GLSADNYDFKYT
-523 TQASFEVTKRTASVT
+523 QASFEVTKRTAYVT
-538 LSANDVT
+538 LSANNVT
-545 YGNQP
+545 YGEKP

-565 KISLDSLD
+565 KISLD
-573 FTFDGKT
+573 FTFDGK
-580 FDGKLT
+580 LI
-586 VGDHTVTATITDDY
+586 VGSHTVTATITDEY
-600 INKNYNTQVR
+600 INKNYNTQVTG
-610 DAQFSVAKAT
+610 AQFSVAKAT

-626 AKDVTYGQNPT
+626 AQDVTY
-637 VSYDVTGFAGGE
+637 
-649 DDGVLGG
+649 
-656 SIVYT
+656 
-661 YQKDSENYTQSVF
+661 
-674 TVGNYTVTAS
+674 
-684 GLSADNYDFNYTQ
+684 
-697 TSFEVS
+697 
-703 KKQVTVTVSAQDVT
+703 
-717 FGQNP
+717 GQNP
-722 AVSFTVSK
+722 AVSFTVSE

-757 EQSKLLAAGVYTAT
+757 EQSKLLAAGRYTAT

-792 KATFTVTANKQGAAD
+792 KATFTVTANMQGAAD

-888 LPSQLTVVYTGKPNS
+888 LPSQTTVVYTGKSNS
-903 YGITVQGADQ
+903 YGITVQDADQ

-926 GTRSQFTET
+926 GTLSQFTET

-955 YKMQAGSFTVTV
+955 YKTQEDSFTVTV
-967 QKAMPEIHV
+967 QKATPTIYV
-976 PQQATEFTYTGEMQY
+976 PKQATEFTYTGERHY
-991 FNADGVTWSSSEDGA
+991 FNADGVTWSSREDGA

-1016 TVAEGNGKKIKITST
+1016 TVAEGDGKQIKITST
-1031 ATTNYLSAEI
+1031 ATANYLSAEI
-1041 TVTLTVHKAQ
+1041 TVTLTVRKAQ

-1060 SYVYTGSA
+1060 RYTYTGSA

-1093 AQFTDAGSYEVTVR
+1093 AQFTDAGSYEVTVQ
-1107 VDGNDNYEV
+1107 VGGNDNYND
-1116 ANTVYRVEI
+1116 ASTVYRVEI
-1125 AKAPHNEIDVSRVNT
+1125 AKATHNEINVSDVNK
-1140 QYVWDGQSITVSG
+1140 QYVWDGQPVTVSG

-1163 KNSVLKS
+1163 KNGVLTS
-1170 AGEWQVT
+1170 AGQWQVT
-1177 AYVEGTTNY
+1177 AYVEETDNY
-1186 DGAEKQFTVYVAKG
+1186 VGAEKQFTVYVAKG

-1207 QQALQNAVTDE
+1207 QQALQNAVTGE

-1224 KTLADVPLAEGFA
+1224 KTLNDVPLAEGFA
-1237 FSNPSAALSAKNF
+1237 FSNPNAALSAKNF
-1250 TLSDGAYVGRFGG
+1250 TLSDGTYVGSFDG
-1263 TYCGDADNYNPA
+1263 TYCGDAVNYNPA
-1275 EVTITFT
+1275 DVIITFT

-1385 QDALKTA
+1385 QDALKNA
-1392 TSGRIIVAE
+1392 TSGTVIVAA

-1409 AYDGADYYTVK
+1409 AYCGDAYYTVK
-1420 SGVTLLVPYDKNH
+1420 KGVTLLVPYDKDH
-1433 SPNTKDIQRCYENG
+1433 STNTKDIQRCYENG
-1447 FKALPVGTA
+1447 VSVPAVGTA
-1456 YRTLTLPAGVTLTVE
+1456 YRTLTLPAGVTLLVAE
-1471 NGATLIVNAKV
+1471 QATLIVNAKV

-1499 QLEVQKDAEVVV
+1499 QLEVQKDAQVVV
-1511 NGTFECIGFTYGE
+1511 SGTFECIGFTYGE
-1524 GCVTV
+1524 GSVTV

-1541 ISYNGGT
+1541 IAYKGGT
-1548 ATFLMKSKLFPL
+1548 NSLSLKNKLFPL

-1571 TTFVSGSS
+1571 TTFVSGSN
-1579 YFAKAFVTGNA
+1579 YNAKAFVTGKLLWVMDQN
-1590 IFFVKDVSA
+1590 A
-1599 DVQFVSNGSGAF
+1599 DVQFVSNGSDAF
-1611 IQMDSEGASVVKRI
+1611 IQMNSEDASVVKRI
-1625 DEETGRTYFDCYGD
+1625 CEKTGRTYFDCYGD
-1639 VILNNISLSLDSFA
+1639 VILNNITLSLGIYA
-1653 FDTAGLQV
+1653 FDTAGLPV

-1675 TMAKK
+1675 SMAKE

-1727 WKDSTHGYPQNEW
+1727 WKDGTDAYPIAQ
-1740 FPNVYRTVPTTLDYD
+1740 FKTVYRTAPTPDYS
-1755 ASSSAV
+1755 ASTPAV

-1769 VSSSAYFAG
+1769 VSSTAYFAG
-1778 VVTGKEGGTVELAE
+1778 VVTGEEGGIVELAE
-1792 GAATTVTINEILSHN
+1792 GAATTVTLNEILSGS
-1807 DRTTYTATL
+1807 DTYTATL

>member
-1 MPVRSHTGRHTR
+1 
-13 RIFAAFNIYNYK
+13 
-25 NDIPIDEDD
+25 
-34 KMKTNKILI
+34 MKTNKILI

-252 CTQPVS
+252 STQPVS

-269 RAVEVYAGY
+269 GAVEVYAGY

-319 GEREGASFPFEG
+319 GAMEGASFSFEG

-350 VTQKTLSATAK
+350 ITQKTLSATAK
-361 VAKRT
+361 VAKRP

-416 GQYSVTVTAHGLD
+416 GQYSVTVAAHGLD
-429 NYSYTLPSASLA
+429 NYSYTLPSASLT

-452 ANNVTYG
+452 AENVTYG

-474 ENESVLGGSIV
+474 EDES
-485 YTYQKDS
+485 
-492 ENYTQSVFT
+492 
-501 VGNYTVTAS
+501 
-510 GLSADNYDFKYTY
+510 
-523 TQASFEVTKRTASVT
+523 
-538 LSANDVT
+538 
-545 YGNQP
+545 
-550 QVTFSHSGFIAEDAD
+550 
-565 KISLDSLD
+565 
-573 FTFDGKT
+573 
-580 FDGKLT
+580 
-586 VGDHTVTATITDDY
+586 
-600 INKNYNTQVR
+600 
-610 DAQFSVAKAT
+610 
-620 LQVTVT
+620 
-626 AKDVTYGQNPT
+626 
-637 VSYDVTGFAGGE
+637 
-649 DDGVLGG
+649 VLGG

-697 TSFEVS
+697 ASFEVS

-717 FGQNP
+717 FGQS
-722 AVSFTVSK
+722 ADVSFTVSE

-757 EQSKLLAAGVYTAT
+757 EQSKLLAAGRYTAT

-792 KATFTVTANKQGAAD
+792 KATFTVTANMQGAAD

-826 FYLTTTDEGVYE
+826 FNLTTTDEGVYK
-838 ATDETSFNNYFAWQN
+838 ATDETSFNTYFAWQN
-853 GYAITVTETGED
+853 GYAITVTKTGED

-888 LPSQLTVVYTGKPNS
+888 LPSQLTVVYTGKSNS
-903 YGITVQGADQ
+903 YGITVQDADQ
-913 IEGLSV
+913 IEELSV

-926 GTRSQFTET
+926 GTLSQFTET
-935 VPELT
+935 VPELI

-955 YKMQAGSFTVTV
+955 YKTQEDSFTVTV
-967 QKAMPEIHV
+967 QKAMPEINV
-976 PQQATEFTYTGEMQY
+976 PQQATEFTYTGERQY
-991 FNADGVTWSSSEDGA
+991 FNADGVTWSSREDGA

-1051 FTLPQPETQ
+1051 FTLSQPETQ

-1107 VDGNDNYEV
+1107 VGGNDNYEV
-1116 ANTVYRVEI
+1116 ASTVYRVEI
-1125 AKAPHNEIDVSRVNT
+1125 AKATHNEINVSDVNT
-1140 QYVWDGQSITVSG
+1140 QYVWDGQPVTVSG

-1163 KNSVLKS
+1163 KNGVLTS
-1170 AGEWQVT
+1170 AGQWQVT
-1177 AYVEGTTNY
+1177 AYVEETTNY
-1186 DGAEKQFTVYVAKG
+1186 VGAEKQFTVYVAKG

-1207 QQALQNAVTDE
+1207 QQALQNAVTGE

-1224 KTLADVPLAEGFA
+1224 KTLADVTLAEGFA
-1237 FSNPSAALSAKNF
+1237 FSNPNAELSAKNF
-1250 TLSDGAYVGRFGG
+1250 TLSDGAYVGSFDG

-1308 FTVTAQGE
+1308 FAVTAQGE

-1326 VLSVSVSHGINFDV
+1326 VLSVSVSHGINFNV

-1364 KEIASWFKLCSVL
+1364 KEITSWFKLCSVL
-1377 YDNTWYTL
+1377 YDNQYYTL
-1385 QDALKTA
+1385 QDALKNA
-1392 TSGRIIVAE
+1392 TSGTVIVAE

-1409 AYDGADYYTVK
+1409 AYDGADYDAYYTVK
-1420 SGVTLLVPYDKNH
+1420 KGVTLLVPYDKNH
-1433 SPNTKDIQRCYENG
+1433 STNTKDIQRCYKNG
-1447 FKALPVGTA
+1447 VTVPAVGTA
-1456 YRTLTLPAGVTLTVE
+1456 YRTLTLAAGVTLTVE

-1499 QLEVQKDAEVVV
+1499 QLEVQKDAQVVV

-1524 GCVTV
+1524 GSVTV

-1541 ISYNGGT
+1541 IAYKGGT
-1548 ATFLMKSKLFPL
+1548 ASLSLKNKLFPL

-1571 TTFVSGSS
+1571 TTFVSGSN
-1579 YFAKAFVTGNA
+1579 YYAKAFVTGELP
-1590 IFFVKDVSA
+1590 FFGIMDQNA
-1599 DVQFVSNGSGAF
+1599 DVQFASNSPDAF
-1611 IQMDSEGASVVKRI
+1611 IQMNSENAYVEKRI
-1625 DEETGRTYFDCYGD
+1625 DEKTGRTYFDCYGD
-1639 VILNNISLSLDSFA
+1639 VILNNISLSLGSQG
-1653 FDTAGLQV
+1653 FDTAGLPV

-1675 TMAKK
+1675 SMAKE

-1727 WKDSTHGYPQNEW
+1727 WKDGTDAYPIAQ
-1740 FPNVYRTVPTTLDYD
+1740 FKTVYRTAPTPDYS
-1755 ASSSAV
+1755 AATPAV

-1769 VSSSAYFAG
+1769 VSSTAYFAG
-1778 VVTGKEGGTVELAE
+1778 VVTGEEGGIVELAE
-1792 GAATTVTINEILSHN
+1792 GAATTVTLNEILSGS
-1807 DRTTYTATL
+1807 TTYTATL

>member
-1 MPVRSHTGRHTR
+1 M
-13 RIFAAFNIYNYK
+13 
-25 NDIPIDEDD
+25 
-34 KMKTNKILI
+34 
-43 ILLLTAAMAFCG
+43 
-55 ALAACQPQE
+55 
-64 EQFTVTFISEGEQ
+64 
-77 FYSYTAEKGSE
+77 
-88 VQFPESQPQ
+88 
-97 KAEDE
+97 
-102 QYTYQFV
+102 
-109 GWSLLEGGVT
+109 
-119 VQSHTVTQNV
+119 
-129 TFYAVFEAHEK
+129 
-140 QPPAPVEYTVTF
+140 
-152 IDGVTQQVLKTEKV
+152 
-166 PAGGNATA
+166 
-174 PQAPQHVGYEFSHWQ
+174 
-189 GNYQN
+189 
-194 VTARTDVTA
+194 
-203 VYVQKQYTLVRHYL
+203 
-217 GKQVTQT
+217 
-224 LHYGDAIPA
+224 
-233 ESLESPV
+233 
-240 GLNFLGWFADSD
+240 
-252 CTQPVS
+252 
-258 EVYPDG
+258 
-264 MPDAE
+264 
-269 RAVEVYAGY
+269 
-278 EVDLSSAVINLPAN
+278 
-292 PVYGDSVTLSLP
+292 
-304 NTENVAFSYKWQTAA
+304 
-319 GEREGASFPFEG
+319 
-331 AGSQTVTAVVTANY
+331 
-345 MDGLV
+345 
-350 VTQKTLSATAK
+350 
-361 VAKRT
+361 
-366 LQITLDVEKEIIYG
+366 LD
-380 QTAQPVVTVTGLLE
+380 
-394 RDSELKNNVTADI
+394 
-407 VCDGDKLAV
+407 
-416 GQYSVTVTAHGLD
+416 
-429 NYSYTLPSASLA
+429 
-441 VKRAPLKVTVS
+441 
-452 ANNVTYG
+452 
-459 EEADVNYSVTGFVYG
+459 
-474 ENESVLGGSIV
+474 GSIV

-510 GLSADNYDFKYTY
+510 GLSADNYDFKY

-565 KISLDSLD
+565 KISLD
-573 FTFDGKT
+573 FTFN
-580 FDGKLT
+580 GKLT
-586 VGDHTVTATITDDY
+586 VGSHTVTATITDEY
-600 INKNYNTQVR
+600 INKNYDVQVT

-626 AKDVTYGQNPT
+626 AKDVTYGQNPA
-637 VSYDVTGFAGGE
+637 VSYDVTGFADGE

-661 YQKDSENYTQSVF
+661 YQKDSENYTPSVF

-697 TSFEVS
+697 ASFEVS

-717 FGQNP
+717 FGQS
-722 AVSFTVSK
+722 ADVSFTVSE

-757 EQSKLLAAGVYTAT
+757 EQSKLLAAGRYTAT

-792 KATFTVTANKQGAAD
+792 KATFTVTANMQGAAD

-826 FYLTTTDEGVYE
+826 FYLTNTDEGVYK

-903 YGITVQGADQ
+903 YGITVQDADQ

-926 GTRSQFTET
+926 GTLSQFTET

-940 YAGQYTVYYRVSAPG
+940 NAGQYTVYYRVSAPG

-967 QKAMPEIHV
+967 QKAMPEINV
-976 PQQATEFTYTGEMQY
+976 PKQATEFTYTGKRQY
-991 FNADGVTWSSSEDGA
+991 FNADGVTWSSREDGA

-1016 TVAEGNGKKIKITST
+1016 TVAEGNGKQIKITST
-1031 ATTNYLSAEI
+1031 ETENYLSAEI

-1107 VDGNDNYEV
+1107 VGGNDNYED
-1116 ANTVYRVEI
+1116 ASTEYCVEI
-1125 AKAPHNEIDVSRVNT
+1125 SKAPHNEIDVSGVNT

-1163 KNSVLKS
+1163 ENGVLTS
-1170 AGEWQVT
+1170 AGEWQVR

-1186 DGAEKQFTVYVAKG
+1186 VGAEKQFTVYVAKG

-1207 QQALQNAVTDE
+1207 QQALQNAVTGE

-1237 FSNPSAALSAKNF
+1237 FSNTSAALSAKNF
-1250 TLSDGAYVGRFGG
+1250 TLSDGAYVGRFDG
-1263 TYCGDADNYNPA
+1263 TYCGDAVNYNPA
-1275 EVTITFT
+1275 DVIITFT
-1282 ARKQKVTVSVEGVSR
+1282 ARKQKVTVAVEGVSR
-1297 KIGDVE
+1297 KIGEVK

-1308 FTVTAQGE
+1308 FTVTAKGE

-1321 AEEIE
+1321 AVEIVE
-1326 VLSVSVSHGINFDV
+1326 LSVSVSHGINFDV

-1348 TLGQNDYY
+1348 TLGQNYYY

-1364 KEIASWFKLCSVL
+1364 KEITSWFKLCSVL
-1377 YDNTWYTL
+1377 YNNDWYTL
-1385 QDALKTA
+1385 QDALYLAQENDTV
-1392 TSGRIIVAE
+1392 IVAE

-1409 AYDGADYYTVK
+1409 TYCGDAYYTVK
-1420 SGVTLLVPYDKNH
+1420 KGVTLLVPYDKDH
-1433 SPNTKDIQRCYENG
+1433 STNTKDIQKCYNVS
-1447 FKALPVGTA
+1447 APAVGTA
-1456 YRTLTLPAGVTLTVE
+1456 YRTLTLPAGVTLLVAE
-1471 NGATLIVNAKV
+1471 QATLIVNAKV
-1482 VSASAPVTGIV
+1482 VSSNLSVTGIV

-1499 QLEVQKDAEVVV
+1499 QLEVQKDAQVVV

-1524 GCVTV
+1524 GSVTV

-1541 ISYNGGT
+1541 IAYKGGT
-1548 ATFLMKSKLFPL
+1548 NSSSLKNKLFPL

-1571 TTFVSGSS
+1571 TTFVSGSN
-1579 YFAKAFVTGNA
+1579 YNAKAFVAGKILWVMYQN
-1590 IFFVKDVSA
+1590 A
-1599 DVQFVSNGSGAF
+1599 DVQFASNGNGAF
-1611 IQMDSEGASVVKRI
+1611 IQMNSEDASVVKRI
-1625 DEETGRTYFDCYGD
+1625 CEKTGRTYFDCYGD
-1639 VILNNISLSLDSFA
+1639 VIFNNITMSLGGILD
-1653 FDTAGLQV
+1653 FDTAGLPV

-1675 TMAKK
+1675 SMAKE

-1705 SSVKGGLSS
+1705 SSDKGGLSS

-1727 WKDSTHGYPQNEW
+1727 WKDGTDAYPKEL
-1740 FPNVYRTVPTTLDYD
+1740 FKTVYRTAPTPDYS
-1755 ASSSAV
+1755 AATPAV

-1769 VSSSAYFAG
+1769 VSSTAYFAG
-1778 VVTGKEGGTVELAE
+1778 VVTGEEGGIVELAE
-1792 GAATTVTINEILSHN
+1792 GAATTVTLKEILSGS
-1807 DRTTYTATL
+1807 DTYTATL

-1832 TYTYTDGS
+1832 IYTYTDGS